1 MKSPHTFPNR
11 SLSRRLLSTFLSLAM
26 VLSLLPVWTLPAMAD
41 GGAVIY
47 DRKTPE
53 VSILNAYSGR
63 SEKLYSAIKGDG
75 ASAYN
80 GIGLYKR
87 QSTGAQAKYSDRA
100 TGNNEGKAW
109 DFDLGKTAPV
119 LKELVQVSE
128 NLQLN
133 TSATFYNRT
142 HSHSHYSWKEVKTY
156 TAEMTVTEKVTS
168 TFSGSTRVIDGWS
181 DKSRTYPRI
190 GDLGGVQSNNSD
202 GFNTIYYKKDNDYC
216 SLQFSHRTFAWK
228 DFEYRTCTCGG
239 SYAENFVVAF
249 RDERAPVCTGA
260 SYSVDGGSWVKSTK
274 GVRVGA
280 GQSVRIKLSFNEPIR
295 FADDS
300 ANHGDLKLILQPD
313 GTSADTSPAAGLAEL
328 SGNDLIFQ
336 YTVPQGQNLE
346 INTLNTSRLFGENL
360 PLKQVGPNGSFSIAG
375 DIKVNGSTLGL
386 STTTSYITD
395 LAGNAIVR
403 KDLSSANLTLDTT
416 VPYVEKV
423 TFDLA
428 LNNADVKEALGK
440 DKWDVNSE
448 QYQRDYTDASDLY
461 LGAGDSL
468 SLTLHM
474 NERVKGIAMTDIEQ
488 GRVIHWRHAL
498 ATTNLK
504 DAGGNY
510 VTLRSQFFLPYDN
523 RNSGN
528 TCFVMQ
534 PITIGEDWTVDGHDG
549 KIVVTK
555 LELSKDTTSSYGSL
569 DDTVT
574 DLAGNALNK
583 SHVTIAPTANANPP
597 LLDTVAP
604 TAEEIADSY
613 AQEDNGFRYGVTLSD
628 NASGY
633 AGIYGSFTLNNG
645 GDGKAYQYEWA
656 VTAKADTVPSKWS
669 VGVTGVAQ
677 QFKQT
682 DPIYFHIRP
691 LSGEHYGD
699 LSGCTVTVN
708 ARDYAGNTG
717 AATLPPDGKLE
728 WYIDNLAPTVKFGG
742 TGRKLDSGG
751 TSGTLTAQIVLSDSQ
766 GISGWQ
772 FAWSDSD
779 TNAPEADTWEN
790 GAVSA
795 TSNATPVNVSTS
807 VTVNKGELFSKYLWV
822 KATDNSTGQNTSEPI
837 CLGRCSYDLR
847 SAQYQLSNISGIM
860 KTASLEIQSLSDTD
874 ALFFL
879 IQAED
884 DSDYALLRAYGGES
898 NAGRVKGN
906 IFGNEN
912 PWDGICVT
920 YEKNTNT
927 ENTWTYSLRNADSS
941 DAKATLSKLR
951 DGTFSG
957 ELTVTI
963 LSGKSETV
971 NSQQEGYAWVLG
983 NGTYSFSA
991 DTLKLRVAGE
1001 NVDNYEAIAI
1011 RCEDDLNRL
1020 LPTPAG
1026 LRFTVSIDK
1035 DKNGWGYEDINW
1047 QESYVRLVNML
1058 QGQNAEYLL
1067 PLGPFQ
1073 VNADGSTTQTVTVP
1087 AGDYPTGRY
1096 RAELHMKCTAG
1107 KDYLAVLG
1115 TDLGN
1120 YTPVYVDATRP
1131 SDDFTLASVTY
1142 NPTASRTGSNP
1153 YGLADSENYGTRQ
1166 WTAEGGVYTLPVS
1179 FGYNFASFNYAES
1192 AHDVRNLYTIRVTAE
1207 KETET
1212 TFLDTGYTAG
1222 SFSVQLWN
1230 TARPDNRIS
1239 LDATD
1244 GAKQTEFTN
1253 AVDNY
1258 KVGFAFSENDLWK
1271 NQELYLAPGVVNTVA
1286 VQKVYANGLTSSVKY
1301 VQIKPVDDHINGTTT
1316 IDAQTRELVFTPEI
1330 GANTAGASVYAWAWQ
1345 NENMNTRSINDETPD
1360 DKHYLNGG
1368 GVRIDLTAQAD
1379 GTWRAPLLA
1388 GGACYQVITESATG
1402 SLREL
1407 PTQVYQRAPWFDNC
1421 FVYADD
1427 QDYFRYQNDIEI
1439 KDNKDGTYTMQFAV
1453 RDDGETLKDGLDID
1467 LAMTFKTA
1475 DSENTHSL
1483 NIHYADAAAAI
1494 RTSSGNSSEV
1504 PKDFTGALQE
1514 WLPDGAEASGVLC
1527 VKLTPY
1533 EPFSYGNNPRNAAY
1547 KRDVLNVEILAAY
1560 PEGYDTMDVSATAT
1574 DAMGNAGSKTAAGV
1588 DIQNKYVAP
1597 KPKADASGM
1606 VGSLDASADFAVE
1619 FNRPVYPADSWAW
1632 RAADNEDQPYATKW
1646 AQAFPVPGNGAW
1658 EIQYLD
1664 IFGKLITKTITTDA
1678 FTDAEGKDW
1687 SIKLNISATEPTAD
1701 PVILRL
1707 SSGIGYIGVHDSN
1720 VHWIYEDGKYL
1731 IQDRQVTIDENGRYT
1746 AACYE
1751 YDETNSEQRAKSS
1764 IKIYIDNIVNGA
1776 PTAQVHYYVQALG
1789 QEFTQSELDAY
1800 AASGVTVTGNVRAWY
1815 TTARHVTPTDGT
1827 GSDFLFTPDSAASHT
1842 FTYADDF
1849 GNTGS
1854 VTAALPAGLTLK
1866 APPQPPKDTTP
1877 PDVDVDI
1884 YVKRSGSYTRAGAFL
1899 ATDSKAVIDD
1909 KFDALGYVQGYSLT
1923 VKATD
1928 ESGIERITVAG
1939 DGAAITGNVITITAP
1954 GTFTVTVTDKAVDP
1968 ATGKSAPNQT
1978 LFTFTVPDKIDNTPP
1993 TVTVT
1998 PVSTSLYSKN
2008 LYVRVADT
2016 SGAAALMSP
2025 AGLDIVPDTTTDNYD
2040 KQHIGAY
2047 KYVAADN
2054 KTVQFTAIDEAGNTG
2069 STSATI
2075 SGIDTEPPELT
2086 VRWSPSRRVQDAET
2100 GKYTYIDKYPTDQ
2113 TVNTNITAHILSNK
2127 AMYDLSVTVAGKD
2140 IQLLAA
2146 GKATADNPHVIKH
2159 AQDGTTIATITAVP
2173 ERVTVTYEQGY
2184 GELKFTASSANGK
2197 STAVTLNGV
2206 TVIDK
2211 VAPEVN
2217 QMIKRYDRAGKE
2229 VGSTD
2234 AAYQAVVA
2242 LYPSE
2247 SVTSANY
2254 GGWTNYE
2261 LPNGTVERRPDR
2273 YGPSEKMTYLSLT
2286 FTANGTYNV
2295 RFADQAG
2302 NTAVVPV
2309 TITGIDRTA
2318 PELTVTTVEESNQ
2331 VKATITANEN
2341 CKVTADGT
2349 DYTMTANTSQTVTFS
2364 KNGTFAI
2371 TATDAAGNESF
2382 KTVRV
2387 GSIDN
2392 DPPSISFDNG
2402 TIYVTEGT
2410 AADALK
2416 EELDKGY
2423 TVWDNVTAK
2432 NDLTVTYDSSA
2443 VNLTAAGQYAVT
2455 YTVTDKAGNKT
2466 TANRFV
2472 RVIGANTV
2480 CVSIDGK
2487 LILPD
2492 STAVLRPGAHT
2503 LTLQNS
2509 DQPYSIKARRGI
2521 LSAGQMKYLSGSS
2534 LHFDADGK
2542 FTVSS
2547 TGYYTLL
2554 VTTQDRQT
2562 IRVLL
2567 YVEQ

>member
-41 GGAVIY
+41 GGAVTY

-75 ASAYN
+75 AYAAYN

-87 QSTGAQAKYSDRA
+87 QSDSAQAKYSDRA
-100 TGNNEGKAW
+100 TGNEKAW
-109 DFDLGKTAPV
+109 DFSLTSTPV
-119 LKELVQVSE
+119 LQKLAQVSE

-202 GFNTIYYKKDNDYC
+202 GFNTIYYKNDYC

-260 SYSVDGGSWVKSTK
+260 SYSVNGGSWVKSTK
-274 GVRVGA
+274 GVRAGA
-280 GQSVRIKLSFNEPIR
+280 GQSVRIKLGFNEPIR

-300 ANHGDLKLILQPD
+300 AAGKGELYLDLQADGETAGKYRAKLI
-313 GTSADTSPAAGLAEL
+313 EL
-328 SGNDLIFQ
+328 NGSDLIFQ

-346 INTLNTSRLFGENL
+346 INTLNTSGLFGKNL
-360 PLKQVGPNGSFSIAG
+360 PLKQVGPNGSFSIAE

-440 DKWDVNSE
+440 ADKGPGTADYDEKS
-448 QYQRDYTDASDLY
+448 YTDASDLY

-474 NERVKGIAMTDIEQ
+474 NERVKGIAMTDTEQ
-488 GRVIHWRHAL
+488 GRLIHWRHAL

-504 DAGGNY
+504 DADGNY
-510 VTLRSQFFLPYDN
+510 VTVRSQFFLPYDN

-534 PITIGEDWTVDGHDG
+534 PITIGEGWTVEGHDG

-555 LELSKDTTSSYGSL
+555 LELSKDTTSSYGTL
-569 DDTVT
+569 DNKVT

-583 SHVTIAPTANANPP
+583 NNVTISPTANANPP
-597 LLDTVAP
+597 QLDTNAP
-604 TAEEIADSY
+604 KVTQLPGSY
-613 AQEDNGFRYGVTLSD
+613 AKEDAGFRVGVTITDEKSGAD
-628 NASGY
+628 N
-633 AGIYGSFTLNNG
+633 IYGSFTLNNG

-656 VTAKADTVPSKWS
+656 VTAAANTVPSAWS
-669 VGVTGVAQ
+669 AGVTGVAQ
-677 QFKQT
+677 QIKQT
-682 DPIYFHIRP
+682 NPIYFHIRP

-708 ARDYAGNTG
+708 ARDYAGNIG

-742 TGRKLDSGG
+742 TGRQLDSGG
-751 TSGTLTAQIVLSDSQ
+751 TSGTLTAHIVLSDTQ

-779 TNAPEADTWEN
+779 TAAPETWQD

-795 TSNATPVNVSTS
+795 TNDATPVNVSTS
-807 VTVNKGELFSKYLWV
+807 VTVDNGNLFSKYLWV
-822 KATDNSTGQNTSEPI
+822 KAADNSTGQNTSEPV

-847 SAQYQLSNISGIM
+847 SAQYQLSDISGIM
-860 KTASLEIQSLSDTD
+860 KTAALEIQSLSNTD

-879 IQAED
+879 IKAEG
-884 DSDYALLRAYGGES
+884 DSDYALLCAYGGAA
-898 NAGRVKGN
+898 NAGSVRGN
-906 IFGNEN
+906 IFGSEN
-912 PWDGICVT
+912 HWDSDCVT
-920 YEKNTNT
+920 YEKNT
-927 ENTWTYSLRNADSS
+927 ENAWTYSLRKADTS
-941 DAKATLSKLR
+941 DATATLSKLR

-963 LSGKSETV
+963 LSGRSEAIDAT
-971 NSQQEGYAWVLG
+971 QEGYAWVLG

-1001 NVDNYEAIAI
+1001 NADNYEAIAI
-1011 RCEDDLNRL
+1011 RCKDDLNRL

-1047 QESYVRLVNML
+1047 QESYVRLVNMTL
-1058 QGQNAEYLL
+1058 SGQNVAYRL

-1096 RAELHMKCTAG
+1096 RVELYMNCTAG
-1107 KDYLAVLG
+1107 KDYDAVLG
-1115 TDLGN
+1115 GN
-1120 YTPVYVDATRP
+1120 SLDYTPVYVDATRP
-1131 SDDFTLASVTY
+1131 NDDFTLASVTY

-1153 YGLADSENYGTRQ
+1153 YGLADSEKYGTRQ

-1179 FGYNFASFNYAES
+1179 IGYNFASFNYAES

-1207 KETET
+1207 NETET
-1212 TFLDTGYTAG
+1212 AFLGTGYTAG

-1258 KVGFAFSENDLWK
+1258 YKVGFAFSENDLWK

-1286 VQKVYANGLTSSVKY
+1286 VQKVYANRLTSSVKY

-1345 NENMNTRSINDETPD
+1345 NENMNTLTSSDKTPD

-1421 FVYADD
+1421 FVYTDD

-1439 KDNKDGTYTMQFAV
+1439 EDNSDGTYTMQFAV

-1504 PKDFTGALQE
+1504 PKSFTGALQE
-1514 WLPDGAEASGVLC
+1514 WLPGGAEASGVLC
-1527 VKLTPY
+1527 IKLTPY

-1574 DAMGNAGSKTAAGV
+1574 DAMGNAGSKTVTGV
-1588 DIQNKYVAP
+1588 DIKNKYTAP
-1597 KPKADASGM
+1597 EPKADASGK
-1606 VGSLDASADFAVE
+1606 VGSLNASADFAVE

-1632 RAADNEDQPYATKW
+1632 RAADNKDQPYATKW

-1678 FTDAEGKDW
+1678 FTDAKGKDW
-1687 SIKLNISATEPTAD
+1687 SIKLNISATEPTTD
-1701 PVILRL
+1701 PVILGL
-1707 SSGIGYIGVHDSN
+1707 SSEIGYIGVHDRN
-1720 VHWIYEDGKYL
+1720 VQWIYEDGKYL
-1731 IQDRQVTIDENGRYT
+1731 IQNRQVSIDENGRYT

-1789 QEFTQSELDAY
+1789 QEFTQSELEQY
-1800 AASGVTVTGNVRAWY
+1800 IAANGAGVDVTGNVRAWY
-1815 TTARHVTPTDGT
+1815 STTRHVTPAEGT
-1827 GSDFLFTPDSAASHT
+1827 GSDFLFTPGGAVSHT

-1854 VTAALPAGLTLK
+1854 VTATLPAGLTLQK
-1866 APPQPPKDTTP
+1866 PARPPEDTTL

-1884 YVKRSGSYTRAGAFL
+1884 YVKRAGSYTPADAFL
-1899 ATDSKAVIDD
+1899 GTDSKTVIDG
-1909 KFDALGYVQGYSLT
+1909 KFDVLGYVQGYSLT

-1939 DGAAITGNVITITAP
+1939 DGAALNGNTVTITKA
-1954 GTFTVTVTDKAVDP
+1954 GTYTVTVTDKSPRANE
-1968 ATGKSAPNQT
+1968 TK
-1978 LFTFTVPDKIDNTPP
+1978 FTFTVPGKIDTTPP

-1998 PVSTSLYSKN
+1998 PVPTSLYSKN
-2008 LYVRVADT
+2008 LYVKVADN

-2025 AGLDIVPDTTTDNYD
+2025 AGLNIVPDTTTDNYD
-2040 KQHIGAY
+2040 KQHKGAY
-2047 KYVAADN
+2047 KYVAVDN

-2086 VRWSPSRRVQDAET
+2086 VRWSPSDVKDAASP
-2100 GKYTYIDKYPTDQ
+2100 PTRPL
-2113 TVNTNITAHILSNK
+2113 NTNVTAHIDSSK
-2127 AMYDLSVTVAGKD
+2127 AMQNLTVQAGNETTEHT
-2140 IQLLAA
+2140 LLA
-2146 GKATADNPHVIKH
+2146 KDTAASH
-2159 AQDGTTIATITAVP
+2159 TIPGQNGDLVTITATP
-2173 ERVTVTYEQGY
+2173 ERVTVTFKENYNQT
-2184 GELKFTASSANGK
+2184 LTFTASAPNGK
-2197 STAVTLNGV
+2197 STVVTLDGV

-2211 VAPEVN
+2211 VAPTVTQLVET
-2217 QMIKRYDRAGKE
+2217 RYDRAGKK
-2229 VGSTD
+2229 VGSTA
-2234 AAYQAVVA
+2234 AAYQVVVA

-2318 PELTVTTVEESNQ
+2318 PTLSVAQDTANDASV
-2331 VKATITANEN
+2331 TITVNEA
-2341 CKVTADGT
+2341 CKVSANGNE
-2349 DYTMTANTSQTVTFS
+2349 YAMTANTPKTVTFS

-2371 TATDAAGNESF
+2371 TATDSAGNESF

-2392 DPPSISFDNG
+2392 DPPSISFDNS
-2402 TIYVTEGT
+2402 TIYVTEGAT
-2410 AADALK
+2410 ADALK
-2416 EELDKGY
+2416 AELDKGGY
-2423 TVWDNVTAK
+2423 KVWDNVTAENELK
-2432 NDLTVTYDSSA
+2432 VTYDSSA
-2443 VNLTAAGQYAVT
+2443 VTLNTAGQYTVT
-2455 YTVTDKAGNKT
+2455 YTVTDAAGNVT

-2480 CVSIDGK
+2480 CVNIDGK

-2492 STAVLRPGAHT
+2492 STAVLRPGAHA

-2534 LHFDADGK
+2534 LLFSADGK

-2567 YVEQ
+2567 YIEQ

>member
-41 GGAVIY
+41 GGAAVTY
-47 DRKTPE
+47 DRKTPK

-75 ASAYN
+75 AYAAYN

-87 QSTGAQAKYSDRA
+87 QRDGQPAKYSDRA
-100 TGNNEGKAW
+100 TGNEQAW
-109 DFDLGKTAPV
+109 DFSLSTTPV
-119 LKELVQVSE
+119 LKELAQVSN
-128 NLQLN
+128 NLQFN

-142 HSHSHYSWKEVKTY
+142 HTHSHYNWKEVKTY
-156 TAEMTVTEKVTS
+156 TAEMTVTEKVYA
-168 TFSGSTRVIDGWS
+168 TFSGSARVIDGWS

-190 GDLGGVQSNNSD
+190 GDLGGVQSNSSD
-202 GFNTIYYKKDNDYC
+202 GFNTIYYKNDYC
-216 SLQFSHRTFAWK
+216 SLQFSHRTFAWT
-228 DFEYRTCTCGG
+228 DFEPRTCTCGG

-260 SYSVDGGSWVKSTK
+260 SYSVNGGSWVKSTK

-313 GTSADTSPAAGLAEL
+313 GTSADTSPAAGLVEL

-336 YTVPQGQNLE
+336 YTVPQGQDLE
-346 INTLNTSRLFGENL
+346 INTLNTSGLFGENL

-448 QYQRDYTDASDLY
+448 QYQTDYTDASDLY

-488 GRVIHWRHAL
+488 GRLIHWRHAL

-504 DAGGNY
+504 DANSNY
-510 VTLRSQFFLPYDN
+510 VTVRSQFFLPYDN

-534 PITIGEDWTVDGHDG
+534 PITIGEGWTVDGHDG

-555 LELSKDTTSSYGSL
+555 LELSKDETSSYGSL
-569 DDTVT
+569 SDTVT

-583 SHVTIAPTANANPP
+583 DNVTISPTANANPP
-597 LLDTVAP
+597 LLDTGAP
-604 TAEEIADSY
+604 VVTQLSDSY
-613 AQEDNGFRYGVTLSD
+613 AKEGDGFRVGVTVTD
-628 NASGY
+628 EKSG
-633 AGIYGSFTLNNG
+633 AADIYGSFTLNNG

-656 VTAKADTVPSKWS
+656 VTAKADTVPSAWS

-677 QFKQT
+677 QIKQT

-691 LSGEHYGD
+691 LSGERYGD

-751 TSGTLTAQIVLSDSQ
+751 TSGTLTARIILSDSQ
-766 GISGWQ
+766 GIFGWQ

-779 TNAPEADTWEN
+779 TDAPDTWKD
-790 GAVSA
+790 GTVSA
-795 TSNATPVNVSTS
+795 TSDAAPVNVSTS
-807 VTVNKGELFSKYLWV
+807 VTVNNGDLFSQYLWV
-822 KATDNSTGQNTSEPI
+822 KATDNSTEKNTSEPV

-847 SAQYQLSNISGIM
+847 SAQYQLSDISGIM
-860 KTASLEIQSLSDTD
+860 KTAALEIESLSDTD

-879 IQAED
+879 IKAEGD
-884 DSDYALLRAYGGES
+884 KDYALLRAYGGDA
-898 NAGRVKGN
+898 NRVKDN
-906 IFGNEN
+906 IFGSEN
-912 PWDGICVT
+912 HWDSSCVT
-920 YEKNTNT
+920 YEKN
-927 ENTWTYSLRNADSS
+927 ENAENAWTYSLRNADTS

-963 LSGKSETV
+963 LSGRSEAIDAT
-971 NSQQEGYAWVLG
+971 QEGYAWVLG
-983 NGTYSFSA
+983 NNTYSFSA

-1047 QESYVRLVNML
+1047 QESYVRLVNMTL
-1058 QGQNAEYLL
+1058 SGQNVAYRL

-1087 AGDYPTGRY
+1087 AGDYPTGSY
-1096 RAELHMKCTAG
+1096 RAELHINCTAG
-1107 KDYLAVLG
+1107 KDYDAVLG
-1115 TDLGN
+1115 TDWLD

-1131 SDDFTLASVTY
+1131 NDDFTLASVTY

-1179 FGYNFASFNYAES
+1179 IGYNFASFSYAES
-1192 AHDVRNLYTIRVTAE
+1192 APDVRNLYTIRVTAE
-1207 KETET
+1207 NETET
-1212 TFLDTGYTAG
+1212 AFLDTGYTAG
-1222 SFSVQLWN
+1222 RFSVRLWN

-1244 GAKQTEFTN
+1244 ERTQTEFTN

-1258 KVGFAFSENDLWK
+1258 YKVGFAFSENGLRK

-1286 VQKVYANGLTSSVKY
+1286 VQKVYANGLTSSIKY

-1316 IDAQTRELVFTPEI
+1316 IDAQTRELVFTPDS

-1345 NENMNTRSINDETPD
+1345 NENMNTRSINDETPN

-1407 PTQVYQRAPWFDNC
+1407 HTRVYQRAPWFDNC
-1421 FVYADD
+1421 FVYTDD
-1427 QDYFRYQNDIEI
+1427 QDYFRYQDDIEI
-1439 KDNKDGTYTMQFAV
+1439 KNNGDGTYTMQFAV

-1467 LAMTFKTA
+1467 LAMTFKTTA
-1475 DSENTHSL
+1475 GSKNTHSL

-1514 WLPDGAEASGVLC
+1514 WLPGGAEASGVLS

-1574 DAMGNAGSKTAAGV
+1574 DAMGNAGSKTVTGI
-1588 DIQNKYVAP
+1588 DIQNKYAAP
-1597 KPKADASGM
+1597 EPKADASGK
-1606 VGSLDASADFAVE
+1606 VGALDASADFAVE
-1619 FNRPVYPADSWAW
+1619 FNHPVYPADSWAW
-1632 RAADNEDQPYATKW
+1632 RAAGNEDQPYATKW
-1646 AQAFPVPGNGAW
+1646 AQAFPVSGNGAW

-1678 FTDAEGKDW
+1678 FTDADGKDW
-1687 SIKLNISATEPTAD
+1687 SIKLNISATEPTTD
-1701 PVILRL
+1701 PVILGL

-1720 VHWIYEDGKYL
+1720 VHWFYEDGKYL

-1789 QEFTQSELDAY
+1789 QEFTQSELEQY
-1800 AASGVTVTGNVRAWY
+1800 IAANGGDVEITGNVRAWY
-1815 TTARHVTPTDGT
+1815 SAARHVTPAGDT
-1827 GSDFLFTPDSAASHT
+1827 GSEFLFTPGGAVSHT
-1842 FTYADDF
+1842 FTYTDDF

-1854 VTAALPAGLTLK
+1854 VTAALPADLTLK

-1884 YVKRSGSYTRAGAFL
+1884 YVKRAGSYTPAEAFL
-1899 ATDSKAVIDD
+1899 GTDSKAVIDD

-1928 ESGIERITVAG
+1928 ESGIESITVAG
-1939 DGAAITGNVITITAP
+1939 DGAAITGNVITITKA
-1954 GTFTVTVTDKAVDP
+1954 GTYTVTVTDK
-1968 ATGKSAPNQT
+1968 SPNANKT
-1978 LFTFTVPDKIDNTPP
+1978 KFTFTVPDKIDNTPP

-1998 PVSTSLYSKN
+1998 PVPTSLYSKN
-2008 LYVRVADT
+2008 LYVRVADN

-2025 AGLDIVPDTTTDNYD
+2025 AGLDIVPDTTTDKYD
-2040 KQHIGAY
+2040 QQHKGAY

-2054 KTVQFTAIDEAGNTG
+2054 KTVQFTAIDAAGNTG

-2086 VRWSPSRRVQDAET
+2086 VRWSPSDKKDA
-2100 GKYTYIDKYPTDQ
+2100 DFPPTRPL
-2113 TVNTNITAHILSNK
+2113 NTNVTAHIDSSK
-2127 AMYDLSVTVAGKD
+2127 AMQNLTVRAGNETTEHT
-2140 IQLLAA
+2140 LLA
-2146 GKATADNPHVIKH
+2146 KDTAASH
-2159 AQDGTTIATITAVP
+2159 TISGQNGDLVTITATP
-2173 ERVTVTYEQGY
+2173 ERVTVIFKENYDQT
-2184 GELKFTASSANGK
+2184 LTFTAAAPNGK
-2197 STAVTLNGV
+2197 SAVVTLDGI

-2211 VAPEVN
+2211 AAPKITVTQAPKLRTGYTVPYEVEVTLTPD
-2217 QMIKRYDRAGKE
+2217 KR
-2229 VGSTD
+2229 STS
-2234 AAYQAVVA
+2234 
-2242 LYPSE
+2242 P
-2247 SVTSANY
+2247 NY
-2254 GGWTNYE
+2254 GETETVKGQT
-2261 LPNGTVERRPDR
+2261 LPLYYDSNAPLVR
-2273 YGPSEKMTYLSLT
+2273 S

-2295 RFADQAG
+2295 VFADQAG

-2318 PELTVTTVEESNQ
+2318 PTLTVAQDTANDASV
-2331 VKATITANEN
+2331 TITVNEA

-2349 DYTMTANTSQTVTFS
+2349 DYTMTANTPKTVIFS

-2392 DPPSISFDNG
+2392 DPPSISFDNS
-2402 TIYVTEGT
+2402 TIYVTEDAT
-2410 AADALK
+2410 ADALNA
-2416 EELDKGY
+2416 ELDKGY

-2432 NDLTVTYDSSA
+2432 NDLTVTYNSST
-2443 VNLTAAGQYAVT
+2443 VTLNTAGQYTVT
-2455 YTVTDKAGNKT
+2455 YTVTDKAGNQT

-2492 STAVLRPGAHT
+2492 STAVLRPGEHT
-2503 LTLQNS
+2503 LALQNS
-2509 DQPYSIKARRGI
+2509 VQPYSIKARRGI

>member
-1 MKSPHTFPNR
+1 M
-11 SLSRRLLSTFLSLAM
+11 
-26 VLSLLPVWTLPAMAD
+26 
-41 GGAVIY
+41 
-47 DRKTPE
+47 
-53 VSILNAYSGR
+53 
-63 SEKLYSAIKGDG
+63 
-75 ASAYN
+75 
-80 GIGLYKR
+80 
-87 QSTGAQAKYSDRA
+87 
-100 TGNNEGKAW
+100 
-109 DFDLGKTAPV
+109 
-119 LKELVQVSE
+119 
-128 NLQLN
+128 
-133 TSATFYNRT
+133 
-142 HSHSHYSWKEVKTY
+142 
-156 TAEMTVTEKVTS
+156 
-168 TFSGSTRVIDGWS
+168 
-181 DKSRTYPRI
+181 
-190 GDLGGVQSNNSD
+190 
-202 GFNTIYYKKDNDYC
+202 
-216 SLQFSHRTFAWK
+216 
-228 DFEYRTCTCGG
+228 
-239 SYAENFVVAF
+239 
-249 RDERAPVCTGA
+249 
-260 SYSVDGGSWVKSTK
+260 
-274 GVRVGA
+274 
-280 GQSVRIKLSFNEPIR
+280 
-295 FADDS
+295 
-300 ANHGDLKLILQPD
+300 
-313 GTSADTSPAAGLAEL
+313 
-328 SGNDLIFQ
+328 
-336 YTVPQGQNLE
+336 
-346 INTLNTSRLFGENL
+346 
-360 PLKQVGPNGSFSIAG
+360 
-375 DIKVNGSTLGL
+375 
-386 STTTSYITD
+386 
-395 LAGNAIVR
+395 
-403 KDLSSANLTLDTT
+403 
-416 VPYVEKV
+416 
-423 TFDLA
+423 
-428 LNNADVKEALGK
+428 
-440 DKWDVNSE
+440 
-448 QYQRDYTDASDLY
+448 
-461 LGAGDSL
+461 
-468 SLTLHM
+468 
-474 NERVKGIAMTDIEQ
+474 
-488 GRVIHWRHAL
+488 
-498 ATTNLK
+498 
-504 DAGGNY
+504 
-510 VTLRSQFFLPYDN
+510 
-523 RNSGN
+523 
-528 TCFVMQ
+528 
-534 PITIGEDWTVDGHDG
+534 
-549 KIVVTK
+549 
-555 LELSKDTTSSYGSL
+555 
-569 DDTVT
+569 
-574 DLAGNALNK
+574 
-583 SHVTIAPTANANPP
+583 
-597 LLDTVAP
+597 
-604 TAEEIADSY
+604 
-613 AQEDNGFRYGVTLSD
+613 
-628 NASGY
+628 
-633 AGIYGSFTLNNG
+633 
-645 GDGKAYQYEWA
+645 
-656 VTAKADTVPSKWS
+656 
-669 VGVTGVAQ
+669 
-677 QFKQT
+677 
-682 DPIYFHIRP
+682 
-691 LSGEHYGD
+691 
-699 LSGCTVTVN
+699 
-708 ARDYAGNTG
+708 
-717 AATLPPDGKLE
+717 
-728 WYIDNLAPTVKFGG
+728 
-742 TGRKLDSGG
+742 
-751 TSGTLTAQIVLSDSQ
+751 
-766 GISGWQ
+766 
-772 FAWSDSD
+772 
-779 TNAPEADTWEN
+779 
-790 GAVSA
+790 
-795 TSNATPVNVSTS
+795 
-807 VTVNKGELFSKYLWV
+807 
-822 KATDNSTGQNTSEPI
+822 
-837 CLGRCSYDLR
+837 
-847 SAQYQLSNISGIM
+847 
-860 KTASLEIQSLSDTD
+860 
-874 ALFFL
+874 
-879 IQAED
+879 
-884 DSDYALLRAYGGES
+884 
-898 NAGRVKGN
+898 
-906 IFGNEN
+906 
-912 PWDGICVT
+912 
-920 YEKNTNT
+920 
-927 ENTWTYSLRNADSS
+927 
-941 DAKATLSKLR
+941 
-951 DGTFSG
+951 
-957 ELTVTI
+957 
-963 LSGKSETV
+963 
-971 NSQQEGYAWVLG
+971 
-983 NGTYSFSA
+983 
-991 DTLKLRVAGE
+991 AGE

-1026 LRFTVSIDK
+1026 LRFTVSIGK
-1035 DKNGWGYEDINW
+1035 DKNSWGYEDINW

-1058 QGQNAEYLL
+1058 QGQNAEYRL

-1115 TDLGN
+1115 TDLGS

-1142 NPTASRTGSNP
+1142 NPTASRTVSNP

-1222 SFSVQLWN
+1222 RFSVQLWN

-1244 GAKQTEFTN
+1244 GATQTEFTN

-1258 KVGFAFSENDLWK
+1258 KVGFSFSENDLWK

-1316 IDAQTRELVFTPEI
+1316 IDAQTRELVFTPEN
-1330 GANTAGASVYAWAWQ
+1330 GANTAGASVYVWAWQ
-1345 NENMNTRSINDETPD
+1345 NENMNTRSINDKTPD

-1427 QDYFRYQNDIEI
+1427 QDYFRYQDDIEI
-1439 KDNKDGTYTMQFAV
+1439 KNNGDGTYTMQFAV

-1475 DSENTHSL
+1475 GSENTHSL

-1514 WLPDGAEASGVLC
+1514 WLPGGAEASGVLS
-1527 VKLTPY
+1527 VKFTPY

-1560 PEGYDTMDVSATAT
+1560 PDGYDTMDVSATAT
-1574 DAMGNAGSKTAAGV
+1574 DAMGNAGSKTVA
-1588 DIQNKYVAP
+1588 DIDIKNKYAAP
-1597 KPKADASGM
+1597 EPKADASGR

-1619 FNRPVYPADSWAW
+1619 FNHPVYPADSWAW

-1646 AQAFPVPGNGAW
+1646 AQAFPVSGNGAW

-1687 SIKLNISATEPTAD
+1687 SIKLNISATEPTTD
-1701 PVILRL
+1701 PVILGL

-1789 QEFTQSELDAY
+1789 QEFTQSELEQY
-1800 AASGVTVTGNVRAWY
+1800 IAANGTGVEVTGNVRAWY
-1815 TTARHVTPTDGT
+1815 SATRHVTPAEGT
-1827 GSDFLFTPDSAASHT
+1827 GSDFLFTPGGAVSHT
-1842 FTYADDF
+1842 FTYTDDF

-1884 YVKRSGSYTRAGAFL
+1884 YVKRAGSYTPAEAFL
-1899 ATDSKAVIDD
+1899 GTDSKAVING

-1939 DGAAITGNVITITAP
+1939 DGATITGNVITITAP
-1954 GTFTVTVTDKAVDP
+1954 GNFTVTVTDKAVDP
-1968 ATGKSAPNQT
+1968 ATRKSAPNQT

-1998 PVSTSLYSKN
+1998 PVPTSLYSKN
-2008 LYVRVADT
+2008 LYVRVADN

-2025 AGLDIVPDTTTDNYD
+2025 AGLDIVPDTTTDKYD
-2040 KQHIGAY
+2040 QQHKGAY

-2054 KTVQFTAIDEAGNTG
+2054 KTVQFTAIDAAGNTG

-2086 VRWSPSRRVQDAET
+2086 VRWSPSRRVQDSET

-2127 AMYDLSVTVAGKD
+2127 AMHGLSVTVAGKD

-2197 STAVTLNGV
+2197 ASTATLAPTHGLIDKTAPKITVTQTQKTRTGCTVPYEVEVTL
-2206 TVIDK
+2206 TPDK
-2211 VAPEVN
+2211 
-2217 QMIKRYDRAGKE
+2217 R
-2229 VGSTD
+2229 STS
-2234 AAYQAVVA
+2234 
-2242 LYPSE
+2242 P
-2247 SVTSANY
+2247 NY
-2254 GGWTNYE
+2254 GETE
-2261 LPNGTVERRPDR
+2261 TVKGQTFPLYYDSDA
-2273 YGPSEKMTYLSLT
+2273 PLVCS

-2295 RFADQAG
+2295 VFADQAG

-2309 TITGIDRTA
+2309 TIKGIDRTA
-2318 PELTVTTVEESNQ
+2318 PILTVAQDTANDASV
-2331 VKATITANEN
+2331 TITANEN

-2349 DYTMTANTSQTVTFS
+2349 DYTMTANTSRTVTFTQ
-2364 KNGTFAI
+2364 NGTFAI

-2392 DPPSISFDNG
+2392 DPPSISFDTG
-2402 TIYVTEGT
+2402 TIYVTVDTTE
-2410 AADALK
+2410 AELEA
-2416 EELDKGY
+2416 ELDKGY
-2423 TVWDNVTAK
+2423 KVWDK
-2432 NDLTVTYDSSA
+2432 NDVTPADKLTVSYDDSA
-2443 VNLTAAGQYAVT
+2443 VVLTAAGQYAVT
-2455 YTVTDKAGNKT
+2455 YTVTDAAGNKT

-2480 CVSIDGK
+2480 CVNIDGK

-2503 LTLQNS
+2503 LALQNS

>member
-1 MKSPHTFPNR
+1 MKSPHTLPNR

-26 VLSLLPVWTLPAMAD
+26 VLSLLPAWTLPAMAD
-41 GGAVIY
+41 GGAVTY
-47 DRKTPE
+47 KRKTPE

-75 ASAYN
+75 AYAAYN

-87 QSTGAQAKYSDRA
+87 QSDGKQAKYSDRA
-100 TGNNEGKAW
+100 TGNEKAW
-109 DFDLGKTAPV
+109 DFSLTSTPV
-119 LKELVQVSE
+119 LQKLAQVSE

-190 GDLGGVQSNNSD
+190 GDLGGVQSNRSD
-202 GFNTIYYKKDNDYC
+202 GFNTIYYKDGNNYC
-216 SLQFSHRTFAWK
+216 GLRFSHRIFEWT
-228 DFEYRTCTCGG
+228 DFKPRTCTCGG

-249 RDERAPVCTGA
+249 RDERAPACTGA

-300 ANHGDLKLILQPD
+300 AAGKGELYLDLQADGESAGKYHAKLI
-313 GTSADTSPAAGLAEL
+313 EL
-328 SGNDLIFQ
+328 NGSDLIFQ

-346 INTLNTSRLFGENL
+346 INTLNTSGLFGENL

-448 QYQRDYTDASDLY
+448 QYQTDYTDPSDLY
-461 LGAGDSL
+461 LGVGDSL

-488 GRVIHWRHAL
+488 GRLIHWRHAL

-504 DAGGNY
+504 DAGGSY
-510 VTLRSQFFLPYDN
+510 VTVRSQFFLPYDN

-534 PITIGEDWTVDGHDG
+534 PITIGEGWTVDGHDG

-555 LELSKDTTSSYGSL
+555 LELSKDTTSSYGTL

-574 DLAGNALNK
+574 DLAGNTLDKNN
-583 SHVTIAPTANANPP
+583 VTIAPTANANPP
-597 LLDTVAP
+597 QLDTSAP
-604 TAEEIADSY
+604 KVTQLPGSY
-613 AQEDNGFRYGVTLSD
+613 AKEDAGFRVGVTITDEKSGAD
-628 NASGY
+628 N
-633 AGIYGSFTLNNG
+633 IYGSFTLNNG

-656 VTAKADTVPSKWS
+656 VTAAANTVPSKWI

-682 DPIYFHIRP
+682 NPIYFHIRP

-728 WYIDNLAPTVKFGG
+728 WYIDNLAPAVKSGG

-751 TSGTLTAQIVLSDSQ
+751 ASGTLTAHIILSDSQ

-779 TNAPEADTWEN
+779 TDVPETWEA
-790 GAVSA
+790 GAVRE
-795 TSNATPVNVSTS
+795 TSDATPVDVSTS
-807 VTVNKGELFSKYLWV
+807 VTVDIGDLFSQYLWI
-822 KATDNSTGQNTSEPI
+822 KAADNSTGKNTSEPV

-847 SAQYQLSNISGIM
+847 SAQYELSDISGIM

-879 IQAED
+879 IQAEGD
-884 DSDYALLRAYGGES
+884 RDYALLRAYGGDA
-898 NAGRVKGN
+898 NANRVKGN
-906 IFGNEN
+906 IFESGK
-912 PWDGICVT
+912 PWEGDCVT

-927 ENTWTYSLRNADSS
+927 ENARTYSLRKAGTS
-941 DAKATLSKLR
+941 DATATLSKLR
-951 DGTFSG
+951 GGTFSG

-963 LSGKSETV
+963 LSGRSEAIGAT
-971 NSQQEGYAWVLG
+971 QDGYAWVLG

-1026 LRFTVSIDK
+1026 LRFTVSIGK

-1047 QESYVRLVNML
+1047 QESYVRLVNMTL
-1058 QGQNAEYLL
+1058 SGQNAEYRL

-1087 AGDYPTGRY
+1087 ARDYPTGSY
-1096 RAELHMKCTAG
+1096 RAELHINCTAG
-1107 KDYLAVLG
+1107 KDYDAVLG
-1115 TDLGN
+1115 TDWLD

-1192 AHDVRNLYTIRVTAE
+1192 APDVRNLYTIRVTVE
-1207 KETET
+1207 NETET
-1212 TFLDTGYTAG
+1212 AFLDTGYTAG

-1244 GAKQTEFTN
+1244 ERKQTEFTN

-1258 KVGFAFSENDLWK
+1258 YKVGFAFSENGLRK
-1271 NQELYLAPGVVNTVA
+1271 NQELYLAPGEVNTVA

-1316 IDAQTRELVFTPEI
+1316 IDAQTRELVFTPDS

-1345 NENMNTRSINDETPD
+1345 NENMNTRSINDKTPND
-1360 DKHYLNGG
+1360 DHYLNGG
-1368 GVRIDLTAQAD
+1368 GERIDLTAQAD

-1407 PTQVYQRAPWFDNC
+1407 HTRVYQRAPWFDNC

-1439 KDNKDGTYTMQFAV
+1439 KDNGDGTYTMQFAV

-1467 LAMTFKTA
+1467 LAMTFKTTA
-1475 DSENTHSL
+1475 GSKNTHSL

-1514 WLPDGAEASGVLC
+1514 WLPGGAEASGVLS

-1533 EPFSYGNNPRNAAY
+1533 EPFSYGSNPRNAAY

-1588 DIQNKYVAP
+1588 DIKNKYAAP
-1597 KPKADASGM
+1597 KPKANASGM
-1606 VGSLDASADFAVE
+1606 VGTLDASADFAVE

-1632 RAADNEDQPYATKW
+1632 RAADNKDQPYATKW

-1687 SIKLNISATEPTAD
+1687 SIKLNISATEPTTD
-1701 PVILRL
+1701 PVILGL

-1720 VHWIYEDGKYL
+1720 AHWFYEDGKYL

-1789 QEFTQSELDAY
+1789 QEFTQSELEQYITANGT
-1800 AASGVTVTGNVRAWY
+1800 GVEITGNIRAWY
-1815 TTARHVTPTDGT
+1815 SATRHVTPAGGT
-1827 GSDFLFTPDSAASHT
+1827 GSDFLFTPGGAVSHT

-1854 VTAALPAGLTLK
+1854 VTAALPADLTLK

-1884 YVKRSGSYTRAGAFL
+1884 YVKRAGSYTPADAFL
-1899 ATDSKAVIDD
+1899 GTDSEEVING
-1909 KFDALGYVQGYSLT
+1909 KFAALGYVQGYSLT

-1928 ESGIERITVAG
+1928 ESGIESITVAG
-1939 DGAAITGNVITITAP
+1939 NGAAITGNVITITAP

-1968 ATGKSAPNQT
+1968 KTGASAPNQT
-1978 LFTFTVPDKIDNTPP
+1978 PFTFTVPDKIDNTPP

-1998 PVSTSLYSKN
+1998 PVPTSLYSKN
-2008 LYVRVADT
+2008 LYVTVADN

-2025 AGLDIVPDTTTDNYD
+2025 AGLDIVPDTTTDKYD
-2040 KQHIGAY
+2040 QQHKGAY

-2069 STSATI
+2069 STSETI

-2086 VRWSPSRRVQDAET
+2086 VRWSPSDKKDAASPPT
-2100 GKYTYIDKYPTDQ
+2100 GPL
-2113 TVNTNITAHILSNK
+2113 NTNVTAHIDSSK
-2127 AMYDLSVTVAGKD
+2127 AMQNLTVRAGNETTEHT
-2140 IQLLAA
+2140 LLA
-2146 GKATADNPHVIKH
+2146 KDTAASH
-2159 AQDGTTIATITAVP
+2159 TIPGQNGDLVTITATP
-2173 ERVTVTYEQGY
+2173 ERVTVTFKENYDQT
-2184 GELKFTASSANGK
+2184 LTFTASAPNGK
-2197 STAVTLNGV
+2197 STVVTLDGV

-2211 VAPEVN
+2211 VKPEVD
-2217 QMIKRYDRAGKE
+2217 QMVVKRYDRKGAA
-2229 VGSTD
+2229 VGDT
-2234 AAYQAVVA
+2234 ATAYQAVVA
-2242 LYPSE
+2242 ISPSE

-2254 GGWTNYE
+2254 GATK
-2261 LPNGTVERRPDR
+2261 VEDEQLKPVI
-2273 YGPSEKMTYLSLT
+2273 YGPNAPLEIT
-2286 FTANGTYNV
+2286 FTQNGTYTVLLN
-2295 RFADQAG
+2295 DQAG

-2309 TITGIDRTA
+2309 TISGIDRTA
-2318 PELTVTTVEESNQ
+2318 PTLTVTQDTANDASV
-2331 VKATITANEN
+2331 TITVNEN
-2341 CKVTADGT
+2341 CTVSADGT
-2349 DYTMTANTSQTVTFS
+2349 DYTMTANTPQTVTFS

-2392 DPPSISFDNG
+2392 DPPSISFDTG
-2402 TIYVTEGT
+2402 TIYVTEGAT
-2410 AADALK
+2410 EAELK
-2416 EELDKGY
+2416 AELDKGY
-2423 TVWDNVTAK
+2423 KVWDK
-2432 NDLTVTYDSSA
+2432 NDVTPANELRVSYDSSA
-2443 VNLTAAGQYAVT
+2443 VVLTAAGQYTVT
-2455 YTVTDKAGNKT
+2455 YTVTDAAGNKT

-2480 CVSIDGK
+2480 CVNIDGK

>member
-1 MKSPHTFPNR
+1 MKSPHTLPNR

-26 VLSLLPVWTLPAMAD
+26 VLSLLPAWTLPAMAD
-41 GGAVIY
+41 GGAVTY
-47 DRKTPE
+47 KRKTPE

-75 ASAYN
+75 AYAAYN
-80 GIGLYKR
+80 GIGLYTR
-87 QSTGAQAKYSDRA
+87 QSNGAQAKYSDRA
-100 TGNNEGKAW
+100 TGNEQAW
-109 DFDLGKTAPV
+109 DFSLTSTPV

-190 GDLGGVQSNNSD
+190 GDLGGVQSNRSD
-202 GFNTIYYKKDNDYC
+202 GFNTIYYKDGNNYC
-216 SLQFSHRTFAWK
+216 GLRFSHRIFEWT
-228 DFEYRTCTCGG
+228 DFEPRTCTCGG

-260 SYSVDGGSWVKSTK
+260 SYSVNGGSWVKSTK

-300 ANHGDLKLILQPD
+300 AAGKGELYLDLQADGESAGKYHAKLI
-313 GTSADTSPAAGLAEL
+313 EL
-328 SGNDLIFQ
+328 NGSDLIFQ

-346 INTLNTSRLFGENL
+346 INTLNTSGLFGKNL
-360 PLKQVGPNGSFSIAG
+360 PLKQVGPNGSFSIAE

-440 DKWDVNSE
+440 ADKGPGTADYDEKS
-448 QYQRDYTDASDLY
+448 YTDASDLY

-488 GRVIHWRHAL
+488 GRLIHWRHAL

-504 DAGGNY
+504 DANSNY
-510 VTLRSQFFLPYDN
+510 VTVRSQFFLPYDN

-534 PITIGEDWTVDGHDG
+534 PITIGENWTVDGHDG

-555 LELSKDTTSSYGSL
+555 LELSKDETSSYGSL
-569 DDTVT
+569 SDTVT

-583 SHVTIAPTANANPP
+583 DNVTISPTANANPP
-597 LLDTVAP
+597 KLDTVAP
-604 TAEEIADSY
+604 TAAEIANSY
-613 AQEDNGFRYGVTLSD
+613 APEGSGFHYGVTLSD
-628 NASGY
+628 AASGY
-633 AGIYGSFTLNNG
+633 AGIYGSFILNNN
-645 GDGKAYQYEWA
+645 GDKKAYLYEWA
-656 VTAKADTVPSKWS
+656 VKADATSQVAGDEWQD
-669 VGVTGVAQ
+669 GITGTAQ
-677 QFKQT
+677 QFLQT
-682 DPIYFHIRP
+682 PNVYFHIRP
-691 LSGEHYGD
+691 KDGETYVD
-699 LSGCTVTVN
+699 FSGCTLTIK
-708 ARDYAGNTG
+708 AKDFAGNESNV
-717 AATLPPDGKLE
+717 TLPAGGLA

-779 TNAPEADTWEN
+779 TNAPEAWKD
-790 GAVSA
+790 GAVSE
-795 TSNATPVNVSTS
+795 TRDATPVDVSTS

-822 KATDNSTGQNTSEPI
+822 KAADNSTGQNTSEPV

-847 SAQYQLSNISGIM
+847 SAQYELSDISGIM
-860 KTASLEIQSLSDTD
+860 QTAALKIQSLSDTD

-879 IQAED
+879 IQAEGD
-884 DSDYALLRAYGGES
+884 RDYALLRAYS
-898 NAGRVKGN
+898 GRVKGN
-906 IFGNEN
+906 IFASEN
-912 PWDGICVT
+912 PWDDSCVT
-920 YEKNTNT
+920 YEKNENT
-927 ENTWTYSLRNADSS
+927 ENVWTYSLHDAGTS

-963 LSGKSETV
+963 LSGKSEAV

-983 NGTYSFSA
+983 NSTYSFSA

-1001 NVDNYEAIAI
+1001 NVDNYETIAI

-1047 QESYVRLVNML
+1047 QESYVRLVNMTL
-1058 QGQNAEYLL
+1058 SGQNVAYRL

-1087 AGDYPTGRY
+1087 AGDYPTGSY
-1096 RAELHMKCTAG
+1096 RVELHMNCTAG

-1120 YTPVYVDATRP
+1120 YTRVYVDATRP

-1142 NPTASRTGSNP
+1142 NPTASRTVSNP

-1230 TARPDNRIS
+1230 TSRPDNRIS

-1271 NQELYLAPGVVNTVA
+1271 NYELYLAPGVVNTVA

-1407 PTQVYQRAPWFDNC
+1407 LTQVYQRAPWFDNC

-1504 PKDFTGALQE
+1504 PKSFTGALQE
-1514 WLPDGAEASGVLC
+1514 WLPGGAEASGVLS

-1588 DIQNKYVAP
+1588 DIQNKYDAP
-1597 KPKADASGM
+1597 EPKADTSGM

-1646 AQAFPVPGNGAW
+1646 AQAFPVSGNGAW

-1687 SIKLNISATEPTAD
+1687 SIKLNISATEPTTD
-1701 PVILRL
+1701 PVILGL
-1707 SSGIGYIGVHDSN
+1707 SSEIGYIGVHDSN
-1720 VHWIYEDGKYL
+1720 VHWIYEVGKYL

-1751 YDETNSEQRAKSS
+1751 YDETHSEQRAKSS

-1789 QEFTQSELDAY
+1789 QEFTQSELEQY
-1800 AASGVTVTGNVRAWY
+1800 IAANGTGVEVTGNVRAWY
-1815 TTARHVTPTDGT
+1815 SATRHVTPAEGT
-1827 GSDFLFTPDSAASHT
+1827 GSDFLFTPGGAVSHT
-1842 FTYADDF
+1842 FTYTDDF

-1854 VTAALPAGLTLK
+1854 VTAALPASLTLQ

-1884 YVKRSGSYTRAGAFL
+1884 YVKRAGSYTPAEAFL
-1899 ATDSKAVIDD
+1899 GTDSKAVIDG

-1928 ESGIERITVAG
+1928 ESGIESITVAG

-1968 ATGKSAPNQT
+1968 ATGVSAPNQT
-1978 LFTFTVPDKIDNTPP
+1978 PFTFTVPDKIDNTPP

-1998 PVSTSLYSKN
+1998 PVPTSLYSKN
-2008 LYVRVADT
+2008 LYVRVADN

-2025 AGLDIVPDTTTDNYD
+2025 AGLDIVPDTTTDKYD
-2040 KQHIGAY
+2040 QQHKGAY

-2054 KTVQFTAIDEAGNTG
+2054 KTVQFTAIDAAGNTG

-2086 VRWSPSRRVQDAET
+2086 VRWSPSDKKDAASPPT
-2100 GKYTYIDKYPTDQ
+2100 GPL
-2113 TVNTNITAHILSNK
+2113 NTNVTAHIDSSK
-2127 AMYDLSVTVAGKD
+2127 AMQNLTVRAGNETTEHT
-2140 IQLLAA
+2140 LLA
-2146 GKATADNPHVIKH
+2146 KDTAASH
-2159 AQDGTTIATITAVP
+2159 TIPGQNGDLVTITATP
-2173 ERVTVTYEQGY
+2173 ERVTVTFKENYDQT
-2184 GELKFTASSANGK
+2184 LTFTASAPNGK
-2197 STAVTLNGV
+2197 STVVTLDGV

-2211 VAPEVN
+2211 VKPEVD
-2217 QMIKRYDRAGKE
+2217 QMVVKRYDRKGAA
-2229 VGSTD
+2229 VGDTA

-2242 LYPSE
+2242 LRPSE

-2254 GGWTNYE
+2254 GATK
-2261 LPNGTVERRPDR
+2261 VEDEQLTPVI
-2273 YGPSEKMTYLSLT
+2273 YGPNAPLEIT
-2286 FTANGTYNV
+2286 FTRNGTYTVLLN
-2295 RFADQAG
+2295 DQAG
-2302 NTAVVPV
+2302 NTTVVPV

-2318 PELTVTTVEESNQ
+2318 PTLTVTTVEENNQ
-2331 VKATITANEN
+2331 AKATVTVNEP
-2341 CKVTADGT
+2341 C
-2349 DYTMTANTSQTVTFS
+2349 TVTWGENGTHSFGAAGS
-2364 KNGTFAI
+2364 HEITFTQNGTFAI

-2410 AADALK
+2410 TEDALK
-2416 EELDKGY
+2416 AELNKGY
-2423 TVWDNVTAK
+2423 KVWDK
-2432 NDLTVTYDSSA
+2432 NDVTPADKLTVNYDSSTVDLA
-2443 VNLTAAGQYAVT
+2443 KANQYVVT
-2455 YTVTDKAGNKT
+2455 YTVTDAAGNVT

-2492 STAVLRPGAHT
+2492 STAVLRPGEHT
-2503 LTLQNS
+2503 LALQNS
-2509 DQPYSIKARRGI
+2509 VQPYSIKARRGI

>member
-26 VLSLLPVWTLPAMAD
+26 VLSLLPVWELAALADNGVPA
-41 GGAVIY
+41 Y
-47 DRKTPE
+47 HRESPE
-53 VSILNAYSGR
+53 VAVLNAYSGS

-75 ASAYN
+75 AYAAYN
-80 GIGLYKR
+80 GIGLYTR
-87 QSTGAQAKYSDRA
+87 QSDGAQAKYSDRA
-100 TGNNEGKAW
+100 TGNEKAW
-109 DFDLGKTAPV
+109 DFSLTSTPV
-119 LKELVQVSE
+119 LQKLAQVSE
-128 NLQLN
+128 NIQLN

-202 GFNTIYYKKDNDYC
+202 GFNTIYYKNDYC

-260 SYSVDGGSWVKSTK
+260 SYSVNGGSWVKSTK
-274 GVRVGA
+274 GVRAGA
-280 GQSVRIKLSFNEPIR
+280 GQSVRIKLGFNEPIR

-300 ANHGDLKLILQPD
+300 AAGKGELYLDLQADGETAGKYRAKLI
-313 GTSADTSPAAGLAEL
+313 EL
-328 SGNDLIFQ
+328 NGSDLIFQ

-346 INTLNTSRLFGENL
+346 INTLNTSGLFGKNL
-360 PLKQVGPNGSFSIAG
+360 PLKQVGPNGSFSIAE

-510 VTLRSQFFLPYDN
+510 VTVRSQFFLPYDN

-597 LLDTVAP
+597 LLDTDAP
-604 TAEEIADSY
+604 VVTQIPGSY
-613 AQEDNGFRYGVTLSD
+613 VKEDDGFRVGVTITD
-628 NASGY
+628 EKSG
-633 AGIYGSFTLNNG
+633 AADIYGSFTLNNG
-645 GDGKAYQYEWA
+645 GDGKAYQYQWA
-656 VTAKADTVPSKWS
+656 VTAAADTAPSNWS

-682 DPIYFHIRP
+682 DPIYFRIRP

-742 TGRKLDSGG
+742 TGRQLDSGG
-751 TSGTLTAQIVLSDSQ
+751 TSGTLTAHIVLSDSQ

-779 TNAPEADTWEN
+779 TAAPESDAWKDGT
-790 GAVSA
+790 V
-795 TSNATPVNVSTS
+795 NATNDDAPVNVSTS
-807 VTVNKGELFSKYLWV
+807 VTVNNGHLFSKYLWV
-822 KATDNSTGQNTSEPI
+822 KAADNSSGKNTSEPV
-837 CLGRCSYDLR
+837 CMGRCSYDLR
-847 SAQYQLSNISGIM
+847 SAQYELSDISGIM
-860 KTASLEIQSLSDTD
+860 KTAALEIQSLSDED

-879 IQAED
+879 IQAEGD
-884 DSDYALLRAYGGES
+884 RDYALLCAYGGAA
-898 NAGRVKGN
+898 NANRVKGN
-906 IFGNEN
+906 IFASGN
-912 PWDGICVT
+912 PWEGDCVT
-920 YEKNTNT
+920 YEENTNT
-927 ENTWTYSLRNADSS
+927 ENARTYSLHDAVTS
-941 DAKATLSKLR
+941 DAKATLRKLR

-963 LSGKSETV
+963 LSGRSEAIDAT
-971 NSQQEGYAWVLG
+971 QEGYAWVLG

-1001 NVDNYEAIAI
+1001 NADNYEAIAI
-1011 RCEDDLNRL
+1011 RCKDDLNRL

-1058 QGQNAEYLL
+1058 PGQTAECRL

-1073 VNADGSTTQTVTVP
+1073 VNAHGSTAQTVTVP

-1096 RAELHMKCTAG
+1096 RAELHINCTAG

-1115 TDLGN
+1115 GDLGN

-1153 YGLADSENYGTRQ
+1153 YGLANSENYGTRQ

-1179 FGYNFASFNYAES
+1179 LGYNFASFSYAES

-1207 KETET
+1207 NETET
-1212 TFLDTGYTAG
+1212 AFLGTGYTAG
-1222 SFSVQLWN
+1222 RFSVQLWN

-1271 NQELYLAPGVVNTVA
+1271 SQELYLAPGVVNTVA

-1345 NENMNTRSINDETPD
+1345 NENMNTRSINDKTPND
-1360 DKHYLNGG
+1360 DHYLNGG
-1368 GVRIDLTAQAD
+1368 GERIDLTAQAD

-1407 PTQVYQRAPWFDNC
+1407 PTRVYQRAPWFDNC
-1421 FVYADD
+1421 FVYTDD
-1427 QDYFRYQNDIEI
+1427 QDYFDYQNDIEI
-1439 KDNKDGTYTMQFAV
+1439 KNNGDGTYTMQFAV

-1504 PKDFTGALQE
+1504 PKSFTGALQE
-1514 WLPDGAEASGVLC
+1514 WLPGGAEASGVLC

-1574 DAMGNAGSKTAAGV
+1574 DAMGNAGSKTVAGV
-1588 DIQNKYVAP
+1588 DIKNKYVAP
-1597 KPKADASGM
+1597 EPKANASGM
-1606 VGSLDASADFAVE
+1606 VGTLDASADFAVE

-1632 RAADNEDQPYATKW
+1632 RAADNKDQPYATKW

-1687 SIKLNISATEPTAD
+1687 SIKLNISATEPTTD
-1701 PVILRL
+1701 PVILGL
-1707 SSGIGYIGVHDSN
+1707 SSEIGYIGVHDSN

-1751 YDETNSEQRAKSS
+1751 YDEANSEQRAKSS

-1789 QEFTQSELDAY
+1789 QEFTQSELEQY
-1800 AASGVTVTGNVRAWY
+1800 IAANGGGVEITGNVRAWY
-1815 TTARHVTPTDGT
+1815 SAARHVTPAGDT
-1827 GSDFLFTPDSAASHT
+1827 GSEFLFTPGGAVSHT
-1842 FTYADDF
+1842 FTYTDDF

-1854 VTAALPAGLTLK
+1854 VTAALPASLTLK
-1866 APPQPPKDTTP
+1866 APARPPEDTTR

-1884 YVKRSGSYTRAGAFL
+1884 YVKRAGSYTPADAFL
-1899 ATDSKAVIDD
+1899 GTDSKAVIDD

-1939 DGAAITGNVITITAP
+1939 DGAAITGNVITITKA
-1954 GTFTVTVTDKAVDP
+1954 GTYTVTVTDK
-1968 ATGKSAPNQT
+1968 SPNANKT
-1978 LFTFTVPDKIDNTPP
+1978 EFTINVPDKIDNTPP

-1998 PVSTSLYSKN
+1998 PVPTSLYSKN
-2008 LYVRVADT
+2008 LYVTVADT
-2016 SGAAALMSP
+2016 SGAVALMSP
-2025 AGLDIVPDTTTDNYD
+2025 AGLDIVPDTTTDKYD
-2040 KQHIGAY
+2040 QQHKGAY

-2054 KTVQFTAIDEAGNTG
+2054 KTVQFTAIDAAGNTG

-2086 VRWSPSRRVQDAET
+2086 VRWSPSDKKDA
-2100 GKYTYIDKYPTDQ
+2100 DFPPTRPL
-2113 TVNTNITAHILSNK
+2113 NTNVTAHIDSSK
-2127 AMYDLSVTVAGKD
+2127 AMQNLTVRAGNETTEHT
-2140 IQLLAA
+2140 LLA
-2146 GKATADNPHVIKH
+2146 KDTAASH
-2159 AQDGTTIATITAVP
+2159 TISGQNGDLVTITATP
-2173 ERVTVTYEQGY
+2173 ERVTVIFKENYDQT
-2184 GELKFTASSANGK
+2184 LTFTAAAPNGK
-2197 STAVTLNGV
+2197 SAVVTLDGI

-2211 VAPEVN
+2211 AAPKITVTQAPKLRTGYTVPYEVEVTLTPD
-2217 QMIKRYDRAGKE
+2217 KR
-2229 VGSTD
+2229 STS
-2234 AAYQAVVA
+2234 
-2242 LYPSE
+2242 P
-2247 SVTSANY
+2247 NY
-2254 GGWTNYE
+2254 GETETVKGQT
-2261 LPNGTVERRPDR
+2261 LPLYYDSNAPLVR
-2273 YGPSEKMTYLSLT
+2273 S

-2295 RFADQAG
+2295 VFADQAG

-2318 PELTVTTVEESNQ
+2318 PTLTVAQDTANDASV
-2331 VKATITANEN
+2331 TITVNEA

-2349 DYTMTANTSQTVTFS
+2349 DYTMTANTPKTVIFS

-2392 DPPSISFDNG
+2392 DPPSISFDNS
-2402 TIYVTEGT
+2402 TIYVTEDAT
-2410 AADALK
+2410 ADALNA
-2416 EELDKGY
+2416 ELDKGY

-2443 VNLTAAGQYAVT
+2443 VNLTAAGQYTVT
-2455 YTVTDKAGNKT
+2455 YTVLDKAGNKT

-2534 LHFDADGK
+2534 LHFDAGGK

>member
-53 VSILNAYSGR
+53 AAILNAYSGR

-75 ASAYN
+75 AYAAYN

-87 QSTGAQAKYSDRA
+87 QSDGAQAKYSDRA

-313 GTSADTSPAAGLAEL
+313 GTSADTSPAAGLVEL

-510 VTLRSQFFLPYDN
+510 VTVRSQFFLPYDN

-597 LLDTVAP
+597 LLDTDAP
-604 TAEEIADSY
+604 VVTQIPGSY
-613 AQEDNGFRYGVTLSD
+613 AKEDDGFRVGVTITD
-628 NASGY
+628 EKSG
-633 AGIYGSFTLNNG
+633 AADIYGSFTLNNG
-645 GDGKAYQYEWA
+645 GDGKAYQYQWA
-656 VTAKADTVPSKWS
+656 VTAAADTAPSNWS

-682 DPIYFHIRP
+682 DPIYFRIRP
-691 LSGEHYGD
+691 LDGEHYGD
-699 LSGCTVTVN
+699 LSRCTVTVN

-742 TGRKLDSGG
+742 TGRQLDSGG
-751 TSGTLTAQIVLSDSQ
+751 TSGTLTAHIVLSDSQ

-779 TNAPEADTWEN
+779 TAAPESDAWKDGT
-790 GAVSA
+790 V
-795 TSNATPVNVSTS
+795 NATNDDAPVNVSTS
-807 VTVNKGELFSKYLWV
+807 VTVNNGHLFSKYLWV
-822 KATDNSTGQNTSEPI
+822 KAADNSSGKNTSEPV
-837 CLGRCSYDLR
+837 CMGRCSYDLR
-847 SAQYQLSNISGIM
+847 SAQYELSDISGIM
-860 KTASLEIQSLSDTD
+860 TTAALEIWSLSDED

-879 IQAED
+879 IQAEG
-884 DSDYALLRAYGGES
+884 DSDYALLRAYGRAA
-898 NAGRVKGN
+898 NAGSVKGN

-912 PWDGICVT
+912 PWDDSCVT
-920 YEKNTNT
+920 YEKN
-927 ENTWTYSLRNADSS
+927 ENPGNAWTYSLRNADTS

-963 LSGKSETV
+963 LSGKSETA

-1026 LRFTVSIDK
+1026 LRFTVSIGK

-1058 QGQNAEYLL
+1058 PGQNAEYRL

-1087 AGDYPTGRY
+1087 AGDYPTGSY
-1096 RAELHMKCTAG
+1096 RVELYIKCTAG

-1131 SDDFTLASVTY
+1131 NDDFTLASVTY
-1142 NPTASRTGSNP
+1142 NPTASRTVSNP
-1153 YGLADSENYGTRQ
+1153 YGLANSEKYGTRQ

-1212 TFLDTGYTAG
+1212 AFLNTGYTAG

-1253 AVDNY
+1253 AVNNY
-1258 KVGFAFSENDLWK
+1258 TVGFAFSEEDLWSK
-1271 NQELYLAPGVVNTVA
+1271 QELYLAPGVVNTVA

-1316 IDAQTRELVFTPEI
+1316 IDAQTRELVFTPEN

-1407 PTQVYQRAPWFDNC
+1407 LTRVYQRAPWFDNC

-1427 QDYFRYQNDIEI
+1427 QDYFRYQDDIEI
-1439 KDNKDGTYTMQFAV
+1439 ENNGDGTYTMRFAV

-1475 DSENTHSL
+1475 DSKNTHSL

-1504 PKDFTGALQE
+1504 RKDSTGALQE
-1514 WLPDGAEASGVLC
+1514 WLPGGAEASGVLC

-1533 EPFSYGNNPRNAAY
+1533 EPFSYGSNPRNAAY

-1574 DAMGNAGSKTAAGV
+1574 DAMGNAGSKTVTGV
-1588 DIQNKYVAP
+1588 EIQNKYVAP
-1597 KPKADASGM
+1597 EPKANASGM

-1632 RAADNEDQPYATKW
+1632 RAADNKDQPYATKW
-1646 AQAFPVPGNGAW
+1646 AQAFPVSGNGAW

-1687 SIKLNISATEPTAD
+1687 SIKLNISTTEPTTD
-1701 PVILRL
+1701 PVILGL

-1720 VHWIYEDGKYL
+1720 VHWFYEDGKYL

-1789 QEFTQSELDAY
+1789 QEFTQSELEQY
-1800 AASGVTVTGNVRAWY
+1800 IAANGTGVEVTGNVRAWY
-1815 TTARHVTPTDGT
+1815 SATRHVTPAEGT
-1827 GSDFLFTPDSAASHT
+1827 GSDFLFTPGGAVSHT
-1842 FTYADDF
+1842 FTYTDDF

-1884 YVKRSGSYTRAGAFL
+1884 YVKRAGSYTPAEAFL
-1899 ATDSKAVIDD
+1899 GTDSKAVIDG
-1909 KFDALGYVQGYSLT
+1909 KFAALGYVQGYSLT

-1968 ATGKSAPNQT
+1968 ATGKSAPNQA

-1998 PVSTSLYSKN
+1998 PVPTRLYSKN

-2025 AGLDIVPDTTTDNYD
+2025 AGLDIVPAATTNNYD

-2069 STSATI
+2069 STSETI

-2086 VRWSPSRRVQDAET
+2086 VRWSPSDVKDAASPPT
-2100 GKYTYIDKYPTDQ
+2100 GPL
-2113 TVNTNITAHILSNK
+2113 NTNVTAHIDSSK
-2127 AMYDLSVTVAGKD
+2127 AMQNLTVQAGNETTEHT
-2140 IQLLAA
+2140 LLADD
-2146 GKATADNPHVIKH
+2146 TA
-2159 AQDGTTIATITAVP
+2159 ASYTIRGQGGSDLVTITATP
-2173 ERVTVTYEQGY
+2173 ERVTVTFKGNYNQT
-2184 GELKFTASSANGK
+2184 LTFTASAANGK
-2197 STAVTLNGV
+2197 STVVTLNGV

-2211 VAPEVN
+2211 VKPEVD
-2217 QMIKRYDRAGKE
+2217 QMVVKRYDRKGAT
-2229 VGSTD
+2229 VGDTA
-2234 AAYQAVVA
+2234 AAYQVVVA

-2254 GGWTNYE
+2254 GATK
-2261 LPNGTVERRPDR
+2261 VEDEQLKPVI
-2273 YGPSEKMTYLSLT
+2273 YGPNAPLKIT
-2286 FTANGTYNV
+2286 FTRNGTYTVLLN
-2295 RFADQAG
+2295 DQAG
-2302 NTAVVPV
+2302 NTTTVPV

-2331 VKATITANEN
+2331 VKATITVNES

-2349 DYTMTANTSQTVTFS
+2349 NYTMTASTSQTVTFS

-2410 AADALK
+2410 TEAELEA
-2416 EELDKGY
+2416 ELDKGY
-2423 TVWDNVTAK
+2423 KVWDK
-2432 NDLTVTYDSSA
+2432 NDVTPADKLTVSYDDSA
-2443 VNLTAAGQYAVT
+2443 VVLTAAGQYAVT
-2455 YTVTDKAGNKT
+2455 YTVTDAAGNVT

-2492 STAVLRPGAHT
+2492 STAVLRPGGHT
-2503 LTLQNS
+2503 LALQNNS
-2509 DQPYSIKARRGI
+2509 STQPYSIKARRGI
-2521 LSAGQMKYLSGSS
+2521 LSAGQMKYLSGRS

>member
-1 MKSPHTFPNR
+1 MKSPHTIPNR

-41 GGAVIY
+41 GGAAVTY

-75 ASAYN
+75 AYAAYN

-87 QSTGAQAKYSDRA
+87 QSNGQQAKYSDRA
-100 TGNNEGKAW
+100 TGNEQAW
-109 DFDLGKTAPV
+109 DFSLTSTPV

-142 HSHSHYSWKEVKTY
+142 HTHSHYSWKEVKTY

-190 GDLGGVQSNNSD
+190 GDLGGVQSNRSD
-202 GFNTIYYKKDNDYC
+202 GFNTIYYKDGNNYC
-216 SLQFSHRTFAWK
+216 GLRFSHRIFEWT
-228 DFEYRTCTCGG
+228 DFEPRTCTCGG

-260 SYSVDGGSWVKSTK
+260 SYSVDDGSWVKSTK

-313 GTSADTSPAAGLAEL
+313 GTSADTSPAAGLVAL

-336 YTVPQGQNLE
+336 YTVPQGQDLE

-440 DKWDVNSE
+440 ADKGPGTADYDETS
-448 QYQRDYTDASDLY
+448 YTDPSDLY

-488 GRVIHWRHAL
+488 GRLIHWRHAL

-510 VTLRSQFFLPYDN
+510 VTVRSQFFLPYDN

-534 PITIGEDWTVDGHDG
+534 PITIGKGWTVEGHDG

-555 LELSKDTTSSYGSL
+555 LELSQDTTSSYGTL
-569 DDTVT
+569 DDKVT

-583 SHVTIAPTANANPP
+583 NNVTISPTANANPP
-597 LLDTVAP
+597 QLDTSAP
-604 TAEEIADSY
+604 KVTQLSGSY
-613 AQEDNGFRYGVTLSD
+613 AKEDAGFRVGVTITDEKSGAD
-628 NASGY
+628 N
-633 AGIYGSFTLNNG
+633 IYGSFTLNNG

-656 VTAKADTVPSKWS
+656 VTAAADTEPSNWS
-669 VGVTGVAQ
+669 AGVTGVAQ

-699 LSGCTVTVN
+699 LSGCTITVN

-717 AATLPPDGKLE
+717 AATLPPDGGKLD

-742 TGRKLDSGG
+742 TGRKLDSDGA
-751 TSGTLTAQIVLSDSQ
+751 SGTLTAQIILSDSQ

-779 TNAPEADTWEN
+779 TAVPESGSWKDGT
-790 GAVSA
+790 VSA
-795 TSNATPVNVSTS
+795 TSDAVPVDVSTS
-807 VTVNKGELFSKYLWV
+807 VTVNKGELFSQYLWV
-822 KATDNSTGQNTSEPI
+822 KATDHSTGKNTSEPV
-837 CLGRCSYDLR
+837 CMGRCSYDLR
-847 SAQYQLSNISGIM
+847 SAQYQLSDISGIM
-860 KTASLEIQSLSDTD
+860 KKAALEIQSLSDTD

-879 IQAED
+879 IQAEGD
-884 DSDYALLRAYGGES
+884 KDYALLRAYGGAA
-898 NAGRVKGN
+898 NAGSVKGN
-906 IFGNEN
+906 IFGSGK
-912 PWDGICVT
+912 PWDGSCVT
-920 YEKNTNT
+920 YEKN
-927 ENTWTYSLRNADSS
+927 ENTDNAWTYSLRNAVTS

-1001 NVDNYEAIAI
+1001 NVDNYETIAI
-1011 RCEDDLNRL
+1011 RCKDDLNRL

-1026 LRFTVSIDK
+1026 LRFTVSIGK

-1047 QESYVRLVNML
+1047 QESYVRLVNMTSS
-1058 QGQNAEYLL
+1058 GQNVVAYRL

-1087 AGDYPTGRY
+1087 AGKYPTGRY
-1096 RAELHMKCTAG
+1096 RVELYMNCTAG
-1107 KDYLAVLG
+1107 KDYDAVLV
-1115 TDLGN
+1115 GN
-1120 YTPVYVDATRP
+1120 SLDYTPVYVDATRP
-1131 SDDFTLASVTY
+1131 NDDFTLASVTY

-1179 FGYNFASFNYAES
+1179 IGYNFASFNYAES

-1207 KETET
+1207 NETET
-1212 TFLDTGYTAG
+1212 AFLDTGYTAG
-1222 SFSVQLWN
+1222 RFSVQLWN

-1253 AVDNY
+1253 AVDNYY

-1345 NENMNTRSINDETPD
+1345 NENMNTRSINDKTPND
-1360 DKHYLNGG
+1360 DHYLNGG
-1368 GVRIDLTAQAD
+1368 GERIDLTAQAD

-1407 PTQVYQRAPWFDNC
+1407 LTRVYQRAPWFDNC

-1439 KDNKDGTYTMQFAV
+1439 KDNGDGTYTMQFAV

-1483 NIHYADAAAAI
+1483 SIHYADAATAI

-1504 PKDFTGALQE
+1504 PKSFTGALQE

-1533 EPFSYGNNPRNAAY
+1533 EPFSYGSNPRNAAY

-1574 DAMGNAGSKTAAGV
+1574 DAMGNAGSKTVAGV
-1588 DIQNKYVAP
+1588 DIKNKYTAP
-1597 KPKADASGM
+1597 EPKANASGM

-1646 AQAFPVPGNGAW
+1646 AQAFPVSGNGEW

-1687 SIKLNISATEPTAD
+1687 SIKLNISATEPTTD
-1701 PVILRL
+1701 PVILGL
-1707 SSGIGYIGVHDSN
+1707 SSGIGYIGVHDSK

-1731 IQDRQVTIDENGRYT
+1731 IQDRQVSIDENGRYT

-1764 IKIYIDNIVNGA
+1764 IKIYVDNIVNGA

-1789 QEFTQSELDAY
+1789 QEFTQSELEQY
-1800 AASGVTVTGNVRAWY
+1800 IAANGAGVEITGNVRAWY
-1815 TTARHVTPTDGT
+1815 SATRHVTPAGDT
-1827 GSDFLFTPDSAASHT
+1827 GSDFLFTPGGAVSHT

-1884 YVKRSGSYTRAGAFL
+1884 YVKRAGSYTPADAFL
-1899 ATDSKAVIDD
+1899 GTDSEAVIDG

-1928 ESGIERITVAG
+1928 ESGIESITVAG
-1939 DGAAITGNVITITAP
+1939 DGAAITGNVITVTAP

-1968 ATGKSAPNQT
+1968 TTGTSEPNQA

-1998 PVSTSLYSKN
+1998 PVPTSLYSKN

-2086 VRWSPSRRVQDAET
+2086 VRWSPSDEKDAAFP
-2100 GKYTYIDKYPTDQ
+2100 PTRPL
-2113 TVNTNITAHILSNK
+2113 NTNVTAHIDSSK
-2127 AMYDLSVTVAGKD
+2127 AMQNLTVRAGNETTEHT
-2140 IQLLAA
+2140 LLA
-2146 GKATADNPHVIKH
+2146 KDTAASH
-2159 AQDGTTIATITAVP
+2159 TISGQNGDLVTITATP
-2173 ERVTVTYEQGY
+2173 ERVTVIFKENYDQT
-2184 GELKFTASSANGK
+2184 LTFTAAAPNGK
-2197 STAVTLNGV
+2197 SAVVTLDGI

-2211 VAPEVN
+2211 AAPKITVTQAPKLRTGYTVPYEVEVTLTPD
-2217 QMIKRYDRAGKE
+2217 KR
-2229 VGSTD
+2229 STS
-2234 AAYQAVVA
+2234 
-2242 LYPSE
+2242 P
-2247 SVTSANY
+2247 NY
-2254 GGWTNYE
+2254 GETETVKGQT
-2261 LPNGTVERRPDR
+2261 LPLYYDSNAPLVR
-2273 YGPSEKMTYLSLT
+2273 S
-2286 FTANGTYNV
+2286 FTENGTYNV

-2302 NTAVVPV
+2302 NTTTVPV
-2309 TITGIDRTA
+2309 TIKGIDRTA
-2318 PELTVTTVEESNQ
+2318 PILTVAQDTANDASV
-2331 VKATITANEN
+2331 TITANEN

-2349 DYTMTANTSQTVTFS
+2349 DYTMTANTSRTVTFTQ
-2364 KNGTFAI
+2364 NGTFAI

-2382 KTVRV
+2382 KMVRV

-2392 DPPSISFDNG
+2392 DPPSISFDNS
-2402 TIYVTEGT
+2402 TIYVMEGST
-2410 AADALK
+2410 PQALNA
-2416 EELDKGY
+2416 ELDKGY

-2432 NDLTVTYDSSA
+2432 NDLTVTYNSSA
-2443 VNLTAAGQYAVT
+2443 VTLNTAGQYTVT
-2455 YTVTDKAGNKT
+2455 YTVTDKARNQT

-2480 CVSIDGK
+2480 CVNIDGK

>member
-41 GGAVIY
+41 GGAVTY

-75 ASAYN
+75 AYAAYN
-80 GIGLYKR
+80 GIGLYTR
-87 QSTGAQAKYSDRA
+87 QSNGAQAKYSDRA
-100 TGNNEGKAW
+100 TGNEQAW
-109 DFDLGKTAPV
+109 DFSLTSTPV

-190 GDLGGVQSNNSD
+190 GDLGGVQSNRSD
-202 GFNTIYYKKDNDYC
+202 GFNTIYYKDGNNYC
-216 SLQFSHRTFAWK
+216 GLRFSHRIFEWT
-228 DFEYRTCTCGG
+228 DFEPRTCTCGG

-260 SYSVDGGSWVKSTK
+260 SYSVNGGSWVKSTK

-300 ANHGDLKLILQPD
+300 AAGKGELYLDLQADGESAGKYHAKLI
-313 GTSADTSPAAGLAEL
+313 EL
-328 SGNDLIFQ
+328 NGSDLIFQ

-440 DKWDVNSE
+440 ADKGPGTADYDETS
-448 QYQRDYTDASDLY
+448 YTDPSDLY
-461 LGAGDSL
+461 LGVGDSL

-488 GRVIHWRHAL
+488 GRLIHWRHAL

-510 VTLRSQFFLPYDN
+510 VTVRSQFFLPYDN

-534 PITIGEDWTVDGHDG
+534 PITIGEGWTVEGHDG

-555 LELSKDTTSSYGSL
+555 LELSKDATSSYGTL
-569 DDTVT
+569 DDKVT
-574 DLAGNALNK
+574 DLAGNALDKNN
-583 SHVTIAPTANANPP
+583 VTIAPTANDNPP
-597 LLDTVAP
+597 LLDTDAP
-604 TAEEIADSY
+604 EVRQLSGSY
-613 AQEDNGFRYGVTLSD
+613 VKEDAGFRMGVTITDEKSGAD
-628 NASGY
+628 N
-633 AGIYGSFTLNNG
+633 IYGSFTLNNG

-656 VTAKADTVPSKWS
+656 VTAAANTVPSEWS

-677 QFKQT
+677 QIKQT
-682 DPIYFHIRP
+682 NPIYFHIRP

-708 ARDYAGNTG
+708 ARDYAGNIG

-742 TGRKLDSGG
+742 TGRQLDSGG
-751 TSGTLTAQIVLSDSQ
+751 TSGTLTAHIVLSDSQ

-779 TNAPEADTWEN
+779 TAAPETWTDGTVN
-790 GAVSA
+790 A
-795 TSNATPVNVSTS
+795 TSDAVPVNVSTS
-807 VTVNKGELFSKYLWV
+807 VTVNNGHLFSKYLWV
-822 KATDNSTGQNTSEPI
+822 KATDNSTGKNTSEPV

-847 SAQYQLSNISGIM
+847 SAQYELSDISGIM
-860 KTASLEIQSLSDTD
+860 KTAKLEIQSLSDTD

-879 IQAED
+879 IKAEGD
-884 DSDYALLRAYGGES
+884 KDYALLRAYGGAA
-898 NAGRVKGN
+898 NAGSVKGN
-906 IFGNEN
+906 IFGSEN
-912 PWDGICVT
+912 HWDGSCVT
-920 YEKNTNT
+920 YEKNTNA
-927 ENTWTYSLRNADSS
+927 ENAWTYSLRNAGTS
-941 DAKATLSKLR
+941 DAQATLSKLR

-963 LSGKSETV
+963 LSGRSETIDAT
-971 NSQQEGYAWVLG
+971 QDGYAWVLG

-1001 NVDNYEAIAI
+1001 NMDNYETIAI

-1026 LRFTVSIDK
+1026 LRFTVSIGK

-1047 QESYVRLVNML
+1047 QESYVRLVNMTSS
-1058 QGQNAEYLL
+1058 GQNVVDYRL

-1087 AGDYPTGRY
+1087 AGDYPTGSY
-1096 RAELHMKCTAG
+1096 RAELHMNCTAG

-1120 YTPVYVDATRP
+1120 YTRVYVDATRP
-1131 SDDFTLASVTY
+1131 NDDFTLASVTY

-1192 AHDVRNLYTIRVTAE
+1192 APDVRNLYTIRVTAE

-1258 KVGFAFSENDLWK
+1258 YKVGFAFSENGLRK

-1316 IDAQTRELVFTPEI
+1316 IDAQTRELVFTPEN

-1345 NENMNTRSINDETPD
+1345 NENMNTLTVSDKTPD

-1407 PTQVYQRAPWFDNC
+1407 PTRVYQRAPWFDNC

-1427 QDYFRYQNDIEI
+1427 RDYFDYQNDIEI

-1467 LAMTFKTA
+1467 LAMTFKTTA
-1475 DSENTHSL
+1475 GSKNTHSL

-1514 WLPDGAEASGVLC
+1514 WLPGGAEASGVLS

-1574 DAMGNAGSKTAAGV
+1574 DAMGNAGSKTVTGV
-1588 DIQNKYVAP
+1588 DIKNKYTAP
-1597 KPKADASGM
+1597 EPKADASGM
-1606 VGSLDASADFAVE
+1606 VGSLNASADFAVE

-1632 RAADNEDQPYATKW
+1632 RAADNKDQPYATKW

-1678 FTDAEGKDW
+1678 FTDAKGKDW
-1687 SIKLNISATEPTAD
+1687 SIKLNISATEPTTD
-1701 PVILRL
+1701 PVILGL
-1707 SSGIGYIGVHDSN
+1707 SSEIGYIGVHDSN

-1731 IQDRQVTIDENGRYT
+1731 IQDRQVTIDENDRYT
-1746 AACYE
+1746 ATCYE

-1800 AASGVTVTGNVRAWY
+1800 AANGVTITGNIRAWY
-1815 TTARHVTPTDGT
+1815 SAARHVTPTGGT
-1827 GSDFLFTPDSAASHT
+1827 GSDFLFTPGGAVSHT
-1842 FTYADDF
+1842 FTYADDL
-1849 GNTGS
+1849 GSAGS
-1854 VTAALPAGLTLK
+1854 VTAALPAGLTLQ
-1866 APPQPPKDTTP
+1866 APAQSPEDTTK

-1884 YVKRSGSYTRAGAFL
+1884 YVKRSGSYTPADAFL
-1899 ATDSKAVIDD
+1899 GTDSETVING
-1909 KFDALGYVQGYSLT
+1909 KFAALGYVQGYSLT

-1928 ESGIERITVAG
+1928 ESGIESITVAG

-1954 GTFTVTVTDKAVDP
+1954 GTFTVTVTDK
-1968 ATGKSAPNQT
+1968 SPNANET
-1978 LFTFTVPDKIDNTPP
+1978 KFTFTVPDKIDNTPP

-1998 PVSTSLYSKN
+1998 PVPTSLYSKN

-2025 AGLDIVPDTTTDNYD
+2025 AGLDIVPAATTNNYD

-2069 STSATI
+2069 STSETI

-2086 VRWSPSRRVQDAET
+2086 VRWSPSLRVQDSEP

-2127 AMYDLSVTVAGKD
+2127 AMYDLSVTIAGVD
-2140 IQLLAA
+2140 IKLLAT
-2146 GKATADNPHVIKH
+2146 GKATANNPYVITH

-2184 GELKFTASSANGK
+2184 GELNFTASSANGK
-2197 STAVTLNGV
+2197 ASTATLATTHGLIDKAAPKITVTQTEKFRAGYTMPYEVEVTL
-2206 TVIDK
+2206 TPDK
-2211 VAPEVN
+2211 
-2217 QMIKRYDRAGKE
+2217 R
-2229 VGSTD
+2229 STS
-2234 AAYQAVVA
+2234 
-2242 LYPSE
+2242 P
-2247 SVTSANY
+2247 NY
-2254 GGWTNYE
+2254 GETE
-2261 LPNGTVERRPDR
+2261 TVKGQTFPLYYDSYAPLVR
-2273 YGPSEKMTYLSLT
+2273 S

-2295 RFADQAG
+2295 VFADQAG

-2318 PELTVTTVEESNQ
+2318 PTLSVAQDTANDASV
-2331 VKATITANEN
+2331 TITANEN
-2341 CKVTADGT
+2341 CTVTADGT
-2349 DYTMTANTSQTVTFS
+2349 DYTMTANTPRTVTFNQ
-2364 KNGTFAI
+2364 NGTFAI
-2371 TATDAAGNESF
+2371 TATDNAGNESF

-2392 DPPSISFDNG
+2392 DPPSISFDNS
-2402 TIYVTEGT
+2402 TIYVTEGAT
-2410 AADALK
+2410 ADALK
-2416 EELDKGY
+2416 AELDKGY
-2423 TVWDNVTAK
+2423 TVWDK
-2432 NDLTVTYDSSA
+2432 NDVTPADKLTVSYDSSA
-2443 VNLTAAGQYAVT
+2443 VDLTKANQYVVT
-2455 YTVTDKAGNKT
+2455 YTVTDAAGNQT
-2466 TANRFV
+2466 SANRFV

-2480 CVSIDGK
+2480 CVNIDGK

>member
-41 GGAVIY
+41 GGAAVTY
-47 DRKTPE
+47 DRKTPK

-75 ASAYN
+75 AYAAYN

-87 QSTGAQAKYSDRA
+87 QRDGQPAKYSDRA
-100 TGNNEGKAW
+100 TGNEQAW
-109 DFDLGKTAPV
+109 DFSLSTTPV
-119 LKELVQVSE
+119 LKELAQVSN
-128 NLQLN
+128 NLQFN

-142 HSHSHYSWKEVKTY
+142 HTHSHYNWKEVKTY
-156 TAEMTVTEKVTS
+156 TAEMTVTEKVYA
-168 TFSGSTRVIDGWS
+168 TFSGSARVIDGWS

-190 GDLGGVQSNNSD
+190 GDLGGVQSNRSD
-202 GFNTIYYKKDNDYC
+202 GFNTIYYKEGNDHC

-228 DFEYRTCTCGG
+228 DFEPRTCTCGG

-260 SYSVDGGSWVKSTK
+260 SYSVNGGSWVKSTK

-313 GTSADTSPAAGLAEL
+313 GTSADTSPAAGLVEL

-336 YTVPQGQNLE
+336 YTVPQGQDLE

-360 PLKQVGPNGSFSIAG
+360 PLKQVGPSGSFSIAG

-440 DKWDVNSE
+440 DKWDVNST
-448 QYQRDYTDASDLY
+448 QYQTDYTDASDLY

-488 GRVIHWRHAL
+488 GRLIHWRHAL

-504 DAGGNY
+504 DAGGSY
-510 VTLRSQFFLPYDN
+510 VTVRSQFFLPYDN

-534 PITIGEDWTVDGHDG
+534 PITIGEGWTVEGHDG

-574 DLAGNALNK
+574 DLAGNALDK

-597 LLDTVAP
+597 LLDTGAP
-604 TAEEIADSY
+604 VVTQLSDSY
-613 AQEDNGFRYGVTLSD
+613 AKEDDGFRVGVTVTD
-628 NASGY
+628 EKSG
-633 AGIYGSFTLNNG
+633 AADIYGSFTLNNG
-645 GDGKAYQYEWA
+645 GDGKAYQYQWA
-656 VTAKADTVPSKWS
+656 VTAAADTAPSNWS

-677 QFKQT
+677 QIKQT
-682 DPIYFHIRP
+682 NPIYFHIRP

-699 LSGCTVTVN
+699 LSRCTVTVN

-742 TGRKLDSGG
+742 TGRQLDSDGA
-751 TSGTLTAQIVLSDSQ
+751 SGTLTARIILSDSQ

-779 TNAPEADTWEN
+779 TAVPESDAWKDGT
-790 GAVSA
+790 VSA
-795 TSNATPVNVSTS
+795 TSDAAPVNVSTS
-807 VTVNKGELFSKYLWV
+807 VTVNNGDLFSQYLWV
-822 KATDNSTGQNTSEPI
+822 KATDHSTGKNTSEPV
-837 CLGRCSYDLR
+837 CMGRCSYDLR
-847 SAQYQLSNISGIM
+847 SAQYELSDISGIM
-860 KTASLEIQSLSDTD
+860 QTAALKIQSLSDTD

-879 IQAED
+879 IQAEG
-884 DSDYALLRAYGGES
+884 DSDYALLRAYGGAAS
-898 NAGRVKGN
+898 AGSVKGN

-912 PWDGICVT
+912 HWDSSCVT
-920 YEKNTNT
+920 YEKNENT
-927 ENTWTYSLRNADSS
+927 ENVWTYSLHDAGTS
-941 DAKATLSKLR
+941 DANETLGKLR

-963 LSGKSETV
+963 LSGRSEAIDAT
-971 NSQQEGYAWVLG
+971 QEGYAWVLG

-1001 NVDNYEAIAI
+1001 NVDNYETIAI

-1047 QESYVRLVNML
+1047 QESYVRLVNMTSS
-1058 QGQNAEYLL
+1058 GQNVVDYRL

-1096 RAELHMKCTAG
+1096 RVELHMNCTAG

-1115 TDLGN
+1115 GDLGN

-1131 SDDFTLASVTY
+1131 NDDFTLASVTY

-1153 YGLADSENYGTRQ
+1153 YGLADSGNYGTRQ

-1179 FGYNFASFNYAES
+1179 IGYNFASFNYAES

-1207 KETET
+1207 NETET
-1212 TFLDTGYTAG
+1212 AFLGTGYTAG

-1239 LDATD
+1239 LDTTD

-1271 NQELYLAPGVVNTVA
+1271 NYELYLAPGVVNTVA

-1316 IDAQTRELVFTPEI
+1316 IDAQTRELVFTPDS

-1345 NENMNTRSINDETPD
+1345 NGNMNTRSINDETPN

-1407 PTQVYQRAPWFDNC
+1407 LTRVYQRAPWFDNC

-1427 QDYFRYQNDIEI
+1427 QDYFRYQDDIEI
-1439 KDNKDGTYTMQFAV
+1439 KDNGDGTYTMQFAV

-1467 LAMTFKTA
+1467 LAMTFKTTA
-1475 DSENTHSL
+1475 GSETTHSL

-1504 PKDFTGALQE
+1504 PKSFTGALQK
-1514 WLPDGAEASGVLC
+1514 WLPGGAELSGVLS

-1533 EPFSYGNNPRNAAY
+1533 EPFSSGNNPRNAAY

-1574 DAMGNAGSKTAAGV
+1574 DAMGNAGSKTVTGV
-1588 DIQNKYVAP
+1588 DIKNKYAAP
-1597 KPKADASGM
+1597 KPKANASGM
-1606 VGSLDASADFAVE
+1606 VGTLDASADFAVE

-1632 RAADNEDQPYATKW
+1632 RAADNKDQPYATKW
-1646 AQAFPVPGNGAW
+1646 ARAFPVPGNGAW

-1687 SIKLNISATEPTAD
+1687 SIKLNISATEPTTD
-1701 PVILRL
+1701 PVILGL
-1707 SSGIGYIGVHDSN
+1707 SSEIGYIGVHDSN

-1731 IQDRQVTIDENGRYT
+1731 IQDRQVSIDENGRYT

-1764 IKIYIDNIVNGA
+1764 IKIYVDNIVNGA

-1800 AASGVTVTGNVRAWY
+1800 AANGVTVTGNIRAWY

-1827 GSDFLFTPDSAASHT
+1827 GSEFLFTPGGAVSHT
-1842 FTYADDF
+1842 FAYADDF

-1854 VTAALPAGLTLK
+1854 VTAALPADLTLQ

-1884 YVKRSGSYTRAGAFL
+1884 YVKRAGSYTPADAFL
-1899 ATDSKAVIDD
+1899 GTDDKAVIDG
-1909 KFDALGYVQGYSLT
+1909 KFAALGYVQGYSLT

-1928 ESGIERITVAG
+1928 ESGIEHITVAG

-1968 ATGKSAPNQT
+1968 ATGASEPNQT
-1978 LFTFTVPDKIDNTPP
+1978 PFTFTVPDRIDNTPP
-1993 TVTVT
+1993 TVSVT
-1998 PVSTSLYSKN
+1998 PVPTSLYSKN
-2008 LYVRVADT
+2008 LYVTVADN

-2025 AGLDIVPDTTTDNYD
+2025 AGLDIVPAAATDNYD
-2040 KQHIGAY
+2040 QQHIGAY

-2069 STSATI
+2069 STSETV

-2086 VRWSPSRRVQDAET
+2086 VRWSPSRRVQDTET
-2100 GKYTYIDKYPTDQ
+2100 GKYTYIDKDPTDQ

-2127 AMYDLSVTVAGKD
+2127 AMYDLSVTIAGVD
-2140 IQLLAA
+2140 IKLLAA

-2184 GELKFTASSANGK
+2184 GELNFTASSANGK
-2197 STAVTLNGV
+2197 ASTATLAPTHGLIDKTAPKITVTQTQKTRTGYTVPYAVEVTL
-2206 TVIDK
+2206 TPDK
-2211 VAPEVN
+2211 C
-2217 QMIKRYDRAGKE
+2217 
-2229 VGSTD
+2229 STS
-2234 AAYQAVVA
+2234 
-2242 LYPSE
+2242 P
-2247 SVTSANY
+2247 NY
-2254 GGWTNYE
+2254 GETETVKGQT
-2261 LPNGTVERRPDR
+2261 LPLYYDSNAPLVR
-2273 YGPSEKMTYLSLT
+2273 S
-2286 FTANGTYNV
+2286 FTADGTYNV
-2295 RFADQAG
+2295 VFADQAG

-2309 TITGIDRTA
+2309 TIAGIDRTA
-2318 PELTVTTVEESNQ
+2318 PILTVAQDTANDASV
-2331 VKATITANEN
+2331 TITANEN

-2349 DYTMTANTSQTVTFS
+2349 DYTMTANTSRTVTFTQ
-2364 KNGTFAI
+2364 NGTFAI

-2392 DPPSISFDNG
+2392 DPPSISFDTG
-2402 TIYVTEGT
+2402 TIYVTVDT

-2416 EELDKGY
+2416 AELDKGY
-2423 TVWDNVTAK
+2423 TVWDK
-2432 NDLTVTYDSSA
+2432 NDVTPTVSYDSSA
-2443 VNLTAAGQYAVT
+2443 VTLNTAGQYTVT
-2455 YTVTDKAGNKT
+2455 YTVTDKAGNQT

-2472 RVIGANTV
+2472 RVIGADTV
-2480 CVSIDGK
+2480 CVSIDDK

-2492 STAVLRPGAHT
+2492 STAVLRPGTHT

>member
-41 GGAVIY
+41 GGAAVTY
-47 DRKTPE
+47 KRKTPE
-53 VSILNAYSGR
+53 VAILNAYSGR

-87 QSTGAQAKYSDRA
+87 QSTGAHAKYSDRA
-100 TGNNEGKAW
+100 TGNELAW
-109 DFDLGKTAPV
+109 DFKLTSTPV

-128 NLQLN
+128 NIQLN

-142 HSHSHYSWKEVKTY
+142 HTHSHYNWKEVKTY

-202 GFNTIYYKKDNDYC
+202 GFNTIYYKKNNDYC

-260 SYSVDGGSWVKSTK
+260 SYSVNGGSWVKSTK

-300 ANHGDLKLILQPD
+300 AAGKGELYLDLQADGESVGKYHAKLI
-313 GTSADTSPAAGLAEL
+313 AL
-328 SGNDLIFQ
+328 SGSDLIFQ
-336 YTVPQGQNLE
+336 YTVPQGQDLE
-346 INTLNTSRLFGENL
+346 INTLNTSGLFGKNL
-360 PLKQVGPNGSFSIAG
+360 PLKQVGPNGSFSIAE

-448 QYQRDYTDASDLY
+448 QYQTDYTDPSDLY

-488 GRVIHWRHAL
+488 GRLIHWRHAL

-504 DAGGNY
+504 DADGNY
-510 VTLRSQFFLPYDN
+510 VTVRSQFFLPYDN

-534 PITIGEDWTVDGHDG
+534 PITIRKDWTVDGHDG

-555 LELSKDTTSSYGSL
+555 LELSKDTTSSYGTL

-574 DLAGNALNK
+574 DLAGNVLNK
-583 SHVTIAPTANANPP
+583 SDVTIAPTANANPP
-597 LLDTVAP
+597 LLDTDAP
-604 TAEEIADSY
+604 EVTQLSDSY
-613 AQEDNGFRYGVTLSD
+613 AKEDDGFRVGVTITD
-628 NASGY
+628 EKSG
-633 AGIYGSFTLNNG
+633 AANIYGSFTLNNG
-645 GDGKAYQYEWA
+645 GDGKAYQYQWA
-656 VTAKADTVPSKWS
+656 VTAAANTVPSVWS

-682 DPIYFHIRP
+682 NPIYFHIRP

-699 LSGCTVTVN
+699 LSRCTITVN

-717 AATLPPDGKLE
+717 AATLPPDGGMLE

-742 TGRKLDSGG
+742 TVRQLDSGG
-751 TSGTLTAQIVLSDSQ
+751 ASGTLTAQIVLSDSQ

-779 TNAPEADTWEN
+779 TAVPEIWREGT
-790 GAVSA
+790 VSA

-807 VTVNKGELFSKYLWV
+807 VPVRNGDLFSQYLWV
-822 KATDNSTGQNTSEPI
+822 KAADNSTGKNTSEPV

-847 SAQYQLSNISGIM
+847 SAQYELSDISGIM
-860 KTASLEIQSLSDTD
+860 QTAALEIRSLSDED

-879 IQAED
+879 IQAEG
-884 DSDYALLRAYGGES
+884 DSDYALLRAYGRAA
-898 NAGRVKGN
+898 NAGSVKGN

-912 PWDGICVT
+912 HWDNSCVT
-920 YEKNTNT
+920 YEKD
-927 ENTWTYSLRNADSS
+927 ENTGNAWTYSLHNAGTS
-941 DAKATLSKLR
+941 AAEATLSKLR

-963 LSGKSETV
+963 LSGKSEAA

-983 NGTYSFSA
+983 NSIYSFNA

-1026 LRFTVSIDK
+1026 LRFTVSIGK

-1058 QGQNAEYLL
+1058 PGQNAEYRL

-1087 AGDYPTGRY
+1087 AGDYPTGSY
-1096 RAELHMKCTAG
+1096 RVELYIKCTAG

-1115 TDLGN
+1115 TDLLN
-1120 YTPVYVDATRP
+1120 YTRVYVDATRP
-1131 SDDFTLASVTY
+1131 NDDFTLASVTY
-1142 NPTASRTGSNP
+1142 NPTASRTVSNP

-1179 FGYNFASFNYAES
+1179 FGYNFASFNYAGS

-1230 TARPDNRIS
+1230 TARPGNRIS

-1258 KVGFAFSENDLWK
+1258 TVGFAFSENDLWK

-1316 IDAQTRELVFTPEI
+1316 IDAQTRELVFTPEN

-1368 GVRIDLTAQAD
+1368 GGGRIDLTAQAD

-1407 PTQVYQRAPWFDNC
+1407 TTRVYQRAPWFDNC
-1421 FVYADD
+1421 FVYIDD

-1439 KDNKDGTYTMQFAV
+1439 KDNDDGTYTMRFAV

-1475 DSENTHSL
+1475 DSKNTHSL

-1504 PKDFTGALQE
+1504 RKDSTGALQE
-1514 WLPDGAEASGVLC
+1514 WLPGGAEASGVLR

-1533 EPFSYGNNPRNAAY
+1533 EPFSYDNNPRNAAY

-1574 DAMGNAGSKTAAGV
+1574 DAMGNAGSKTVAGV
-1588 DIQNKYVAP
+1588 NIQNKYVAP
-1597 KPKADASGM
+1597 EPKENTSGM

-1619 FNRPVYPADSWAW
+1619 FSHPVYPADSWAW
-1632 RAADNEDQPYATKW
+1632 RAADNENQPYATKW
-1646 AQAFPVPGNGAW
+1646 AQAFPVSGNGAW

-1687 SIKLNISATEPTAD
+1687 SIKLNISATEPTTD
-1701 PVILRL
+1701 PVILGL
-1707 SSGIGYIGVHDSN
+1707 SSEIGYIGVHDRN
-1720 VHWIYEDGKYL
+1720 VNWIYEDGKYL

-1764 IKIYIDNIVNGA
+1764 IKIYVDNIVNGA

-1789 QEFTQSELDAY
+1789 QEFTQSELEQY
-1800 AASGVTVTGNVRAWY
+1800 IAANDGGVEITGNVRAWY
-1815 TTARHVTPTDGT
+1815 SATRHVTPAGGT
-1827 GSDFLFTPDSAASHT
+1827 GSDFLFTPGGAFSHT
-1842 FTYADDF
+1842 FAYADDF

-1866 APPQPPKDTTP
+1866 APPHPPKDTTP

-1884 YVKRSGSYTRAGAFL
+1884 YVKRAGSYTPADAFL
-1899 ATDSKAVIDD
+1899 GTDSETVINR
-1909 KFDALGYVQGYSLT
+1909 KFAALGYVQGYSLT

-1928 ESGIERITVAG
+1928 ESGIESITVAG

-1968 ATGKSAPNQT
+1968 TTGASEPNQIP
-1978 LFTFTVPDKIDNTPP
+1978 FTFTVPDKIDNTPP

-1998 PVSTSLYSKN
+1998 PVPTSLYSKN
-2008 LYVRVADT
+2008 LYVRVADD
-2016 SGAAALMSP
+2016 SGAVTLMSP
-2025 AGLDIVPDTTTDNYD
+2025 AGLAIVLNTTTDSYD
-2040 KQHIGAY
+2040 KQHIGEY

-2086 VRWSPSRRVQDAET
+2086 VRWSPSRRVRDSET

-2127 AMYDLSVTVAGKD
+2127 AMRNLTVRAGNETAEHPLLTNGAATSYTIPGQGGDLV
-2140 IQLLAA
+2140 
-2146 GKATADNPHVIKH
+2146 
-2159 AQDGTTIATITAVP
+2159 TITATP
-2173 ERVTVTYEQGY
+2173 ERVTVTFKENYDQP
-2184 GELKFTASSANGK
+2184 LIFTASSANGK
-2197 STAVTLNGV
+2197 SAAVTLDGI

-2211 VAPEVN
+2211 VAPKIT
-2217 QMIKRYDRAGKE
+2217 QTQAQKLRAGYTVPYE
-2229 VGSTD
+2229 VEVTLTPDKRSTS
-2234 AAYQAVVA
+2234 
-2242 LYPSE
+2242 P
-2247 SVTSANY
+2247 NY
-2254 GGWTNYE
+2254 GETE
-2261 LPNGTVERRPDR
+2261 TVM
-2273 YGPSEKMTYLSLT
+2273 GQT
-2286 FTANGTYNV
+2286 FPLYYDSSAPLVRSFSANGTYNV

-2302 NTAVVPV
+2302 NVTIVPV

-2318 PELTVTTVEESNQ
+2318 PTLSVTQDTANDASV
-2331 VKATITANEN
+2331 TITVNEN

-2349 DYTMTANTSQTVTFS
+2349 DYTMTANTPQTVTFS

-2371 TATDAAGNESF
+2371 TATDNAGNESF

-2392 DPPSISFDNG
+2392 DPPSISFDNS

-2416 EELDKGY
+2416 AELDKGY
-2423 TVWDNVTAK
+2423 KVWDK
-2432 NDLTVTYDSSA
+2432 NDVTPANELRVSYDSSA
-2443 VNLTAAGQYAVT
+2443 VVLTAAGQYAVT
-2455 YTVTDKAGNKT
+2455 YTVLDKAGNKT

-2472 RVIGANTV
+2472 RVIGADTV
-2480 CVSIDGK
+2480 CVSIDDK

-2492 STAVLRPGAHT
+2492 STAVLRPGEHT
-2503 LTLQNS
+2503 LKLKNS

>member
-75 ASAYN
+75 VEVAYN

-87 QSTGAQAKYSDRA
+87 QSTGAHAKYSDRA
-100 TGNNEGKAW
+100 TGNELTW
-109 DFDLGKTAPV
+109 DFKLTSTPV

-128 NLQLN
+128 NIQLN

-190 GDLGGVQSNNSD
+190 GDLGGVQSNRSD
-202 GFNTIYYKKDNDYC
+202 GFNTIYYKNDYC
-216 SLQFSHRTFAWK
+216 SLQFSHRTFAWT
-228 DFEYRTCTCGG
+228 DFEPRTCTCGG

-260 SYSVDGGSWVKSTK
+260 SYSVNGGSWVKSTK
-274 GVRVGA
+274 GARVGA

-313 GTSADTSPAAGLAEL
+313 GTSADTSPAAGLVAL
-328 SGNDLIFQ
+328 SGNGLIFQ

-346 INTLNTSRLFGENL
+346 INTLNTSGLFGKNL
-360 PLKQVGPNGSFSIAG
+360 PLKQVGPSGSFSIAG

-510 VTLRSQFFLPYDN
+510 VTVRSQFFLPYDN

-597 LLDTVAP
+597 LLDTDAP
-604 TAEEIADSY
+604 EVTQIPGSY
-613 AQEDNGFRYGVTLSD
+613 AKEEAGFRVGVTITD
-628 NASGY
+628 EKSG
-633 AGIYGSFTLNNG
+633 AADIYGSFTLNNG

-656 VTAKADTVPSKWS
+656 VTAAADTVPSAWS

-677 QFKQT
+677 QIKQT

-742 TGRKLDSGG
+742 TGRQLDNGG
-751 TSGTLTAQIVLSDSQ
+751 ASGTLTAQIILSDSQ

-779 TNAPEADTWEN
+779 TAAPETWTD
-790 GAVSA
+790 GTVSA

-807 VTVNKGELFSKYLWV
+807 VPVRNGDLFSQYLWV
-822 KATDNSTGQNTSEPI
+822 KATDHSTGKNTSEPV
-837 CLGRCSYDLR
+837 CMGRCSYDLR
-847 SAQYQLSNISGIM
+847 SAQYELSDISGIM
-860 KTASLEIQSLSDTD
+860 KTAALEIQSLSDTD

-879 IQAED
+879 IQAEG
-884 DSDYALLRAYGGES
+884 DSDYALLRAYGGDA
-898 NAGRVKGN
+898 NRVKGN
-906 IFGNEN
+906 IFASGN
-912 PWDGICVT
+912 PWEDDCVT
-920 YEKNTNT
+920 YEENTNT
-927 ENTWTYSLRNADSS
+927 ENARTYSLHDAVTS
-941 DAKATLSKLR
+941 DAKATLGKLR

-963 LSGKSETV
+963 LSGRSEAIDAT
-971 NSQQEGYAWVLG
+971 QEGYAWVLG

-1001 NVDNYEAIAI
+1001 NVDNYETIAI

-1026 LRFTVSIDK
+1026 LRFTVSIGK

-1047 QESYVRLVNML
+1047 QESYVRLVNMTL
-1058 QGQNAEYLL
+1058 SGQNVAYRL

-1087 AGDYPTGRY
+1087 AGDYPTGSY
-1096 RAELHMKCTAG
+1096 RVELHMNCTAG

-1120 YTPVYVDATRP
+1120 YTRVYVDATRP

-1142 NPTASRTGSNP
+1142 NPTASRTVSNP

-1239 LDATD
+1239 LDATN

-1271 NQELYLAPGVVNTVA
+1271 NYELYLAPGVVNTVA

-1407 PTQVYQRAPWFDNC
+1407 LTQVYQRAPWFDNC

-1504 PKDFTGALQE
+1504 PKDSTGALQE
-1514 WLPDGAEASGVLC
+1514 WLPGSAEASGVLC

-1533 EPFSYGNNPRNAAY
+1533 EPFSHGNNPRNAAY

-1588 DIQNKYVAP
+1588 DIKNKYVAP
-1597 KPKADASGM
+1597 EPKANASGR

-1619 FNRPVYPADSWAW
+1619 FNHPVYPADSWAW

-1646 AQAFPVPGNGAW
+1646 AQAFPVSGNGAW

-1687 SIKLNISATEPTAD
+1687 SIKLNISATEPTTD
-1701 PVILRL
+1701 PVILGL
-1707 SSGIGYIGVHDSN
+1707 SSEIGYIGVHDSN

-1751 YDETNSEQRAKSS
+1751 YDETHSEQRAKSS

-1789 QEFTQSELDAY
+1789 QEFTQSELEQY
-1800 AASGVTVTGNVRAWY
+1800 IAANGTGVEVTGNVRAWY
-1815 TTARHVTPTDGT
+1815 SATRHVTPAEGT
-1827 GSDFLFTPDSAASHT
+1827 GSDFLFTPGGAVSHT
-1842 FTYADDF
+1842 FTYTDDF

-1884 YVKRSGSYTRAGAFL
+1884 YVKRAGSYTPAEAFL
-1899 ATDSKAVIDD
+1899 GTDSKAVING

-1939 DGAAITGNVITITAP
+1939 DGATITGNVITITAP
-1954 GTFTVTVTDKAVDP
+1954 GNFTVTVTDKAVDP
-1968 ATGKSAPNQT
+1968 ATRKSAPNQT

-1998 PVSTSLYSKN
+1998 PVPTSLYSKN
-2008 LYVRVADT
+2008 LYVRVADN

-2025 AGLDIVPDTTTDNYD
+2025 AGLDIVPDTTTDKYD
-2040 KQHIGAY
+2040 QQHKGAY

-2054 KTVQFTAIDEAGNTG
+2054 KTVQFTAIDAAGNTG

-2086 VRWSPSRRVQDAET
+2086 VRWSPSRRVQDSET

-2127 AMYDLSVTVAGKD
+2127 AMHGLSVTVAGKD

-2197 STAVTLNGV
+2197 ASTATLAPTHGLIDKTAPKITVTQTQKTRTGCTVPYEVEVTL
-2206 TVIDK
+2206 TPDK
-2211 VAPEVN
+2211 
-2217 QMIKRYDRAGKE
+2217 R
-2229 VGSTD
+2229 STS
-2234 AAYQAVVA
+2234 
-2242 LYPSE
+2242 P
-2247 SVTSANY
+2247 NY
-2254 GGWTNYE
+2254 GETE
-2261 LPNGTVERRPDR
+2261 TVKGQTFPLYYDSDA
-2273 YGPSEKMTYLSLT
+2273 PLVCS

-2295 RFADQAG
+2295 VFADQAG

-2309 TITGIDRTA
+2309 TIKGIDRTA
-2318 PELTVTTVEESNQ
+2318 PTLTVAQDTANDASV
-2331 VKATITANEN
+2331 TITVNEA

-2349 DYTMTANTSQTVTFS
+2349 DYTMTANTSRTVTFTQ
-2364 KNGTFAI
+2364 NGTFAI

-2392 DPPSISFDNG
+2392 DPPSISFDNS

-2410 AADALK
+2410 TEAELK
-2416 EELDKGY
+2416 AELDKGY

-2455 YTVTDKAGNKT
+2455 YTVTDAAGNVT

-2472 RVIGANTV
+2472 RVIGADTV

-2492 STAVLRPGAHT
+2492 STAVLRPGGHT
-2503 LTLQNS
+2503 LALQNNS
-2509 DQPYSIKARRGI
+2509 STQPYSIKARRGI

>member
-26 VLSLLPVWTLPAMAD
+26 VLSLLPVWELAALADNGAPA
-41 GGAVIY
+41 Y
-47 DRKTPE
+47 HRERPE
-53 VSILNAYSGR
+53 VAVLNAYSGS

-75 ASAYN
+75 AYAAYN
-80 GIGLYKR
+80 GIGLYTR
-87 QSTGAQAKYSDRA
+87 RNDERQAKYSDRA

-109 DFDLGKTAPV
+109 DFNLGETAPV
-119 LKELVQVSE
+119 LKKLAQVSN
-128 NLQLN
+128 NLQFN

-142 HSHSHYSWKEVKTY
+142 HTHSHYNWKEVKTY
-156 TAEMTVTEKVTS
+156 TAEMTVTEKVYA
-168 TFSGSTRVIDGWS
+168 TFGGSARVIDGWS

-202 GFNTIYYKKDNDYC
+202 GFNTIYYKNDYC

-313 GTSADTSPAAGLAEL
+313 GTSADTSPAAGLVAL

-336 YTVPQGQNLE
+336 YTVPQGQDLE
-346 INTLNTSRLFGENL
+346 INTLNTSRLFGQNL

-395 LAGNAIVR
+395 LAGNAIVC

-440 DKWDVNSE
+440 ADKGPGTADYDEKS
-448 QYQRDYTDASDLY
+448 YTDPSDLY

-468 SLTLHM
+468 TLTLHM
-474 NERVKGIAMTDIEQ
+474 NERVKGIAMTDTEQ
-488 GRVIHWRHAL
+488 GRLIHWRHAL

-504 DAGGNY
+504 DADGNY
-510 VTLRSQFFLPYDN
+510 VTVRSQFFLPYDN

-534 PITIGEDWTVDGHDG
+534 PITIGEGWTVDGHDG

-583 SHVTIAPTANANPP
+583 DNVTISPTANANPP
-597 LLDTVAP
+597 KLDTVAP
-604 TAEEIADSY
+604 TAAEIANSY
-613 AQEDNGFRYGVTLSD
+613 APEGSGFHYGVTLSD
-628 NASGY
+628 AASGY
-633 AGIYGSFTLNNG
+633 AGIYGSFILNNN
-645 GDGKAYQYEWA
+645 GDKKAYLYEWA
-656 VTAKADTVPSKWS
+656 VKADATSQVAGDEWQD
-669 VGVTGVAQ
+669 GITGTAQ
-677 QFKQT
+677 QFLQT
-682 DPIYFHIRP
+682 PNVYFHIRP
-691 LSGEHYGD
+691 KDGETYVD
-699 LSGCTVTVN
+699 FSGCTLTIK
-708 ARDYAGNTG
+708 AKDFAGNESNV
-717 AATLPPDGKLE
+717 TLPAGGLA

-779 TNAPEADTWEN
+779 TNAPEAWKD
-790 GAVSA
+790 GAVSE
-795 TSNATPVNVSTS
+795 TRDATPVDVSTS
-807 VTVNKGELFSKYLWV
+807 VTVNKGELFSQYLWV
-822 KATDNSTGQNTSEPI
+822 KAADNSTGKNTSEPV
-837 CLGRCSYDLR
+837 CMGRCSYDLR
-847 SAQYQLSNISGIM
+847 SAQYELSDISGIM
-860 KTASLEIQSLSDTD
+860 QTAALKIQSLSDTD

-879 IQAED
+879 IQAEG
-884 DSDYALLRAYGGES
+884 DSDYALLRAYGGDA
-898 NAGRVKGN
+898 NRVKGN
-906 IFGNEN
+906 IFASGN
-912 PWDGICVT
+912 PWEGDCVT
-920 YEKNTNT
+920 YEENTNT
-927 ENTWTYSLRNADSS
+927 ENARTYSLHDAVTS
-941 DAKATLSKLR
+941 DAKATLGKLR

-963 LSGKSETV
+963 LSGRSEAIDAT
-971 NSQQEGYAWVLG
+971 QEGYAWVLG

-1001 NVDNYEAIAI
+1001 NVDNYETIAI

-1026 LRFTVSIDK
+1026 LRFTVSIGK

-1047 QESYVRLVNML
+1047 QESYVRLVNMTL
-1058 QGQNAEYLL
+1058 SGQNVAYRL

-1087 AGDYPTGRY
+1087 AGDYPTGSY
-1096 RAELHMKCTAG
+1096 RVELHMNCTAG

-1120 YTPVYVDATRP
+1120 YTRVYVDATRP

-1142 NPTASRTGSNP
+1142 NPTASRTVSNP

-1316 IDAQTRELVFTPEI
+1316 IDAQTRELVFTPEN

-1388 GGACYQVITESATG
+1388 GGACYQVITESAAG

-1407 PTQVYQRAPWFDNC
+1407 LTQVYQRAPWFDNC
-1421 FVYADD
+1421 FVYTDD
-1427 QDYFRYQNDIEI
+1427 QDYFRYQDDIEI
-1439 KDNKDGTYTMQFAV
+1439 KNNGDGTYTMQFAV

-1483 NIHYADAAAAI
+1483 NIHYAGAAAAI

-1514 WLPDGAEASGVLC
+1514 WLPGGAEASGVLS

-1533 EPFSYGNNPRNAAY
+1533 EPFSSGNNPRNAAY

-1560 PEGYDTMDVSATAT
+1560 PDGYDTMDVSATAT
-1574 DAMGNAGSKTAAGV
+1574 DAMGNAGSKTVTGV
-1588 DIQNKYVAP
+1588 DIQGKYAAP
-1597 KPKADASGM
+1597 EPKANSSGM
-1606 VGSLDASADFAVE
+1606 VGSLNASADFAVE

-1632 RAADNEDQPYATKW
+1632 RAADNGNQPYATKW
-1646 AQAFPVPGNGAW
+1646 AQAFPVSGNGAW

-1678 FTDAEGKDW
+1678 FTDADGKDW
-1687 SIKLNISATEPTAD
+1687 SIKLNISATEPTTD
-1701 PVILRL
+1701 PVILGL

-1731 IQDRQVTIDENGRYT
+1731 IQDRQVSIDENGRYT

-1789 QEFTQSELDAY
+1789 QEFTQSELEQY
-1800 AASGVTVTGNVRAWY
+1800 IAANGGGVEITGNVRAWY
-1815 TTARHVTPTDGT
+1815 SATRHVTPAGDT
-1827 GSDFLFTPDSAASHT
+1827 GSDFLFTPGGAVSHT
-1842 FTYADDF
+1842 FTYTDDF

-1884 YVKRSGSYTRAGAFL
+1884 YVKRAGSYTPADAFL
-1899 ATDSKAVIDD
+1899 GTDSEAVING

-1928 ESGIERITVAG
+1928 ESGIESITVAG
-1939 DGAAITGNVITITAP
+1939 GNGAAITGNVITVTAP

-1968 ATGKSAPNQT
+1968 ATGKSAPNQA

-1998 PVSTSLYSKN
+1998 PVPTSLYSKN

-2025 AGLDIVPDTTTDNYD
+2025 AGLGIVPDTTTDKYD
-2040 KQHIGAY
+2040 LQHIGAY

-2069 STSATI
+2069 STSETI

-2086 VRWSPSRRVQDAET
+2086 VRWSPSDKKDAAFPPT
-2100 GKYTYIDKYPTDQ
+2100 GPL
-2113 TVNTNITAHILSNK
+2113 NTNVTAHIDSSK
-2127 AMYDLSVTVAGKD
+2127 AMQNLTVRAGNETDEHTLLTKDAAMSHTIRGQNNSDLV
-2140 IQLLAA
+2140 
-2146 GKATADNPHVIKH
+2146 
-2159 AQDGTTIATITAVP
+2159 TITATP
-2173 ERVTVTYEQGY
+2173 ERVTVTFKENYNQT
-2184 GELKFTASSANGK
+2184 LIFTASAANGK
-2197 STAVTLNGV
+2197 STVVTLNGV

-2211 VAPEVN
+2211 VAPEITQQDVT
-2217 QMIKRYDRAGKE
+2217 RYDRKGAT
-2229 VGSTD
+2229 VGDTA
-2234 AAYQAVVA
+2234 AAYQVVVA

-2331 VKATITANEN
+2331 VKATITVNEP
-2341 CKVTADGT
+2341 C
-2349 DYTMTANTSQTVTFS
+2349 TVTWGENGTHSFGAAGS
-2364 KNGTFAI
+2364 QEITFTQNGTFAI
-2371 TATDAAGNESF
+2371 TATDNAGNESF

-2402 TIYVTEGT
+2402 TIYVTEGIT
-2410 AADALK
+2410 AEVLKAAL
-2416 EELDKGY
+2416 DNGY
-2423 TVWDNVTAK
+2423 TVWDNVTEGVPAP
-2432 NDLTVTYDSSA
+2432 TVTHNGDTIVDLSKA
-2443 VNLTAAGQYAVT
+2443 DQYVVT
-2455 YTVTDKAGNKT
+2455 YTVTDAAGNKT

-2480 CVSIDGK
+2480 CVNIDGK

>member
-26 VLSLLPVWTLPAMAD
+26 VLSLLPVWELAALADNGVPA
-41 GGAVIY
+41 Y
-47 DRKTPE
+47 HRERPE
-53 VSILNAYSGR
+53 VAVLNAYSGS

-75 ASAYN
+75 AYAAYN

-87 QSTGAQAKYSDRA
+87 QSDSAQAKYSDRA
-100 TGNNEGKAW
+100 TGNEKAW
-109 DFDLGKTAPV
+109 DFSLTSTPV
-119 LKELVQVSE
+119 LQKLAQVSE

-142 HSHSHYSWKEVKTY
+142 HTHSHYNWKEVKTY

-190 GDLGGVQSNNSD
+190 GDLGGVQSNRSD
-202 GFNTIYYKKDNDYC
+202 GFNTIYYKDGNDYC

-228 DFEYRTCTCGG
+228 DFEPRTCTCGG

-249 RDERAPVCTGA
+249 RDERAPACTGA
-260 SYSVDGGSWVKSTK
+260 SYSVNGGSWVKSTK

-300 ANHGDLKLILQPD
+300 AAGKGELYLDLQAD
-313 GTSADTSPAAGLAEL
+313 GQSAGKYRAQLVEL
-328 SGNDLIFQ
+328 SGSDLIFQ
-336 YTVPQGQNLE
+336 YTVPQGQDLE
-346 INTLNTSRLFGENL
+346 INTLNTSRLFGQNL

-440 DKWDVNSE
+440 ADKGPGTADYDEKS
-448 QYQRDYTDASDLY
+448 YTDPSDLY
-461 LGAGDSL
+461 LGVGDSL

-488 GRVIHWRHAL
+488 GRLIHWRHAL

-504 DAGGNY
+504 DADGSY
-510 VTLRSQFFLPYDN
+510 VTVRSQFFLPYDN

-534 PITIGEDWTVDGHDG
+534 PITIGEGWTVEGHDG

-583 SHVTIAPTANANPP
+583 NNVTISPTANANPP
-597 LLDTVAP
+597 QLDTSAP
-604 TAEEIADSY
+604 KVTQLSGSY
-613 AQEDNGFRYGVTLSD
+613 AKEDAGFRVGVTITDEKSGAD
-628 NASGY
+628 N
-633 AGIYGSFTLNNG
+633 IYGSFTLNNG

-656 VTAKADTVPSKWS
+656 VTAAANTVPSKWI

-677 QFKQT
+677 QIKQT
-682 DPIYFHIRP
+682 NPIYFHIRP

-779 TNAPEADTWEN
+779 TNAPEAWKD
-790 GAVSA
+790 GAVSE
-795 TSNATPVNVSTS
+795 TRDATPVDVSTS
-807 VTVNKGELFSKYLWV
+807 VTVNNGDLFSQYLWV
-822 KATDNSTGQNTSEPI
+822 KATDNSTGKNTSEPV

-847 SAQYQLSNISGIM
+847 SAQYQLSDISGIM
-860 KTASLEIQSLSDTD
+860 KTAKLEIQSLSDTD

-879 IQAED
+879 IKAEG
-884 DSDYALLRAYGGES
+884 DSDYALLRAYGGAA
-898 NAGRVKGN
+898 NRVKGN
-906 IFGNEN
+906 IFASGN
-912 PWDGICVT
+912 PWEGDCVT
-920 YEKNTNT
+920 YEENTNT
-927 ENTWTYSLRNADSS
+927 ENARTYSLHDAVTS
-941 DAKATLSKLR
+941 DAKATLGKLR

-963 LSGKSETV
+963 LSGRSEAIDAT
-971 NSQQEGYAWVLG
+971 QEGYAWVLG

-1001 NVDNYEAIAI
+1001 NVDNYETIAI

-1026 LRFTVSIDK
+1026 LRFTVSIGK

-1047 QESYVRLVNML
+1047 QESYVRLVNMTL
-1058 QGQNAEYLL
+1058 SGQNVAYRL

-1087 AGDYPTGRY
+1087 AGDYPTGSY
-1096 RAELHMKCTAG
+1096 RVELHLNCTAG

-1120 YTPVYVDATRP
+1120 YTRVYVDATRP

-1142 NPTASRTGSNP
+1142 NPTASRTVSNP

-1271 NQELYLAPGVVNTVA
+1271 NYELYLAPGVVNTVA

-1316 IDAQTRELVFTPEI
+1316 IDAQTRELVFTPEN

-1388 GGACYQVITESATG
+1388 GGACYQVITESAAG

-1407 PTQVYQRAPWFDNC
+1407 LTQVYQRAPWFDNC
-1421 FVYADD
+1421 FVYTDD
-1427 QDYFRYQNDIEI
+1427 QDYFRYQDDIEI
-1439 KDNKDGTYTMQFAV
+1439 KNNGDGTYTMQFAV

-1483 NIHYADAAAAI
+1483 NIHYAGAAAAI

-1514 WLPDGAEASGVLC
+1514 WLPGGAEASGVLS

-1533 EPFSYGNNPRNAAY
+1533 EPFSSGNNPRNAAY

-1560 PEGYDTMDVSATAT
+1560 PDGYDTMDVSATAT
-1574 DAMGNAGSKTAAGV
+1574 DAMGNAGSKTVTGV
-1588 DIQNKYVAP
+1588 DIQGKYAAP
-1597 KPKADASGM
+1597 EPKANSSGM
-1606 VGSLDASADFAVE
+1606 VGSLNASADFAVE

-1632 RAADNEDQPYATKW
+1632 RAADNGNQPYATKW
-1646 AQAFPVPGNGAW
+1646 AQAFPVSGNGAW

-1678 FTDAEGKDW
+1678 FTDADGKDW
-1687 SIKLNISATEPTAD
+1687 SIKLNISATEPTTD
-1701 PVILRL
+1701 PVILGL

-1731 IQDRQVTIDENGRYT
+1731 IQDRQVSIDENGRYT

-1789 QEFTQSELDAY
+1789 QEFTQSELEQY
-1800 AASGVTVTGNVRAWY
+1800 IAANGGGVEITGNVRAWY
-1815 TTARHVTPTDGT
+1815 SATRHVTPAGDT
-1827 GSDFLFTPDSAASHT
+1827 GSDFLFTPGGAVSHT
-1842 FTYADDF
+1842 FTYTDDF

-1884 YVKRSGSYTRAGAFL
+1884 YVKRAGSYTPADAFL
-1899 ATDSKAVIDD
+1899 GTDSEAVING

-1968 ATGKSAPNQT
+1968 ETGKSAPNQT
-1978 LFTFTVPDKIDNTPP
+1978 PFTFTVPNKIDNTPP

-1998 PVSTSLYSKN
+1998 PVPTSLYSKN

-2016 SGAAALMSP
+2016 SGAVALMSP
-2025 AGLDIVPDTTTDNYD
+2025 AGLDIVPDTTTDKYD
-2040 KQHIGAY
+2040 QQHKGAY

-2086 VRWSPSRRVQDAET
+2086 VRWSPSLRVQDSEP

-2127 AMYDLSVTVAGKD
+2127 AMYDLSVTIAGVD
-2140 IQLLAA
+2140 IKLLAT
-2146 GKATADNPHVIKH
+2146 GKATANNPYVITH

-2184 GELKFTASSANGK
+2184 GELNFTASSANGK
-2197 STAVTLNGV
+2197 ASTAALAPTHGLIDKTAPKITVTQTEKFRAGYTVPYEVEVTL
-2206 TVIDK
+2206 TPDK
-2211 VAPEVN
+2211 
-2217 QMIKRYDRAGKE
+2217 R
-2229 VGSTD
+2229 STS
-2234 AAYQAVVA
+2234 
-2242 LYPSE
+2242 P
-2247 SVTSANY
+2247 NY
-2254 GGWTNYE
+2254 GGTE
-2261 LPNGTVERRPDR
+2261 TVKGQTLPLYYDSNAPLVR
-2273 YGPSEKMTYLSLT
+2273 S
-2286 FTANGTYNV
+2286 FTADGTYNV
-2295 RFADQAG
+2295 RFADKAG

-2318 PELTVTTVEESNQ
+2318 PELTVTTVVESNQ
-2331 VKATITANEN
+2331 VKATVKVNEP
-2341 CKVTADGT
+2341 C
-2349 DYTMTANTSQTVTFS
+2349 TVTWGKNDTHTFS
-2364 KNGTFAI
+2364 AAGSHEITFTQNGTFAI

-2382 KTVRV
+2382 KTIRV

-2392 DPPSISFDNG
+2392 DPPSISFDNS

-2410 AADALK
+2410 TADALK
-2416 EELDKGY
+2416 TELDKGY
-2423 TVWDNVTAK
+2423 TVWDK
-2432 NDLTVTYDSSA
+2432 NDVTPADKLTVTYDSSA
-2443 VNLTAAGQYAVT
+2443 VTLNTAGQYTVT

-2480 CVSIDGK
+2480 CVNIDDK

>member
-1 MKSPHTFPNR
+1 MKSPHTLPNR

-26 VLSLLPVWTLPAMAD
+26 VLSLLPAWTLPAMAD
-41 GGAVIY
+41 GGAVTY
-47 DRKTPE
+47 KRKTPE
-53 VSILNAYSGR
+53 AAILNAYSGR
-63 SEKLYSAIKGDG
+63 SEKLYSAIKGDS

-87 QSTGAQAKYSDRA
+87 QSTGTQAKYSDRA
-100 TGNNEGKAW
+100 TGNEKAW
-109 DFDLGKTAPV
+109 DFSLTSTPV
-119 LKELVQVSE
+119 LQKLAQVSE

-190 GDLGGVQSNNSD
+190 GDLGGVQSNRSD
-202 GFNTIYYKKDNDYC
+202 GFNTIYYKEGNDYC
-216 SLQFSHRTFAWK
+216 SLQFSHRTFAWT
-228 DFEYRTCTCGG
+228 DFEPRTCTCGG

-260 SYSVDGGSWVKSTK
+260 SYSVNGGSWVKSTK

-313 GTSADTSPAAGLAEL
+313 GTSADTSPAAGLVEL

-336 YTVPQGQNLE
+336 YTVPQEQDLE
-346 INTLNTSRLFGENL
+346 INTLNTSGLFGKNL

-440 DKWDVNSE
+440 ADKGPGTADYDEKS
-448 QYQRDYTDASDLY
+448 YTDASDLY

-474 NERVKGIAMTDIEQ
+474 NERVKGIAMTDTEQ
-488 GRVIHWRHAL
+488 GRLIHWRHAL

-504 DAGGNY
+504 DADGNY
-510 VTLRSQFFLPYDN
+510 VTVRSQFFLPYDN

-534 PITIGEDWTVDGHDG
+534 PITIGKGWTVDGHDG

-583 SHVTIAPTANANPP
+583 DNVTISPAANANPP
-597 LLDTVAP
+597 LLDTDAP
-604 TAEEIADSY
+604 EVTQLSDSY
-613 AQEDNGFRYGVTLSD
+613 AKEDAGFRVGVAITD
-628 NASGY
+628 EKSG
-633 AGIYGSFTLNNG
+633 AADIYGSFTLNNG
-645 GDGKAYQYEWA
+645 GDGKAYPYEWA
-656 VTAKADTVPSKWS
+656 VTAAADTAPSNWS

-682 DPIYFHIRP
+682 DPIYFRIRP

-751 TSGTLTAQIVLSDSQ
+751 TSGTLTAQIILSDSQ

-779 TNAPEADTWEN
+779 TAAPETWTD
-790 GAVSA
+790 GAVNA
-795 TSNATPVNVSTS
+795 TSDAAPVNVSTS

-822 KATDNSTGQNTSEPI
+822 KATDNSTGQNTSEPV

-847 SAQYQLSNISGIM
+847 SAQYQLSDISGIM
-860 KTASLEIQSLSDTD
+860 KTAALEIQSLSDTD

-884 DSDYALLRAYGGES
+884 DSDYALLRAYGGAA
-898 NAGRVKGN
+898 NAGHIKDN
-906 IFGNEN
+906 IFGSEN
-912 PWDGICVT
+912 PWDGSCVT
-920 YEKNTNT
+920 YEKNTNA
-927 ENTWTYSLRNADSS
+927 ENAWTYSLRNADTS

-963 LSGKSETV
+963 LSGKSETA

-1001 NVDNYEAIAI
+1001 NVDNYETIAI

-1058 QGQNAEYLL
+1058 QGQNAEYRL

-1087 AGDYPTGRY
+1087 AGDYPTGSY
-1096 RAELHMKCTAG
+1096 RVELHMKCTAG

-1166 WTAEGGVYTLPVS
+1166 WTAEGGLYTLPVS

-1345 NENMNTRSINDETPD
+1345 NENMNTRSINDKTPD
-1360 DKHYLNGG
+1360 AEHYLNGG

-1421 FVYADD
+1421 FVYTDD

-1439 KDNKDGTYTMQFAV
+1439 EDNSDGTYTMQFAV

-1504 PKDFTGALQE
+1504 PKSFTGALQE
-1514 WLPDGAEASGVLC
+1514 WLPGGAEASGVLC
-1527 VKLTPY
+1527 IKLTPY

-1574 DAMGNAGSKTAAGV
+1574 DAMGNAGSKTVAGV
-1588 DIQNKYVAP
+1588 DIKNKYVAP
-1597 KPKADASGM
+1597 EPKANASGR

-1619 FNRPVYPADSWAW
+1619 FNHPVYPADSWAW

-1646 AQAFPVPGNGAW
+1646 AQAFPVSGNGAW

-1687 SIKLNISATEPTAD
+1687 SIKLNISATEPTTD
-1701 PVILRL
+1701 PVILGL
-1707 SSGIGYIGVHDSN
+1707 SSEIGYIGVHDSN

-1751 YDETNSEQRAKSS
+1751 YDETHSEQRAKSS

-1789 QEFTQSELDAY
+1789 QEFTQSELEQY
-1800 AASGVTVTGNVRAWY
+1800 IAANGTGVEVTGNVRAWY
-1815 TTARHVTPTDGT
+1815 SATRHVTPAEGT
-1827 GSDFLFTPDSAASHT
+1827 GSDFLFTPGGAVSHT
-1842 FTYADDF
+1842 FTYTDDF

-1884 YVKRSGSYTRAGAFL
+1884 YVKRAGSYTPAEAFL
-1899 ATDSKAVIDD
+1899 GTDSKAVING

-1939 DGAAITGNVITITAP
+1939 DGATITGNVITITAP
-1954 GTFTVTVTDKAVDP
+1954 GNFTVTVTDKAVDP
-1968 ATGKSAPNQT
+1968 ATRKSAPNQT

-1998 PVSTSLYSKN
+1998 PVPTSLYSKN
-2008 LYVRVADT
+2008 LYVRVADN

-2025 AGLDIVPDTTTDNYD
+2025 AGLDIVPDTTTDKYD
-2040 KQHIGAY
+2040 QQHKGAY

-2054 KTVQFTAIDEAGNTG
+2054 KTVQFTAIDAAGNTG

-2086 VRWSPSRRVQDAET
+2086 VRWSPSRRVQDSET

-2127 AMYDLSVTVAGKD
+2127 AMHGLSVTVAGKD

-2286 FTANGTYNV
+2286 FTANGTYNI

-2331 VKATITANEN
+2331 VKATVKVNEP
-2341 CKVTADGT
+2341 C
-2349 DYTMTANTSQTVTFS
+2349 TVTWGENGTYSFGAAGS
-2364 KNGTFAI
+2364 HEITFTHNGTFAI

-2392 DPPSISFDNG
+2392 DPPFISFDNS
-2402 TIYVTEGT
+2402 TIYVTEGAT
-2410 AADALK
+2410 EAELK
-2416 EELDKGY
+2416 AELDKGY

-2432 NDLTVTYDSSA
+2432 NNLTVTYDSSA

-2455 YTVTDKAGNKT
+2455 YTVTDAAGNKT

-2492 STAVLRPGAHT
+2492 STAVLRPGEHT
-2503 LTLQNS
+2503 LALQNS

-2554 VTTQDRQT
+2554 VTAQDRQT

>member
-1 MKSPHTFPNR
+1 MKSPHTLPNR

-26 VLSLLPVWTLPAMAD
+26 VLSLLPAWTLPAMAD
-41 GGAVIY
+41 GGAVTY
-47 DRKTPE
+47 KRKTPE

-75 ASAYN
+75 VEVAYN
-80 GIGLYKR
+80 GIGLYTR
-87 QSTGAQAKYSDRA
+87 QSNGAQAKYSDRA
-100 TGNNEGKAW
+100 TGNEQAW
-109 DFDLGKTAPV
+109 DFSLTSTPV
-119 LKELVQVSE
+119 LQKLAQVSE

-190 GDLGGVQSNNSD
+190 GDLGGVQSNRSD
-202 GFNTIYYKKDNDYC
+202 GFNTIYYKNDYC
-216 SLQFSHRTFAWK
+216 SLQFSHRTFAWT
-228 DFEYRTCTCGG
+228 DFEPRTCTCGG

-260 SYSVDGGSWVKSTK
+260 FYSVDGGSWVKSTK

-313 GTSADTSPAAGLAEL
+313 GTSADTSPAAGLVEL

-360 PLKQVGPNGSFSIAG
+360 PLKQVGPNGSFSISG

-440 DKWDVNSE
+440 DKWDVNST
-448 QYQRDYTDASDLY
+448 QYQTDYTDASDLY

-510 VTLRSQFFLPYDN
+510 VTVRSQFFLPYDN

-534 PITIGEDWTVDGHDG
+534 PITIGEGWTVDGHDG

-597 LLDTVAP
+597 LLDTDAP
-604 TAEEIADSY
+604 EVTQIPGSY
-613 AQEDNGFRYGVTLSD
+613 AKEEAGFRVGVTITD
-628 NASGY
+628 EKSG
-633 AGIYGSFTLNNG
+633 AADIYGSFTLNNG
-645 GDGKAYQYEWA
+645 GDGKAYQYQWA
-656 VTAKADTVPSKWS
+656 VTAAADTVPSAWS

-717 AATLPPDGKLE
+717 AAPLPPDGGKLE

-779 TNAPEADTWEN
+779 TAVPESDAWKDGT
-790 GAVSA
+790 VSA
-795 TSNATPVNVSTS
+795 TSDAAPVNVSTS
-807 VTVNKGELFSKYLWV
+807 VTVNNGDLFSQYLWV
-822 KATDNSTGQNTSEPI
+822 KAADNSTGKNTSEPV

-847 SAQYQLSNISGIM
+847 SAQYQLSDISGIM
-860 KTASLEIQSLSDTD
+860 KKAALEIQSLSDTD

-879 IQAED
+879 IQAEG
-884 DSDYALLRAYGGES
+884 DSDYALLCAYGGEA
-898 NAGRVKGN
+898 NANRVKGN
-906 IFGNEN
+906 IFGSGN
-912 PWDGICVT
+912 PWDDSCVT
-920 YEKNTNT
+920 YEENTNT
-927 ENTWTYSLRNADSS
+927 ENARTYSLRNAGTS

-963 LSGKSETV
+963 LSGRSEAINAT
-971 NSQQEGYAWVLG
+971 QEGYAWVLG

-991 DTLKLRVAGE
+991 DTLKLWVAGE

-1047 QESYVRLVNML
+1047 QESYVRLVNMTSS
-1058 QGQNAEYLL
+1058 GQNVAYQL

-1096 RAELHMKCTAG
+1096 RAELHINCTAG
-1107 KDYLAVLG
+1107 KDYDAVLG
-1115 TDLGN
+1115 GDWSD

-1131 SDDFTLASVTY
+1131 NDDFTLASVTY

-1153 YGLADSENYGTRQ
+1153 YGLAKSENYGTRQ

-1179 FGYNFASFNYAES
+1179 IGYNFASFNYAES
-1192 AHDVRNLYTIRVTAE
+1192 APDVRNLYTIRVTAE

-1212 TFLDTGYTAG
+1212 AFLGTGYTAG

-1239 LDATD
+1239 LDPTD
-1244 GAKQTEFTN
+1244 EAKQTEFTN

-1258 KVGFAFSENDLWK
+1258 YKVGFAFSENGLRK

-1316 IDAQTRELVFTPEI
+1316 IDAQTRELVFTPEN

-1360 DKHYLNGG
+1360 DEHYLNGG
-1368 GVRIDLTAQAD
+1368 GVPIDLTAQAD

-1407 PTQVYQRAPWFDNC
+1407 PTRVYQRAPWFDNC

-1427 QDYFRYQNDIEI
+1427 QDYFRYQDDIEI
-1439 KDNKDGTYTMQFAV
+1439 KDNGDGTYTMQFAV

-1483 NIHYADAAAAI
+1483 SIHYADAAAAI

-1504 PKDFTGALQE
+1504 LKSFTGALQE
-1514 WLPDGAEASGVLC
+1514 WLPGGAEASGVLS

-1533 EPFSYGNNPRNAAY
+1533 EPFRYGNNPRNAAY

-1574 DAMGNAGSKTAAGV
+1574 DAMGNAGSKTVAGV

-1597 KPKADASGM
+1597 EPEADASGM
-1606 VGSLDASADFAVE
+1606 VGALDASADFAVE
-1619 FNRPVYPADSWAW
+1619 FNHPVYPADSWAW
-1632 RAADNEDQPYATKW
+1632 RAADNKDQPYATQW

-1664 IFGKLITKTITTDA
+1664 IFGKLITKTITTGA

-1687 SIKLNISATEPTAD
+1687 SIKLNISATEPTTD
-1701 PVILRL
+1701 PVILGL
-1707 SSGIGYIGVHDSN
+1707 SSEVGYIGVHDSN

-1731 IQDRQVTIDENGRYT
+1731 IRDRQVSIDENGRYT

-1789 QEFTQSELDAY
+1789 QEFTQSELEQY
-1800 AASGVTVTGNVRAWY
+1800 IAANGAGVEIIGNVRAWY
-1815 TTARHVTPTDGT
+1815 SAARHVTPAGDT
-1827 GSDFLFTPDSAASHT
+1827 GSEFLFTPGGAVSHT
-1842 FTYADDF
+1842 FTYTDDF

-1854 VTAALPAGLTLK
+1854 VTAALPARLTLQEPAK
-1866 APPQPPKDTTP
+1866 PQEDTTK

-1899 ATDSKAVIDD
+1899 ATDSQTDING

-1923 VKATD
+1923 IKAVD
-1928 ESGIERITVAG
+1928 ASGFTIAVTG
-1939 DGAAITGNVITITAP
+1939 DGAALNGNTVTITKA
-1954 GTFTVTVTDKAVDP
+1954 GTYTVTVTDKSPRANK
-1968 ATGKSAPNQT
+1968 TE
-1978 LFTFTVPDKIDNTPP
+1978 FTINVPDKIDNTPP

-1998 PVSTSLYSKN
+1998 PVPTSLYSKN
-2008 LYVRVADT
+2008 LYVRVADN

-2025 AGLDIVPDTTTDNYD
+2025 AGLDIVPAAATDKYD
-2040 KQHIGAY
+2040 QQHIGAY

-2069 STSATI
+2069 STSETI

-2086 VRWSPSRRVQDAET
+2086 VRWSPSDKKDAASPPT
-2100 GKYTYIDKYPTDQ
+2100 GPL
-2113 TVNTNITAHILSNK
+2113 NTNVTAHIDSSK
-2127 AMYDLSVTVAGKD
+2127 AMQNLTVRAGNETTEHT
-2140 IQLLAA
+2140 LLA
-2146 GKATADNPHVIKH
+2146 KDTAASH
-2159 AQDGTTIATITAVP
+2159 TIPGQNGDLVTITATP
-2173 ERVTVTYEQGY
+2173 ERVTVTFKENYDQT
-2184 GELKFTASSANGK
+2184 LTFTASAPNGK
-2197 STAVTLNGV
+2197 STVVTLDGV

-2211 VAPEVN
+2211 VKPEVD
-2217 QMIKRYDRAGKE
+2217 QMVVKRYDRKGAA
-2229 VGSTD
+2229 VGDT
-2234 AAYQAVVA
+2234 ATAYQAVVA
-2242 LYPSE
+2242 ISPSE

-2254 GGWTNYE
+2254 GATK
-2261 LPNGTVERRPDR
+2261 VEDEQLKPVI
-2273 YGPSEKMTYLSLT
+2273 YGPNAPLEIT
-2286 FTANGTYNV
+2286 FTQNGTYTVLLN
-2295 RFADQAG
+2295 DQAG

-2309 TITGIDRTA
+2309 TISGIDRTA
-2318 PELTVTTVEESNQ
+2318 PTLTVTQDTANDASV
-2331 VKATITANEN
+2331 TITVNEN
-2341 CKVTADGT
+2341 CTVSADGT
-2349 DYTMTANTSQTVTFS
+2349 DYTMTANTPQTVTFS

-2410 AADALK
+2410 TEAELEA
-2416 EELDKGY
+2416 ELDKGY
-2423 TVWDNVTAK
+2423 KVWDK
-2432 NDLTVTYDSSA
+2432 NDVTPADKLTVSYDDSA
-2443 VNLTAAGQYAVT
+2443 VVLTAAGQYAVT
-2455 YTVTDKAGNKT
+2455 YTVTDAAGNVT

-2472 RVIGANTV
+2472 RVIGADTV

>member
-26 VLSLLPVWTLPAMAD
+26 VLSLLPVWELAALAD
-41 GGAVIY
+41 NGVPTY
-47 DRKTPE
+47 QRERPE
-53 VSILNAYSGR
+53 VAVLNAYSGS

-75 ASAYN
+75 AYAAYN

-87 QSTGAQAKYSDRA
+87 QSNGQPAKYSDRA

-119 LKELVQVSE
+119 LKKLAQVSN
-128 NLQLN
+128 NLQFN

-142 HSHSHYSWKEVKTY
+142 HTHSHYNWKEVKTY
-156 TAEMTVTEKVTS
+156 TAEMTVTEKVYA
-168 TFSGSTRVIDGWS
+168 TFSGSARVIDGWS

-202 GFNTIYYKKDNDYC
+202 GFNTIYYKEGNDYC

-260 SYSVDGGSWVKSTK
+260 SYSVNGGSWVKSTK

-313 GTSADTSPAAGLAEL
+313 GTSADTSPAAGLVEL

-440 DKWDVNSE
+440 DKWDVNST
-448 QYQRDYTDASDLY
+448 QYQTDYTDASDLY

-510 VTLRSQFFLPYDN
+510 VTVRSQFFLPYDN

-534 PITIGEDWTVDGHDG
+534 PITIGEGWTVEGHDG

-555 LELSKDTTSSYGSL
+555 LELSKDTTSFYGSL

-574 DLAGNALNK
+574 DLAGNALDK
-583 SHVTIAPTANANPP
+583 SDVTIAPTANANPP
-597 LLDTVAP
+597 LLDTDAP
-604 TAEEIADSY
+604 VVTQLSDSY
-613 AQEDNGFRYGVTLSD
+613 AKEDDGFRVGVTVTD
-628 NASGY
+628 EKSG
-633 AGIYGSFTLNNG
+633 AADIYGSFTLNNG

-656 VTAKADTVPSKWS
+656 VTAAANTVPSAWS

-677 QFKQT
+677 QIKQT
-682 DPIYFHIRP
+682 NPIYFHIRP

-699 LSGCTVTVN
+699 LSSCTITVN

-742 TGRKLDSGG
+742 TRRQLDSGG
-751 TSGTLTAQIVLSDSQ
+751 ASGTLTAHIVLSDSQ

-779 TNAPEADTWEN
+779 TNAPEAWKD
-790 GAVSA
+790 GAVRE
-795 TSNATPVNVSTS
+795 TSDAAPVNVSTS
-807 VTVNKGELFSKYLWV
+807 VPVDNGKLFSKYLWV
-822 KATDNSTGQNTSEPI
+822 KAADNSTGKNTSEPV

-847 SAQYQLSNISGIM
+847 SAQYELSDISGIM
-860 KTASLEIQSLSDTD
+860 KTAALEIQNLSNTD

-879 IQAED
+879 IKAEGD
-884 DSDYALLRAYGGES
+884 RDYALLRAYGGAA
-898 NAGRVKGN
+898 NAGSVKSN
-906 IFGNEN
+906 IFGSGN
-912 PWDGICVT
+912 PWDGSCVT

-927 ENTWTYSLRNADSS
+927 ENARTYSLRKAGTS
-941 DAKATLSKLR
+941 DATATLSKLR

-963 LSGKSETV
+963 LSGRSEAIAAT
-971 NSQQEGYAWVLG
+971 QDGYAWVLG

-1011 RCEDDLNRL
+1011 RCVDDLNRL

-1026 LRFTVSIDK
+1026 LRFTVSIAR

-1047 QESYVRLVNML
+1047 QESYVRLVNMTL
-1058 QGQNAEYLL
+1058 SGQNVAYRL

-1087 AGDYPTGRY
+1087 AGGYPTGSY
-1096 RAELHMKCTAG
+1096 RAELHINCTAG
-1107 KDYLAVLG
+1107 KDYDAVLG
-1115 TDLGN
+1115 GDWLD

-1131 SDDFTLASVTY
+1131 NDDFTLASVTY

-1153 YGLADSENYGTRQ
+1153 YGLADSKNYGTRQ

-1179 FGYNFASFNYAES
+1179 IGYNFASFSYAES
-1192 AHDVRNLYTIRVTAE
+1192 APDVRNLYTIRVTAE
-1207 KETET
+1207 NETET
-1212 TFLDTGYTAG
+1212 AFLDTGYTAG
-1222 SFSVQLWN
+1222 RFSVQLWN

-1244 GAKQTEFTN
+1244 ERTQTEFTN

-1258 KVGFAFSENDLWK
+1258 YKVGFAFSENGLRK

-1286 VQKVYANGLTSSVKY
+1286 VQKVYANGLTSSIKY

-1316 IDAQTRELVFTPEI
+1316 IDAQTRELVFTPDS

-1345 NENMNTRSINDETPD
+1345 NENMNTRSINDKTPND
-1360 DKHYLNGG
+1360 DHYLNGG
-1368 GVRIDLTAQAD
+1368 GERIDLTAQAD

-1388 GGACYQVITESATG
+1388 GGACYQVITESAAG

-1407 PTQVYQRAPWFDNC
+1407 HTRVYQRAPWFDNC

-1439 KDNKDGTYTMQFAV
+1439 KDNGDGTYTMQFAV

-1483 NIHYADAAAAI
+1483 SIHYADAATAI

-1504 PKDFTGALQE
+1504 TKDFGSLQK
-1514 WLPDGAEASGVLC
+1514 WLPGGAEASGVLS

-1533 EPFSYGNNPRNAAY
+1533 EPFSYGSNPRNAAY

-1574 DAMGNAGSKTAAGV
+1574 DAMGNAGSKTVTGV
-1588 DIQNKYVAP
+1588 DIKNKYTAP
-1597 KPKADASGM
+1597 EPKANASDM
-1606 VGSLDASADFAVE
+1606 VGSLNASADFAVE

-1632 RAADNEDQPYATKW
+1632 RAADNKDQPYATKW

-1678 FTDAEGKDW
+1678 FTDAKGKDW
-1687 SIKLNISATEPTAD
+1687 SIKLNISATEPTTD
-1701 PVILRL
+1701 PVILGL
-1707 SSGIGYIGVHDSN
+1707 SSEIGYIGVHDSN

-1789 QEFTQSELDAY
+1789 QEFTQSELEQY
-1800 AASGVTVTGNVRAWY
+1800 IAANGAGVEITGNVRAWY
-1815 TTARHVTPTDGT
+1815 STTRHVTPAEGT
-1827 GSDFLFTPDSAASHT
+1827 GSEFLFTPGGAVSHT
-1842 FTYADDF
+1842 FTYTDDF

-1854 VTAALPAGLTLK
+1854 VTAALPASLTLQ

-1884 YVKRSGSYTRAGAFL
+1884 YVKRAGSYTPADAFL
-1899 ATDSKAVIDD
+1899 GTDDKAVIDG
-1909 KFDALGYVQGYSLT
+1909 KFAALGYVQGYSLT

-1968 ATGKSAPNQT
+1968 ATGASEPNQT
-1978 LFTFTVPDKIDNTPP
+1978 PFTFTVPDKIDNTPP

-1998 PVSTSLYSKN
+1998 PVPTSLYSKN
-2008 LYVRVADT
+2008 LYVTVADT
-2016 SGAAALMSP
+2016 SGAVALMSP
-2025 AGLDIVPDTTTDNYD
+2025 AGLDIVPDTTTDKYD
-2040 KQHIGAY
+2040 QQHKGAY

-2086 VRWSPSRRVQDAET
+2086 VRWSPSDVKDAASPPT
-2100 GKYTYIDKYPTDQ
+2100 GPL
-2113 TVNTNITAHILSNK
+2113 NTNVTAHIDSSK
-2127 AMYDLSVTVAGKD
+2127 AMQNLTVQAGNETTEHT
-2140 IQLLAA
+2140 LLADD
-2146 GKATADNPHVIKH
+2146 TA
-2159 AQDGTTIATITAVP
+2159 ASYTIRGQGGSDLVTITATP
-2173 ERVTVTYEQGY
+2173 ERVTVTFKGNYNQT
-2184 GELKFTASSANGK
+2184 LTFTASAANGK
-2197 STAVTLNGV
+2197 STVVTLNGV

-2211 VAPEVN
+2211 VKPEVD
-2217 QMIKRYDRAGKE
+2217 QMVVKRYDRKGAT
-2229 VGSTD
+2229 VGDTA
-2234 AAYQAVVA
+2234 AAYQVVVA

-2254 GGWTNYE
+2254 GATK
-2261 LPNGTVERRPDR
+2261 VEDEQLKPVI
-2273 YGPSEKMTYLSLT
+2273 YGPNAPLKIT
-2286 FTANGTYNV
+2286 FTRSGTYTVLLN
-2295 RFADQAG
+2295 DQAG
-2302 NTAVVPV
+2302 NTTTVPV

-2331 VKATITANEN
+2331 VKATITVNES

-2349 DYTMTANTSQTVTFS
+2349 NYTMTANTSQTVTFS

-2392 DPPSISFDNG
+2392 DPPSISFDNS
-2402 TIYVTEGT
+2402 TIYVTEGAT
-2410 AADALK
+2410 EDALK
-2416 EELDKGY
+2416 AELDKGY

-2432 NDLTVTYDSSA
+2432 NDLTVTYNSSA
-2443 VNLTAAGQYAVT
+2443 VTLNTAGQYAVT
-2455 YTVTDKAGNKT
+2455 YTVTDAAGNKT

-2480 CVSIDGK
+2480 CVNIDGK

>member
-26 VLSLLPVWTLPAMAD
+26 VLSLLPAWTLPAMAD
-41 GGAVIY
+41 GGAVTY

-53 VSILNAYSGR
+53 VAVLNAYSGS

-75 ASAYN
+75 VEVAYN
-80 GIGLYKR
+80 GIGLYTR
-87 QSTGAQAKYSDRA
+87 QSNGAQAKYSDRA
-100 TGNNEGKAW
+100 TGNELAW
-109 DFDLGKTAPV
+109 DFMLTSTPV

-190 GDLGGVQSNNSD
+190 GDLGGVQSNRSD
-202 GFNTIYYKKDNDYC
+202 GFNTIYYKDGNNYC
-216 SLQFSHRTFAWK
+216 SLRFSHRIFEWT
-228 DFEYRTCTCGG
+228 DFEPRTCTCGG

-260 SYSVDGGSWVKSTK
+260 SYSVNGGSWVKSTK

-313 GTSADTSPAAGLAEL
+313 GTSADTSPAAGLVEL

-440 DKWDVNSE
+440 ADKGPGTADYDEKS
-448 QYQRDYTDASDLY
+448 YTDASDLY

-488 GRVIHWRHAL
+488 GRLIHWRHAL

-504 DAGGNY
+504 DADGSY
-510 VTLRSQFFLPYDN
+510 VTVRSQFFLPYDN

-534 PITIGEDWTVDGHDG
+534 PITIGEGWTVEGHDG

-583 SHVTIAPTANANPP
+583 DNVTISPAANANPP
-597 LLDTVAP
+597 LLDTDAP
-604 TAEEIADSY
+604 EVTQLSDSY
-613 AQEDNGFRYGVTLSD
+613 AKEDAGFRVGVAITD
-628 NASGY
+628 EKSG
-633 AGIYGSFTLNNG
+633 AADIYGSFTLNNG
-645 GDGKAYQYEWA
+645 GDGKAYPYEWA
-656 VTAKADTVPSKWS
+656 VTAKADTAPSTWS

-682 DPIYFHIRP
+682 NPIYFHIRP

-699 LSGCTVTVN
+699 LSRCTVTVN

-717 AATLPPDGKLE
+717 AATLPPDGGKLE

-742 TGRKLDSGG
+742 TGRQLDSGG
-751 TSGTLTAQIVLSDSQ
+751 TSGTLTAHIVLSDSQ

-779 TNAPEADTWEN
+779 TAAPETWTD
-790 GAVSA
+790 GTVSA
-795 TSNATPVNVSTS
+795 TSDAAPVNVSTS
-807 VTVNKGELFSKYLWV
+807 VTVNNGDLFSQYLWV
-822 KATDNSTGQNTSEPI
+822 KATDHSTGKNTSEPV

-847 SAQYQLSNISGIM
+847 SAQYELSDISGIM
-860 KTASLEIQSLSDTD
+860 QTAALKIQSLSDTD

-879 IQAED
+879 IQAEG
-884 DSDYALLRAYGGES
+884 DSDYALLRAYGGDA
-898 NAGRVKGN
+898 NRVKGN
-906 IFGNEN
+906 IFASGN
-912 PWDGICVT
+912 PWEGDCVT
-920 YEKNTNT
+920 YEENTNT
-927 ENTWTYSLRNADSS
+927 ENARTYSLHDAVTS
-941 DAKATLSKLR
+941 DAKATLGKLR

-963 LSGKSETV
+963 LSGRSEAIDAT
-971 NSQQEGYAWVLG
+971 QEGYAWVLG

-1001 NVDNYEAIAI
+1001 NVDNYETIAI

-1047 QESYVRLVNML
+1047 QESYVRLVNMTL
-1058 QGQNAEYLL
+1058 SGQNVAYRL

-1087 AGDYPTGRY
+1087 AGDYPTGSY
-1096 RAELHMKCTAG
+1096 RVELHMNCTAG

-1120 YTPVYVDATRP
+1120 YTRVYVDATRP

-1142 NPTASRTGSNP
+1142 NPTASRTVSNP

-1271 NQELYLAPGVVNTVA
+1271 NYELYLAPGVVNTVA

-1316 IDAQTRELVFTPEI
+1316 IDAQTRELVFTPEN

-1388 GGACYQVITESATG
+1388 GGACYQVITESAAG

-1407 PTQVYQRAPWFDNC
+1407 LTQVYQRAPWFDNC
-1421 FVYADD
+1421 FVYTDD
-1427 QDYFRYQNDIEI
+1427 QDYFRYQDDIEI
-1439 KDNKDGTYTMQFAV
+1439 KNNGDGTYTMQFAV

-1483 NIHYADAAAAI
+1483 NIHYAGAAAAI

-1514 WLPDGAEASGVLC
+1514 WLPGGAEASGVLS

-1533 EPFSYGNNPRNAAY
+1533 EPFSSGNNPRNAAY

-1574 DAMGNAGSKTAAGV
+1574 DAMGNAGSKTVAGV
-1588 DIQNKYVAP
+1588 DIKNKYVAP
-1597 KPKADASGM
+1597 EPKANASGR
-1606 VGSLDASADFAVE
+1606 VGVLDASADFAVE
-1619 FNRPVYPADSWAW
+1619 FNHPVYPADSWAW

-1646 AQAFPVPGNGAW
+1646 AQAFPVSGNGAW

-1687 SIKLNISATEPTAD
+1687 SIKLNISATEPTTD
-1701 PVILRL
+1701 PVILGL
-1707 SSGIGYIGVHDSN
+1707 SSKIGYIGVHDSN

-1731 IQDRQVTIDENGRYT
+1731 IQDRQVSIDENGRYT

-1764 IKIYIDNIVNGA
+1764 IKIYVDNIVNGA

-1800 AASGVTVTGNVRAWY
+1800 AAGGVTVTGNIRAWY

-1842 FTYADDF
+1842 FTYADDL

-1854 VTAALPAGLTLK
+1854 VTAALPADLTLQ

-1884 YVKRSGSYTRAGAFL
+1884 YVKRAGSYTPADAFL
-1899 ATDSKAVIDD
+1899 GTDDKAVIDG
-1909 KFDALGYVQGYSLT
+1909 KFAALGYVQGYSLT

-1939 DGAAITGNVITITAP
+1939 DGAAITGNVITVTAP

-1968 ATGKSAPNQT
+1968 ATGASAPNQT

-1998 PVSTSLYSKN
+1998 PVPTSLYSKN
-2008 LYVRVADT
+2008 LYVRVADN

-2025 AGLDIVPDTTTDNYD
+2025 AGLDIVPAAATDKYD
-2040 KQHIGAY
+2040 QQHIGEY

-2086 VRWSPSRRVQDAET
+2086 VRWSPSRRVQDSET

-2127 AMYDLSVTVAGKD
+2127 AMHGLSVTVAGKD

-2302 NTAVVPV
+2302 NTAIVPV
-2309 TITGIDRTA
+2309 TIADIDRTA
-2318 PELTVTTVEESNQ
+2318 PTLTVTTVEENNQ
-2331 VKATITANEN
+2331 AKATVTVNEP
-2341 CKVTADGT
+2341 C
-2349 DYTMTANTSQTVTFS
+2349 TVTWGENGTHSFGAAGS
-2364 KNGTFAI
+2364 HEITFTQNGTFAI

-2410 AADALK
+2410 TEAELK
-2416 EELDKGY
+2416 AELDKGY

-2443 VNLTAAGQYAVT
+2443 VNLTAAGQYTVT
-2455 YTVTDKAGNKT
+2455 YTVLDKAGNKT

-2492 STAVLRPGAHT
+2492 STAVLRPGEHT

>member
-26 VLSLLPVWTLPAMAD
+26 VLSLLPAWTLPAMAD
-41 GGAVIY
+41 GGAVTY

-53 VSILNAYSGR
+53 VAVLNAYSGS

-75 ASAYN
+75 VEVAYN
-80 GIGLYKR
+80 GIGLYTR
-87 QSTGAQAKYSDRA
+87 QSNGAQAKYSDRA
-100 TGNNEGKAW
+100 TGNELAW
-109 DFDLGKTAPV
+109 DFMLTSTPV

-190 GDLGGVQSNNSD
+190 GDLGGVQSNRSD
-202 GFNTIYYKKDNDYC
+202 GFNTIYYKDGNNYC
-216 SLQFSHRTFAWK
+216 GLRFSHRIFEWT
-228 DFEYRTCTCGG
+228 DFEPRTCTCGG

-260 SYSVDGGSWVKSTK
+260 SYSVNGGSWVKSTK

-313 GTSADTSPAAGLAEL
+313 GTSADTSPAAGLVEL

-440 DKWDVNSE
+440 ADKGPGTADYDEKS
-448 QYQRDYTDASDLY
+448 YTDASDLY

-488 GRVIHWRHAL
+488 GRLIHWRHAL

-504 DAGGNY
+504 DADGSY
-510 VTLRSQFFLPYDN
+510 VTVRSQFFLPYDN

-534 PITIGEDWTVDGHDG
+534 PITIGEGWTVEGHDG

-583 SHVTIAPTANANPP
+583 DNVTISPAANANPP
-597 LLDTVAP
+597 LLDTDAP
-604 TAEEIADSY
+604 EVTQLSDSY
-613 AQEDNGFRYGVTLSD
+613 AKEDAGFRVGVAITD
-628 NASGY
+628 EKSG
-633 AGIYGSFTLNNG
+633 AADIYGSFTLNNG
-645 GDGKAYQYEWA
+645 GDGKAYPYEWA
-656 VTAKADTVPSKWS
+656 VTAKADTAPSTWS

-682 DPIYFHIRP
+682 NPIYFHIRP

-699 LSGCTVTVN
+699 LSRCTVTVN

-717 AATLPPDGKLE
+717 AATLPPDGGKLE

-742 TGRKLDSGG
+742 TGRQLDSGG
-751 TSGTLTAQIVLSDSQ
+751 TSGTLTAHIVLSDSQ

-779 TNAPEADTWEN
+779 TAAPETWTD
-790 GAVSA
+790 GTVSA
-795 TSNATPVNVSTS
+795 TSDAAPVNVSTS
-807 VTVNKGELFSKYLWV
+807 VTVNNGDLFSQYLWV
-822 KATDNSTGQNTSEPI
+822 KATDHSTGKNTSEPV

-847 SAQYQLSNISGIM
+847 SAQYELSDISGIM
-860 KTASLEIQSLSDTD
+860 KTAALEIQSLSDTD

-879 IQAED
+879 IQAEG
-884 DSDYALLRAYGGES
+884 DSDYALLRAYGGDA
-898 NAGRVKGN
+898 NRVKGN
-906 IFGNEN
+906 IFASGN
-912 PWDGICVT
+912 PWEDDCVT
-920 YEKNTNT
+920 YEENTNT
-927 ENTWTYSLRNADSS
+927 ENARTYSLHDAVTS
-941 DAKATLSKLR
+941 DAKATLGKLR

-963 LSGKSETV
+963 LSGRSEAIDAT
-971 NSQQEGYAWVLG
+971 QEGYAWVLG

-1001 NVDNYEAIAI
+1001 NVDNYETIAI

-1026 LRFTVSIDK
+1026 LRFTVSIGK

-1047 QESYVRLVNML
+1047 QESYVRLVNMTL
-1058 QGQNAEYLL
+1058 SGQNVAYRLT
-1067 PLGPFQ
+1067 LGPFQ

-1087 AGDYPTGRY
+1087 AGDYPTGSY
-1096 RAELHMKCTAG
+1096 RVELHMNCTAG

-1120 YTPVYVDATRP
+1120 YTRVYVDATRP

-1142 NPTASRTGSNP
+1142 NPTASRTVSNP

-1239 LDATD
+1239 LDATN

-1271 NQELYLAPGVVNTVA
+1271 NYELYLAPGVVNTVA

-1407 PTQVYQRAPWFDNC
+1407 LTQVYQRAPWFDNC

-1504 PKDFTGALQE
+1504 PKDSTGALQE
-1514 WLPDGAEASGVLC
+1514 WLPGSAEASGVLC

-1533 EPFSYGNNPRNAAY
+1533 EPFSHGNNPRNAAY

-1588 DIQNKYVAP
+1588 DIKNKYVAP
-1597 KPKADASGM
+1597 EPKANASGR

-1619 FNRPVYPADSWAW
+1619 FNHPVYPADSWAW

-1646 AQAFPVPGNGAW
+1646 AQAFPVSGNGAW

-1687 SIKLNISATEPTAD
+1687 SIKLNISATEPTTD
-1701 PVILRL
+1701 PVILGL
-1707 SSGIGYIGVHDSN
+1707 SSEIGYIGVHDSN

-1751 YDETNSEQRAKSS
+1751 YDETHSEQRAKSS

-1789 QEFTQSELDAY
+1789 QEFTQSELEQY
-1800 AASGVTVTGNVRAWY
+1800 IAANGTGVEVTGNVRAWY
-1815 TTARHVTPTDGT
+1815 SATRHVTPAEGT
-1827 GSDFLFTPDSAASHT
+1827 GSDFLFTPGGAVSHT
-1842 FTYADDF
+1842 FTYTDDF

-1884 YVKRSGSYTRAGAFL
+1884 YVKRAGSYTPAEAFL
-1899 ATDSKAVIDD
+1899 GTDSKAVING

-1939 DGAAITGNVITITAP
+1939 DGATITGNVITITAP
-1954 GTFTVTVTDKAVDP
+1954 GNFTVTVTDKAVDP
-1968 ATGKSAPNQT
+1968 ATRKSAPNQT

-1998 PVSTSLYSKN
+1998 PVPTSLYSKN
-2008 LYVRVADT
+2008 LYVRVADN

-2025 AGLDIVPDTTTDNYD
+2025 AGLDIVPAATTNNYD

-2069 STSATI
+2069 STSETI

-2086 VRWSPSRRVQDAET
+2086 VRWSPSDKKDADFPPT
-2100 GKYTYIDKYPTDQ
+2100 GPL
-2113 TVNTNITAHILSNK
+2113 NTNVTAHIDSSK
-2127 AMYDLSVTVAGKD
+2127 AMQNLTVQAGNETTEHT
-2140 IQLLAA
+2140 LLADD
-2146 GKATADNPHVIKH
+2146 TAASH
-2159 AQDGTTIATITAVP
+2159 TISGQNGDLVTITATP
-2173 ERVTVTYEQGY
+2173 ERVTVTFKENYDQT
-2184 GELKFTASSANGK
+2184 LTFTASSANGK
-2197 STAVTLNGV
+2197 STVVTINGI

-2211 VAPEVN
+2211 VKPEVD
-2217 QMIKRYDRAGKE
+2217 QMVVKRYDRKGAT
-2229 VGSTD
+2229 VGDTA
-2234 AAYQAVVA
+2234 AAYQVVVA

-2254 GGWTNYE
+2254 GATK
-2261 LPNGTVERRPDR
+2261 VEDEQLKPVI
-2273 YGPSEKMTYLSLT
+2273 YGPNAPLKIT
-2286 FTANGTYNV
+2286 FTRNGTYTVLLN
-2295 RFADQAG
+2295 DQAG
-2302 NTAVVPV
+2302 NTTTVPV

-2349 DYTMTANTSQTVTFS
+2349 NYTMTANTPQTVTFS

-2382 KTVRV
+2382 KMVRV

-2392 DPPSISFDNG
+2392 DPPFISFDNS
-2402 TIYVTEGT
+2402 TIYVMEGST
-2410 AADALK
+2410 PQALNA
-2416 EELDKGY
+2416 ELDKGY

-2432 NDLTVTYDSSA
+2432 NDLTVSYDSSA
-2443 VNLTAAGQYAVT
+2443 VDLTAAGQYAVT
-2455 YTVTDKAGNKT
+2455 YTVTDKAGNQT

-2480 CVSIDGK
+2480 CVSIDDK

-2492 STAVLRPGAHT
+2492 STAVLRPGEHT
-2503 LTLQNS
+2503 LALQNNS
-2509 DQPYSIKARRGI
+2509 TQPYSIKARRGI

>member
-41 GGAVIY
+41 GGAVTY

-53 VSILNAYSGR
+53 AAILNAYSGR

-75 ASAYN
+75 AYAAYN
-80 GIGLYKR
+80 GIGLYTR
-87 QSTGAQAKYSDRA
+87 QSDGAQAKYSDRA
-100 TGNNEGKAW
+100 TGNEKAW
-109 DFDLGKTAPV
+109 DFSLTSTPV
-119 LKELVQVSE
+119 LQKLAQVSE

-156 TAEMTVTEKVTS
+156 TAEMTVTEKVYA

-190 GDLGGVQSNNSD
+190 GDLGGVQSNRSD
-202 GFNTIYYKKDNDYC
+202 GFNTIYYKEGNDYC
-216 SLQFSHRTFAWK
+216 SLQFSHRTFAWT
-228 DFEYRTCTCGG
+228 DFEPRTCTCGG

-313 GTSADTSPAAGLAEL
+313 GTSADTSPAAGLVEL
-328 SGNDLIFQ
+328 SGSDLIFQ
-336 YTVPQGQNLE
+336 YTVPQGQDLE

-360 PLKQVGPNGSFSIAG
+360 PLKQVGPSGSFSIAG

-423 TFDLA
+423 TFDLT

-440 DKWDVNSE
+440 ADKGPGTADYDEKS
-448 QYQRDYTDASDLY
+448 YTDPSDLY

-488 GRVIHWRHAL
+488 GRLIHWRHAL

-504 DAGGNY
+504 DADGSY
-510 VTLRSQFFLPYDN
+510 VTVRSQFFLPYDN

-534 PITIGEDWTVDGHDG
+534 PITIGENWTVDGHDG

-555 LELSKDTTSSYGSL
+555 LELSKDETSSYGSL
-569 DDTVT
+569 SDTVT

-583 SHVTIAPTANANPP
+583 DNVTISPTANANPP
-597 LLDTVAP
+597 KLDTVAP
-604 TAEEIADSY
+604 TAAEIANSY
-613 AQEDNGFRYGVTLSD
+613 APEGSGFHYGVTLSD
-628 NASGY
+628 AASGY
-633 AGIYGSFTLNNG
+633 AGIYGSFILNNN
-645 GDGKAYQYEWA
+645 GDKKAYLYEWA
-656 VTAKADTVPSKWS
+656 VKADATSQVAGDEWQD
-669 VGVTGVAQ
+669 GITGTAQ
-677 QFKQT
+677 QFLQT
-682 DPIYFHIRP
+682 PNVYFHIRP
-691 LSGEHYGD
+691 KDGETYVD
-699 LSGCTVTVN
+699 FSGCTLTIK
-708 ARDYAGNTG
+708 AKDFAGNESNVP
-717 AATLPPDGKLE
+717 LPAGGLA

-779 TNAPEADTWEN
+779 TNAPEAWKD
-790 GAVSA
+790 GAVSE
-795 TSNATPVNVSTS
+795 TRDATPVDVSTS
-807 VTVNKGELFSKYLWV
+807 VTVNKGELFSQYLWV
-822 KATDNSTGQNTSEPI
+822 KATDNSTGQNTSEPV

-847 SAQYQLSNISGIM
+847 SAQYQLSDISGIM
-860 KTASLEIQSLSDTD
+860 KTAALEIQSLSDTD

-879 IQAED
+879 IQAEG
-884 DSDYALLRAYGGES
+884 DSDYVLLRAYGGAA

-912 PWDGICVT
+912 PWDGSCVT
-920 YEKNTNT
+920 YEKNTNA
-927 ENTWTYSLRNADSS
+927 ENAWTYSLHDAGTS
-941 DAKATLSKLR
+941 DAKETLGKLR

-1001 NVDNYEAIAI
+1001 NVDNYETIAI

-1047 QESYVRLVNML
+1047 QESYVRLVNMTL
-1058 QGQNAEYLL
+1058 SGQNVAYRL

-1087 AGDYPTGRY
+1087 AGDYPTGSY
-1096 RAELHMKCTAG
+1096 RVELHMNCTAG

-1115 TDLGN
+1115 TDLGS

-1131 SDDFTLASVTY
+1131 NDDFTLASVTY
-1142 NPTASRTGSNP
+1142 NPTASRTVSNP

-1271 NQELYLAPGVVNTVA
+1271 NYELYLAPGVVNTVA

-1316 IDAQTRELVFTPEI
+1316 IDAQTRELVFTPEN

-1345 NENMNTRSINDETPD
+1345 NENMNTRSINDKTPD

-1388 GGACYQVITESATG
+1388 GGACYQVITESAAG

-1407 PTQVYQRAPWFDNC
+1407 LTQVYQRAPWFDNC
-1421 FVYADD
+1421 FVYTDD
-1427 QDYFRYQNDIEI
+1427 QDYFRYQDDIEI
-1439 KDNKDGTYTMQFAV
+1439 KNNGDGTYTMQFAV

-1475 DSENTHSL
+1475 DSKNTHSL

-1504 PKDFTGALQE
+1504 SKDSTGALQE
-1514 WLPDGAEASGVLC
+1514 WLPSGAEASGVLS

-1533 EPFSYGNNPRNAAY
+1533 EPFSYDKNPRSSEY

-1574 DAMGNAGSKTAAGV
+1574 DAMGNAGSKTVADI
-1588 DIQNKYVAP
+1588 DIQNKYAAP
-1597 KPKADASGM
+1597 EPKADASDM
-1606 VGSLDASADFAVE
+1606 VGSLNASADFAVE

-1646 AQAFPVPGNGAW
+1646 AQAFPVSGNGAW

-1687 SIKLNISATEPTAD
+1687 SIKLNISATEPTTD
-1701 PVILRL
+1701 PVILSL
-1707 SSGIGYIGVHDSN
+1707 SSEIGYIGVHDSN
-1720 VHWIYEDGKYL
+1720 VHWFYEDGKYL

-1776 PTAQVHYYVQALG
+1776 PTAQVRYYVQALG

-1800 AASGVTVTGNVRAWY
+1800 AANGVDVTGNIRAWY
-1815 TTARHVTPTDGT
+1815 TTARHVTPAGDT
-1827 GSDFLFTPDSAASHT
+1827 GSEFLFTPGGAVSHT
-1842 FTYADDF
+1842 FTYTDDF

-1854 VTAALPAGLTLK
+1854 VTAALPASLTLK
-1866 APPQPPKDTTP
+1866 APARPPEDTTR

-1884 YVKRSGSYTRAGAFL
+1884 YVKRAGSYTPADAFL
-1899 ATDSKAVIDD
+1899 GTDSKAVIDR
-1909 KFDALGYVQGYSLT
+1909 KFAALGYVQGYSLT

-1928 ESGIERITVAG
+1928 ASGIESITVAG
-1939 DGAAITGNVITITAP
+1939 DGAALNGNTVTITKA
-1954 GTFTVTVTDKAVDP
+1954 GTYTVTVTDKSPRANE
-1968 ATGKSAPNQT
+1968 TK
-1978 LFTFTVPDKIDNTPP
+1978 FTFTVPDKIDNTPP
-1993 TVTVT
+1993 TATVA
-1998 PVSTSLYSKN
+1998 VKATSLYEKTITLTLEDKDNNDKPISIQDGSGN
-2008 LYVRVADT
+2008 DLDTVTLHAPADARRT
-2016 SGAAALMSP
+2016 GRNTYEYNVTNNGNIQFLFR
-2025 AGLDIVPDTTTDNYD
+2025 DI
-2040 KQHIGAY
+2040 
-2047 KYVAADN
+2047 
-2054 KTVQFTAIDEAGNTG
+2054 AGNTS
-2069 STSATI
+2069 STAKTI

-2086 VRWSPSRRVQDAET
+2086 VRWSPSRRVQDTET

-2113 TVNTNITAHILSNK
+2113 TVNTNVTAHIDSNK
-2127 AMYDLSVTVAGKD
+2127 AMRDLTVRAGNETD
-2140 IQLLAA
+2140 EHTLLTKGAA
-2146 GKATADNPHVIKH
+2146 MSH
-2159 AQDGTTIATITAVP
+2159 TIRGQNNSDLVTITATP
-2173 ERVTVTYEQGY
+2173 ERVTVTFKENYDQT
-2184 GELKFTASSANGK
+2184 LTFTASSANGK
-2197 STAVTLNGV
+2197 STVVTINGI

-2211 VAPEVN
+2211 VKPEVD
-2217 QMIKRYDRAGKE
+2217 QMVVKRYDRKGAA
-2229 VGSTD
+2229 VGDTD

-2242 LYPSE
+2242 ITPSKP
-2247 SVTSANY
+2247 VTSANY
-2254 GGWTNYE
+2254 GATK
-2261 LPNGTVERRPDR
+2261 VEDEQLTPVI
-2273 YGPSEKMTYLSLT
+2273 YGPSAPLEIT
-2286 FTANGTYNV
+2286 FTRNGTYTVLLN
-2295 RFADQAG
+2295 DQAG
-2302 NTAVVPV
+2302 NTTTVPV

-2331 VKATITANEN
+2331 VKATITVNES
-2341 CKVTADGT
+2341 CKVSANGNE
-2349 DYTMTANTSQTVTFS
+2349 YAMTANTPQTVTFTQ
-2364 KNGTFAI
+2364 NGTFAI

-2392 DPPSISFDNG
+2392 DPPSISFDSG

-2410 AADALK
+2410 TEAELK
-2416 EELDKGY
+2416 AELDKGY

-2443 VNLTAAGQYAVT
+2443 VNLTAAEQYAVT
-2455 YTVTDKAGNKT
+2455 YTVTDAAGNQT

>member
-1 MKSPHTFPNR
+1 M
-11 SLSRRLLSTFLSLAM
+11 
-26 VLSLLPVWTLPAMAD
+26 
-41 GGAVIY
+41 
-47 DRKTPE
+47 
-53 VSILNAYSGR
+53 
-63 SEKLYSAIKGDG
+63 
-75 ASAYN
+75 
-80 GIGLYKR
+80 
-87 QSTGAQAKYSDRA
+87 
-100 TGNNEGKAW
+100 
-109 DFDLGKTAPV
+109 
-119 LKELVQVSE
+119 
-128 NLQLN
+128 
-133 TSATFYNRT
+133 
-142 HSHSHYSWKEVKTY
+142 
-156 TAEMTVTEKVTS
+156 
-168 TFSGSTRVIDGWS
+168 
-181 DKSRTYPRI
+181 
-190 GDLGGVQSNNSD
+190 
-202 GFNTIYYKKDNDYC
+202 
-216 SLQFSHRTFAWK
+216 
-228 DFEYRTCTCGG
+228 
-239 SYAENFVVAF
+239 
-249 RDERAPVCTGA
+249 
-260 SYSVDGGSWVKSTK
+260 
-274 GVRVGA
+274 
-280 GQSVRIKLSFNEPIR
+280 
-295 FADDS
+295 
-300 ANHGDLKLILQPD
+300 
-313 GTSADTSPAAGLAEL
+313 
-328 SGNDLIFQ
+328 
-336 YTVPQGQNLE
+336 
-346 INTLNTSRLFGENL
+346 
-360 PLKQVGPNGSFSIAG
+360 
-375 DIKVNGSTLGL
+375 
-386 STTTSYITD
+386 
-395 LAGNAIVR
+395 
-403 KDLSSANLTLDTT
+403 
-416 VPYVEKV
+416 
-423 TFDLA
+423 
-428 LNNADVKEALGK
+428 
-440 DKWDVNSE
+440 
-448 QYQRDYTDASDLY
+448 
-461 LGAGDSL
+461 
-468 SLTLHM
+468 
-474 NERVKGIAMTDIEQ
+474 
-488 GRVIHWRHAL
+488 
-498 ATTNLK
+498 
-504 DAGGNY
+504 
-510 VTLRSQFFLPYDN
+510 
-523 RNSGN
+523 
-528 TCFVMQ
+528 
-534 PITIGEDWTVDGHDG
+534 
-549 KIVVTK
+549 
-555 LELSKDTTSSYGSL
+555 
-569 DDTVT
+569 
-574 DLAGNALNK
+574 
-583 SHVTIAPTANANPP
+583 
-597 LLDTVAP
+597 
-604 TAEEIADSY
+604 
-613 AQEDNGFRYGVTLSD
+613 
-628 NASGY
+628 
-633 AGIYGSFTLNNG
+633 
-645 GDGKAYQYEWA
+645 
-656 VTAKADTVPSKWS
+656 
-669 VGVTGVAQ
+669 
-677 QFKQT
+677 
-682 DPIYFHIRP
+682 
-691 LSGEHYGD
+691 
-699 LSGCTVTVN
+699 
-708 ARDYAGNTG
+708 
-717 AATLPPDGKLE
+717 
-728 WYIDNLAPTVKFGG
+728 
-742 TGRKLDSGG
+742 
-751 TSGTLTAQIVLSDSQ
+751 
-766 GISGWQ
+766 
-772 FAWSDSD
+772 
-779 TNAPEADTWEN
+779 
-790 GAVSA
+790 
-795 TSNATPVNVSTS
+795 
-807 VTVNKGELFSKYLWV
+807 
-822 KATDNSTGQNTSEPI
+822 
-837 CLGRCSYDLR
+837 GRCSYDLR
-847 SAQYQLSNISGIM
+847 SAQYELSDISGIM
-860 KTASLEIQSLSDTD
+860 QTAALKIQSLSDTD

-879 IQAED
+879 IQAEG
-884 DSDYALLRAYGGES
+884 DSDYALLRAYGGDA
-898 NAGRVKGN
+898 NRVKGN
-906 IFGNEN
+906 IFASGN
-912 PWDGICVT
+912 PWEGDCVT
-920 YEKNTNT
+920 YEENTNT
-927 ENTWTYSLRNADSS
+927 ENARTYSLHDAVTS
-941 DAKATLSKLR
+941 DAKATLGKLR

-963 LSGKSETV
+963 LSGRSEAIDAT
-971 NSQQEGYAWVLG
+971 QGGYAWVLG

-1001 NVDNYEAIAI
+1001 NVDNYETIAI

-1212 TFLDTGYTAG
+1212 TFLGTGYTAG

-1345 NENMNTRSINDETPD
+1345 NENMNTRSINDKTPD

-1402 SLREL
+1402 SLQEL

-1427 QDYFRYQNDIEI
+1427 QDYFRYQDDIEI
-1439 KDNKDGTYTMQFAV
+1439 KNNGDGTYTMQFAV

-1504 PKDFTGALQE
+1504 LKDSTGALQE
-1514 WLPDGAEASGVLC
+1514 WLPGGAEASGVLC

-1574 DAMGNAGSKTAAGV
+1574 DAMGNAGSKTVAGV
-1588 DIQNKYVAP
+1588 DIKNKYAAP
-1597 KPKADASGM
+1597 KPKANASGM
-1606 VGSLDASADFAVE
+1606 VGTLDASADFAVE
-1619 FNRPVYPADSWAW
+1619 FNHPVYPADSWAW

-1646 AQAFPVPGNGAW
+1646 AQAFPVSGNGAW

-1687 SIKLNISATEPTAD
+1687 SIKLNISATEPTTD
-1701 PVILRL
+1701 PVILGL
-1707 SSGIGYIGVHDSN
+1707 SSEIGYIGVHDSN

-1764 IKIYIDNIVNGA
+1764 IKIYVDNIVNGA

-1789 QEFTQSELDAY
+1789 QEFTQSELEQY
-1800 AASGVTVTGNVRAWY
+1800 IAANGAGVEITGNVRAWY
-1815 TTARHVTPTDGT
+1815 SATRHVTPAGGT
-1827 GSDFLFTPDSAASHT
+1827 GSDFLFTPGGAVSHT

-1884 YVKRSGSYTRAGAFL
+1884 YVKRAGSYTPADAFL
-1899 ATDSKAVIDD
+1899 GTDDKAVIDG
-1909 KFDALGYVQGYSLT
+1909 KFAALGYVQGYSLT

-1939 DGAAITGNVITITAP
+1939 DGAAITGNVITVTAP

-1968 ATGKSAPNQT
+1968 ATGASEPNQT
-1978 LFTFTVPDKIDNTPP
+1978 PFTFTVPDKIDNTPP
-1993 TVTVT
+1993 TVSVT
-1998 PVSTSLYSKN
+1998 PVPTSLYSKN
-2008 LYVRVADT
+2008 LYVRVADN

-2025 AGLDIVPDTTTDNYD
+2025 AGLDIVPAAATDKYD
-2040 KQHIGAY
+2040 QQHIGEY

-2086 VRWSPSRRVQDAET
+2086 VRWSPSDEKDSVFPPT
-2100 GKYTYIDKYPTDQ
+2100 GPL
-2113 TVNTNITAHILSNK
+2113 NTNVTAHIDSSK
-2127 AMYDLSVTVAGKD
+2127 AMQYLTVRAGNETAEHP
-2140 IQLLAA
+2140 LL
-2146 GKATADNPHVIKH
+2146 T
-2159 AQDGTTIATITAVP
+2159 DGTATSHTICGQDNRDLVTITATP
-2173 ERVTVTYEQGY
+2173 ERVTVIFKENYDQT
-2184 GELKFTASSANGK
+2184 LTFTAAAPNGK
-2197 STAVTLNGV
+2197 SAVVTLDGI

-2211 VAPEVN
+2211 AAPKITVTQAPKLRTGYTVPYEVEVTLTPD
-2217 QMIKRYDRAGKE
+2217 KR
-2229 VGSTD
+2229 STS
-2234 AAYQAVVA
+2234 
-2242 LYPSE
+2242 P
-2247 SVTSANY
+2247 NY
-2254 GGWTNYE
+2254 GETETVKGQT
-2261 LPNGTVERRPDR
+2261 LPLYYDSNAPLVR
-2273 YGPSEKMTYLSLT
+2273 S

-2331 VKATITANEN
+2331 VKATITVNES
-2341 CKVTADGT
+2341 CKVSANGNE
-2349 DYTMTANTSQTVTFS
+2349 YAMNANTSQTVTFS

-2392 DPPSISFDNG
+2392 DPPSISFDNS
-2402 TIYVTEGT
+2402 TIYVTEGAT
-2410 AADALK
+2410 EAELK
-2416 EELDKGY
+2416 AELDKGY
-2423 TVWDNVTAK
+2423 KVWDK
-2432 NDLTVTYDSSA
+2432 NDVTPADKLTVNYDSSTVDLA
-2443 VNLTAAGQYAVT
+2443 KANQYVVT
-2455 YTVTDKAGNKT
+2455 YTVTDAAGNVT

>member
-41 GGAVIY
+41 GGAVTY

-53 VSILNAYSGR
+53 AAILNAYSGR

-75 ASAYN
+75 AYAAYN
-80 GIGLYKR
+80 GISLYKR
-87 QSTGAQAKYSDRA
+87 QSNGAQAKYSDRA
-100 TGNNEGKAW
+100 TGNEKAW
-109 DFDLGKTAPV
+109 DFSLTSTPV
-119 LKELVQVSE
+119 LQKLAQVSE

-190 GDLGGVQSNNSD
+190 GDLGGVQSNRSD
-202 GFNTIYYKKDNDYC
+202 GFNTIYYKEGNDYC
-216 SLQFSHRTFAWK
+216 SLQFSHRTFAWI
-228 DFEYRTCTCGG
+228 DFEPRTCTCGG

-260 SYSVDGGSWVKSTK
+260 SYSVNGGSWVKSTK

-313 GTSADTSPAAGLAEL
+313 GTSADTSPAAGLVEL
-328 SGNDLIFQ
+328 SGSDLIFQ
-336 YTVPQGQNLE
+336 YTVPQGQDLE

-360 PLKQVGPNGSFSIAG
+360 PLKQVGPSGSFSIAG

-423 TFDLA
+423 TFDLT

-440 DKWDVNSE
+440 ADKGPGTADYDEKS
-448 QYQRDYTDASDLY
+448 YTDPSDLY

-488 GRVIHWRHAL
+488 GRLIHWRHAL

-504 DAGGNY
+504 DADGSY
-510 VTLRSQFFLPYDN
+510 VTVRSQFFLPYDN

-534 PITIGEDWTVDGHDG
+534 PITIGEGWTVEGHDG

-555 LELSKDTTSSYGSL
+555 LELSKDETSSYGSL
-569 DDTVT
+569 SDTVT

-583 SHVTIAPTANANPP
+583 DNVTISPTANANPP
-597 LLDTVAP
+597 KLDTVAP
-604 TAEEIADSY
+604 TAAEIANSY
-613 AQEDNGFRYGVTLSD
+613 APEGSGFHYGVTLSD
-628 NASGY
+628 AASGY
-633 AGIYGSFTLNNG
+633 AGIYGSFILNNN
-645 GDGKAYQYEWA
+645 GDKKAYLYEWA
-656 VTAKADTVPSKWS
+656 VKADATSQVAGDEWQD
-669 VGVTGVAQ
+669 GITGTAQ
-677 QFKQT
+677 QFLQT
-682 DPIYFHIRP
+682 PNVYFHIRP
-691 LSGEHYGD
+691 KDGETYVD
-699 LSGCTVTVN
+699 FSGCTLTIK
-708 ARDYAGNTG
+708 AKDFAGNESNV
-717 AATLPPDGKLE
+717 TLPAGGLA

-751 TSGTLTAQIVLSDSQ
+751 ASGTLTAQIVLSDSQ

-779 TNAPEADTWEN
+779 TNAPEAWKD
-790 GAVSA
+790 GAVSE
-795 TSNATPVNVSTS
+795 TRDATPVDVSTS

-822 KATDNSTGQNTSEPI
+822 KAADNSTGQNTSEPV

-847 SAQYQLSNISGIM
+847 SAQYQLSDISGIM
-860 KTASLEIQSLSDTD
+860 KTAALEIQSLSDTD

-879 IQAED
+879 IQAEGD
-884 DSDYALLRAYGGES
+884 RDYALLCAYGGDA
-898 NAGRVKGN
+898 NRVKDN
-906 IFGNEN
+906 IFGSEN
-912 PWDGICVT
+912 HWDSSCVT
-920 YEKNTNT
+920 YEKN
-927 ENTWTYSLRNADSS
+927 ENAENVWTYSLRNASTS

-963 LSGKSETV
+963 LSGKTETV
-971 NSQQEGYAWVLG
+971 NSKQDDYAWVLG

-1001 NVDNYEAIAI
+1001 NVDNYETIAI

-1026 LRFTVSIDK
+1026 LRFTVSIGK

-1058 QGQNAEYLL
+1058 QGQNAEYRL

-1087 AGDYPTGRY
+1087 AGDYPTGSY
-1096 RAELHMKCTAG
+1096 RVELHMNCTAG

-1115 TDLGN
+1115 TDLGS

-1131 SDDFTLASVTY
+1131 NDDFALASVTY
-1142 NPTASRTGSNP
+1142 NPTASRTVSNP

-1271 NQELYLAPGVVNTVA
+1271 NYELYLAPGVVNTVA

-1316 IDAQTRELVFTPEI
+1316 IDAQTRELVFTPEN

-1345 NENMNTRSINDETPD
+1345 NENMNTRSINDKTPD
-1360 DKHYLNGG
+1360 AEHYLNGG

-1421 FVYADD
+1421 FVYTDD

-1439 KDNKDGTYTMQFAV
+1439 EDNSDGTYTMQFAV

-1475 DSENTHSL
+1475 GSENTHSL

-1514 WLPDGAEASGVLC
+1514 WLPGGAEASGVLC

-1533 EPFSYGNNPRNAAY
+1533 EPFSHGNNPRNAAY

-1574 DAMGNAGSKTAAGV
+1574 DAMGNAGSKTVAGV
-1588 DIQNKYVAP
+1588 DIQNKYAVP
-1597 KPKADASGM
+1597 EPKANASGR

-1619 FNRPVYPADSWAW
+1619 FNHPVYPADSWAW

-1646 AQAFPVPGNGAW
+1646 AQAFPVSGNGAW

-1687 SIKLNISATEPTAD
+1687 SIKLNISATEPTTD
-1701 PVILRL
+1701 PVILGL
-1707 SSGIGYIGVHDSN
+1707 SSEIGYIGVHDSN

-1731 IQDRQVTIDENGRYT
+1731 IQDRQVSIDENGRYT

-1789 QEFTQSELDAY
+1789 QEFTQSELEQY
-1800 AASGVTVTGNVRAWY
+1800 IAANGGGVEITGNVRAWY
-1815 TTARHVTPTDGT
+1815 SATRHVTPAGGT
-1827 GSDFLFTPDSAASHT
+1827 GSDFLFTPGGAVSHT
-1842 FTYADDF
+1842 FAYADDF

-1899 ATDSKAVIDD
+1899 ATDSQTDIDG

-1928 ESGIERITVAG
+1928 ESGIESITVAG

-1968 ATGKSAPNQT
+1968 ATGASEPNQA

-1998 PVSTSLYSKN
+1998 PVPTSLYSKN

-2054 KTVQFTAIDEAGNTG
+2054 KTVQFTAIDAAGNTG

-2371 TATDAAGNESF
+2371 TATDNAGNESF

-2402 TIYVTEGT
+2402 TIYVTEGIT
-2410 AADALK
+2410 AEVLK
-2416 EELDKGY
+2416 AALDKGY

-2455 YTVTDKAGNKT
+2455 YTVTDAAGNKT

-2480 CVSIDGK
+2480 CVNIDGK

>member
-53 VSILNAYSGR
+53 VAVLNAYSGR

-75 ASAYN
+75 AYAAYN
-80 GIGLYKR
+80 GIGLYTRRNDGK
-87 QSTGAQAKYSDRA
+87 QAKYSDRA
-100 TGNNEGKAW
+100 TGNNEDKAW
-109 DFDLGKTAPV
+109 DFDLGETAPV
-119 LKELVQVSE
+119 LKELVQVSN
-128 NLQLN
+128 NLQFN

-142 HSHSHYSWKEVKTY
+142 HTHSHYNWKEVKTY
-156 TAEMTVTEKVTS
+156 TAEMTVTEKVYA
-168 TFSGSTRVIDGWS
+168 TFGGSARVIDGWS

-190 GDLGGVQSNNSD
+190 GDLGGVQSNRSD
-202 GFNTIYYKKDNDYC
+202 GFNTIYYKDGNDYC
-216 SLQFSHRTFAWK
+216 SLRFSHRIFEWT
-228 DFEYRTCTCGG
+228 DFEPRTCTCGG

-260 SYSVDGGSWVKSTK
+260 SYSVNGGSWVKSTK

-300 ANHGDLKLILQPD
+300 AAGKGELYLDLQADGESAGKYHAKLI
-313 GTSADTSPAAGLAEL
+313 EL
-328 SGNDLIFQ
+328 NGSDLIFQ

-346 INTLNTSRLFGENL
+346 INTLNTSGLFGKNL
-360 PLKQVGPNGSFSIAG
+360 PLKQVGPNGSFSIAE

-428 LNNADVKEALGK
+428 LNNADVKESLGK
-440 DKWDVNSE
+440 ADKGPGTADYDEKS
-448 QYQRDYTDASDLY
+448 YTDASDLY

-488 GRVIHWRHAL
+488 GRLIHWRHAL

-504 DAGGNY
+504 DANSNY
-510 VTLRSQFFLPYDN
+510 VTVRSQFFLPYDN

-534 PITIGEDWTVDGHDG
+534 PITIGENWTVDGHDG

-555 LELSKDTTSSYGSL
+555 LELSKDETSSYGSL
-569 DDTVT
+569 SDTVT

-583 SHVTIAPTANANPP
+583 DNVTISPTANANPP
-597 LLDTVAP
+597 LLDTDAP
-604 TAEEIADSY
+604 VVTQIPGSY
-613 AQEDNGFRYGVTLSD
+613 AKEEAGFRVGVTITD
-628 NASGY
+628 EKSG
-633 AGIYGSFTLNNG
+633 AADIYGSFTLNNG
-645 GDGKAYQYEWA
+645 GDGKAYQYQWA
-656 VTAKADTVPSKWS
+656 VTAAADTVPSAWS

-682 DPIYFHIRP
+682 DPIYFRIRP

-742 TGRKLDSGG
+742 TGRQLDSGG
-751 TSGTLTAQIVLSDSQ
+751 TSGTLTAHIVLSDSQ

-779 TNAPEADTWEN
+779 TAAPESDAWKDGT
-790 GAVSA
+790 V
-795 TSNATPVNVSTS
+795 NATNDDAPVNVSTS
-807 VTVNKGELFSKYLWV
+807 VTVNNGHLFSKYLWV
-822 KATDNSTGQNTSEPI
+822 KAADNSSGKNTSEPV
-837 CLGRCSYDLR
+837 CMGRCSYDLR
-847 SAQYQLSNISGIM
+847 SAQYELSDISGIM
-860 KTASLEIQSLSDTD
+860 TTAALKIQSLSDED

-879 IQAED
+879 IKAAG
-884 DSDYALLRAYGGES
+884 DSDYALLRAYGGDA
-898 NAGRVKGN
+898 NRVKGN
-906 IFGNEN
+906 IFASGN
-912 PWDGICVT
+912 PWEDDCVT
-920 YEKNTNT
+920 YEENTNT
-927 ENTWTYSLRNADSS
+927 ENARTYSLHDAVTS
-941 DAKATLSKLR
+941 DAKATLGKLR

-963 LSGKSETV
+963 LSGRSEAIDAT
-971 NSQQEGYAWVLG
+971 QGGYAWVLG

-1001 NVDNYEAIAI
+1001 NVDNYETIAI

-1142 NPTASRTGSNP
+1142 NPTASRTVSNP

-1244 GAKQTEFTN
+1244 GATQTEFTN
-1253 AVDNY
+1253 AVNDY
-1258 KVGFAFSENDLWK
+1258 TVGFAFSENNLWK

-1316 IDAQTRELVFTPEI
+1316 IDAQTRELVFTPEN

-1345 NENMNTRSINDETPD
+1345 NENMNTLTSSDKTPD

-1407 PTQVYQRAPWFDNC
+1407 PTRVYQRAPWFDNC
-1421 FVYADD
+1421 FVYTDD

-1439 KDNKDGTYTMQFAV
+1439 KDNSDGTYTMQFAV

-1504 PKDFTGALQE
+1504 PKSFTGALQE
-1514 WLPDGAEASGVLC
+1514 WLPGGAEASGVLC
-1527 VKLTPY
+1527 IKLTPY

-1574 DAMGNAGSKTAAGV
+1574 DAMGNAGSKTVAGV

-1597 KPKADASGM
+1597 EPKANASGR

-1619 FNRPVYPADSWAW
+1619 FNHPVYPADSWAW
-1632 RAADNEDQPYATKW
+1632 RAADNENQPYATKW
-1646 AQAFPVPGNGAW
+1646 AQAFPVSGNGEW

-1687 SIKLNISATEPTAD
+1687 SIKLNISATEPTTD
-1701 PVILRL
+1701 PVILGL
-1707 SSGIGYIGVHDSN
+1707 SSEIGYIGVHDSN

-1789 QEFTQSELDAY
+1789 QEFTQSELEQY
-1800 AASGVTVTGNVRAWY
+1800 IAANGAGVEITGNVRAWY
-1815 TTARHVTPTDGT
+1815 SATRHVTPAEGT
-1827 GSDFLFTPDSAASHT
+1827 GSDFLFTPGGAVSHT
-1842 FTYADDF
+1842 FAYTDDF

-1884 YVKRSGSYTRAGAFL
+1884 YVKRAGSYTPADAFL
-1899 ATDSKAVIDD
+1899 GTDSEAVIDS
-1909 KFDALGYVQGYSLT
+1909 KFAALGYVQGYSLT

-1928 ESGIERITVAG
+1928 ESGIESITVAG
-1939 DGAAITGNVITITAP
+1939 NGAAITGNVITITAP

-1968 ATGKSAPNQT
+1968 ATGKSAPNQA
-1978 LFTFTVPDKIDNTPP
+1978 LFTFTVLDKIDNTPP

-1998 PVSTSLYSKN
+1998 PVPTSLYSKN

-2016 SGAAALMSP
+2016 SGAATLMSP
-2025 AGLDIVPDTTTDNYD
+2025 AGLDIVPDTTTDSYD

-2086 VRWSPSRRVQDAET
+2086 VRWSPSLRVQDAET
-2100 GKYTYIDKYPTDQ
+2100 RKYTYIDKYPTDQ

-2127 AMYDLSVTVAGKD
+2127 AMHGLSVTVAGKD

-2146 GKATADNPHVIKH
+2146 GKATAGNPYVIKH

-2184 GELKFTASSANGK
+2184 GELNFTASSANGK
-2197 STAVTLNGV
+2197 ASTATLAPTHGLIDKAAPKITVTQAQKTRTGYTVPYEVEVTL
-2206 TVIDK
+2206 TPDK
-2211 VAPEVN
+2211 
-2217 QMIKRYDRAGKE
+2217 R
-2229 VGSTD
+2229 STS
-2234 AAYQAVVA
+2234 
-2242 LYPSE
+2242 P
-2247 SVTSANY
+2247 NY
-2254 GGWTNYE
+2254 GETE
-2261 LPNGTVERRPDR
+2261 TVKGQTFPLYYDSYAPLVR
-2273 YGPSEKMTYLSLT
+2273 S

-2295 RFADQAG
+2295 VFADQAG
-2302 NTAVVPV
+2302 NTTVVPV

-2318 PELTVTTVEESNQ
+2318 PTLTVTQDTANDASV
-2331 VKATITANEN
+2331 TITANEA

-2349 DYTMTANTSQTVTFS
+2349 NYTMTANTPRTVTFS

-2371 TATDAAGNESF
+2371 TATDNAGNESF

-2410 AADALK
+2410 TEDALK
-2416 EELDKGY
+2416 AELNKGY
-2423 TVWDNVTAK
+2423 KVWDNVTAK

-2443 VNLTAAGQYAVT
+2443 VNLTAAGQYTVT
-2455 YTVTDKAGNKT
+2455 YTVLDKAGNQT

>member
-41 GGAVIY
+41 GGAVTY

-75 ASAYN
+75 AYAAYN
-80 GIGLYKR
+80 GIGLYTR
-87 QSTGAQAKYSDRA
+87 QSNGAQAKYSDRA
-100 TGNNEGKAW
+100 TGNEQAW
-109 DFDLGKTAPV
+109 DFSLTSTPV

-190 GDLGGVQSNNSD
+190 GDLGGVQSNRSD
-202 GFNTIYYKKDNDYC
+202 GFNTIYYKDGNNYC
-216 SLQFSHRTFAWK
+216 GLRFSHRIFEWT
-228 DFEYRTCTCGG
+228 DFEPRTCTCGG

-260 SYSVDGGSWVKSTK
+260 SYSVNGGSWVKSTK

-300 ANHGDLKLILQPD
+300 AAGKGELYLDLQADGESAGKYHAKLI
-313 GTSADTSPAAGLAEL
+313 EL
-328 SGNDLIFQ
+328 NGSDLIFQ

-440 DKWDVNSE
+440 DKWDVNST
-448 QYQRDYTDASDLY
+448 QYQTDYTDPSDLY

-488 GRVIHWRHAL
+488 GRLIHWRHAL

-504 DAGGNY
+504 DANSNY
-510 VTLRSQFFLPYDN
+510 VTVRSQFFLPYDN

-534 PITIGEDWTVDGHDG
+534 PITIGENWTVDGHDG

-555 LELSKDTTSSYGSL
+555 LELSKDETSSYGSL
-569 DDTVT
+569 SDTVT

-583 SHVTIAPTANANPP
+583 DNVTISPTANANPP
-597 LLDTVAP
+597 KLDTVAP
-604 TAEEIADSY
+604 TAAEIANSY
-613 AQEDNGFRYGVTLSD
+613 APEGSGFHYGVTLSD
-628 NASGY
+628 AASGY
-633 AGIYGSFTLNNG
+633 AGIYGSFILNNN
-645 GDGKAYQYEWA
+645 GDKKAYLYEWA
-656 VTAKADTVPSKWS
+656 VKADATSQVAGDEWQD
-669 VGVTGVAQ
+669 GITGTAQ
-677 QFKQT
+677 QFLQT
-682 DPIYFHIRP
+682 PNVYFHIRP
-691 LSGEHYGD
+691 KDGETYVD
-699 LSGCTVTVN
+699 FSGCTLTIK
-708 ARDYAGNTG
+708 AKDFAGNESNV
-717 AATLPPDGKLE
+717 TLPAGGLA

-779 TNAPEADTWEN
+779 TAAPETWTD
-790 GAVSA
+790 GTVSA
-795 TSNATPVNVSTS
+795 TSNAAPVDVSTS
-807 VTVNKGELFSKYLWV
+807 VTVNNGNLFSQYLWV
-822 KATDNSTGQNTSEPI
+822 KAADNSTGKNTSEPV

-847 SAQYQLSNISGIM
+847 SAQYQLSDISGIM
-860 KTASLEIQSLSDTD
+860 KTAALEIQSLSDTD

-879 IQAED
+879 IQAEGD
-884 DSDYALLRAYGGES
+884 RDYALLRAYGGDA
-898 NAGRVKGN
+898 NAGHIKGN

-912 PWDGICVT
+912 PWEDSCVT
-920 YEKNTNT
+920 YEQNTNT
-927 ENTWTYSLRNADSS
+927 ENARTYSLRNADTS
-941 DAKATLSKLR
+941 DATATLSKLR

-963 LSGKSETV
+963 LSGRSEAIDAT
-971 NSQQEGYAWVLG
+971 QEGYAWVLG

-1001 NVDNYEAIAI
+1001 NVDNYETIAI

-1026 LRFTVSIDK
+1026 LRFTVSIGK

-1058 QGQNAEYLL
+1058 PGQNAEYRL

-1087 AGDYPTGRY
+1087 AGDYPTGSY
-1096 RAELHMKCTAG
+1096 RVELHMNCTAG

-1120 YTPVYVDATRP
+1120 YTRVYVDATRP

-1142 NPTASRTGSNP
+1142 NPTASRTVSNP

-1345 NENMNTRSINDETPD
+1345 NENMNTLTSSDKTPD

-1427 QDYFRYQNDIEI
+1427 QDYFRYQDDIEI
-1439 KDNKDGTYTMQFAV
+1439 KNNGDGTYTMQFAV

-1467 LAMTFKTA
+1467 LAMTFKTTA
-1475 DSENTHSL
+1475 GSKNTHSL

-1504 PKDFTGALQE
+1504 PKDFTGALQK
-1514 WLPDGAEASGVLC
+1514 WLPGGAEASGVLS

-1560 PEGYDTMDVSATAT
+1560 PDGYDTMDVSATAT
-1574 DAMGNAGSKTAAGV
+1574 DAMGNAGSKTVTGV
-1588 DIQNKYVAP
+1588 DIQGKYVAP
-1597 KPKADASGM
+1597 EPKADASGM
-1606 VGSLDASADFAVE
+1606 VGTLDASADFAVE
-1619 FNRPVYPADSWAW
+1619 FNHPVYPADSWAW

-1646 AQAFPVPGNGAW
+1646 AQAFPVSGNGEW

-1687 SIKLNISATEPTAD
+1687 SIKLNISATEPTTD
-1701 PVILRL
+1701 PVILGL
-1707 SSGIGYIGVHDSN
+1707 SSEIGYIGVHDSN

-1731 IQDRQVTIDENGRYT
+1731 IQDRQVTIDENDRYT

-1789 QEFTQSELDAY
+1789 QEFTQSELEQY
-1800 AASGVTVTGNVRAWY
+1800 IAANDGGVEITGNVRAWY
-1815 TTARHVTPTDGT
+1815 SATRHVTPAGGT
-1827 GSDFLFTPDSAASHT
+1827 GSDFLFTPGGAVSHT
-1842 FTYADDF
+1842 FAYADDF

-1854 VTAALPAGLTLK
+1854 VTAALPASLALQ
-1866 APPQPPKDTTP
+1866 APPHPPKDTTP

-1884 YVKRSGSYTRAGAFL
+1884 YVKRAGSYTPADAFL
-1899 ATDSKAVIDD
+1899 GTDDKAVIDG
-1909 KFDALGYVQGYSLT
+1909 KFAVLGYVQGYSLT

-1928 ESGIERITVAG
+1928 ESGIESITVAG
-1939 DGAAITGNVITITAP
+1939 GNGAAITGNVITVTAP

-1968 ATGKSAPNQT
+1968 ATGKSAPNQA

-1998 PVSTSLYSKN
+1998 PVPTSLYSKN

-2025 AGLDIVPDTTTDNYD
+2025 AGLDIVPDTTTDKYD
-2040 KQHIGAY
+2040 QQHKGAY

-2054 KTVQFTAIDEAGNTG
+2054 KTVQFTAIDAAGNTG

-2086 VRWSPSRRVQDAET
+2086 VRWSPSDEKDSVFQPT
-2100 GKYTYIDKYPTDQ
+2100 GPL
-2113 TVNTNITAHILSNK
+2113 NTNVTAHIDSSK
-2127 AMYDLSVTVAGKD
+2127 AMQYLTVRAGNETAEHP
-2140 IQLLAA
+2140 LL
-2146 GKATADNPHVIKH
+2146 T
-2159 AQDGTTIATITAVP
+2159 DGTATSHTIYGQDNRDLVTITATP
-2173 ERVTVTYEQGY
+2173 ERVTVTFKENYDQT
-2184 GELKFTASSANGK
+2184 LTFTASSANGK
-2197 STAVTLNGV
+2197 STVVTINGI

-2211 VAPEVN
+2211 VKPEVD
-2217 QMIKRYDRAGKE
+2217 QMVVKRYDRKGAA
-2229 VGSTD
+2229 VGDTD

-2242 LYPSE
+2242 ITPSKP
-2247 SVTSANY
+2247 VTSANY
-2254 GGWTNYE
+2254 GATK
-2261 LPNGTVERRPDR
+2261 VEDEQLTPVI
-2273 YGPSEKMTYLSLT
+2273 YGPSAPLEIT
-2286 FTANGTYNV
+2286 FTRNGTYTVLLN
-2295 RFADQAG
+2295 DQAG

-2318 PELTVTTVEESNQ
+2318 PTLTVAQDTANDASV
-2331 VKATITANEN
+2331 TITANEN
-2341 CKVTADGT
+2341 CKVSAGGT
-2349 DYTMTANTSQTVTFS
+2349 DYTMTANTPRTVTFTQ
-2364 KNGTFAI
+2364 NGTFAI
-2371 TATDAAGNESF
+2371 TATDNAGNESF

-2392 DPPSISFDNG
+2392 DPPSISFDTG
-2402 TIYVTEGT
+2402 TIYVTEGAT
-2410 AADALK
+2410 EAELK
-2416 EELDKGY
+2416 AELDKGY
-2423 TVWDNVTAK
+2423 KVWDK
-2432 NDLTVTYDSSA
+2432 NDVTPANELRVSYDSSA
-2443 VNLTAAGQYAVT
+2443 VVLTAAGQYTVT
-2455 YTVTDKAGNKT
+2455 YTVTDAAGNKT

-2480 CVSIDGK
+2480 CVNIDGK

>member
-41 GGAVIY
+41 GGAVTY

-53 VSILNAYSGR
+53 VAVLNAYSGR

-75 ASAYN
+75 AYAAYN

-87 QSTGAQAKYSDRA
+87 QSDGKQAKYSDRA
-100 TGNNEGKAW
+100 TGNEKAW
-109 DFDLGKTAPV
+109 DFSLTSTPV
-119 LKELVQVSE
+119 LQKLAQVSE

-142 HSHSHYSWKEVKTY
+142 HTHSHYSWKEVKTY

-190 GDLGGVQSNNSD
+190 GDLGGVQSNRSD
-202 GFNTIYYKKDNDYC
+202 GFNTIYYKDGNNYC
-216 SLQFSHRTFAWK
+216 GLRFSHRIFEWT
-228 DFEYRTCTCGG
+228 DFEPRTCTCGG

-260 SYSVDGGSWVKSTK
+260 SYSVNGGSWVKSTK

-313 GTSADTSPAAGLAEL
+313 GTSADTSPAAGLVEL

-346 INTLNTSRLFGENL
+346 INTLNTSGLFGENL

-440 DKWDVNSE
+440 ADKGPGTADYDEKS
-448 QYQRDYTDASDLY
+448 YTDPSDLY
-461 LGAGDSL
+461 LGVGDSL

-488 GRVIHWRHAL
+488 GRLIHWRHAL

-504 DAGGNY
+504 DADGNY
-510 VTLRSQFFLPYDN
+510 VTVRSQFFLPYDN

-534 PITIGEDWTVDGHDG
+534 PITIGEGWTVEGHDG

-555 LELSKDTTSSYGSL
+555 LELSKDTTTSYGTLS
-569 DDTVT
+569 DTVT
-574 DLAGNALNK
+574 DLAGNALDKNN
-583 SHVTIAPTANANPP
+583 VTIAPTANDNPP
-597 LLDTVAP
+597 LLDTDAP
-604 TAEEIADSY
+604 VVTQLSGSY
-613 AQEDNGFRYGVTLSD
+613 AKEDAGFRVGVTITD
-628 NASGY
+628 KKSG
-633 AGIYGSFTLNNG
+633 AADIYGSFTLNNG

-656 VTAKADTVPSKWS
+656 VTAKADTAPSKWS
-669 VGVTGVAQ
+669 SGVTGVAQ
-677 QFKQT
+677 QIKQT
-682 DPIYFHIRP
+682 NPIYFHIRP
-691 LSGEHYGD
+691 LSDEHYGD
-699 LSGCTVTVN
+699 LSGCTITVN

-717 AATLPPDGKLE
+717 AATLPPDGKLD

-742 TGRKLDSGG
+742 TGRKLDSDGA
-751 TSGTLTAQIVLSDSQ
+751 SGTLTARIILSDSQ

-779 TNAPEADTWEN
+779 TAVPESGSWKDGT
-790 GAVSA
+790 VSA
-795 TSNATPVNVSTS
+795 TSNAAPVDVSTS
-807 VTVNKGELFSKYLWV
+807 VTVNNGNLFSQYLWV
-822 KATDNSTGQNTSEPI
+822 KAADNSTGKNTSEPV

-847 SAQYQLSNISGIM
+847 SAQYQLSDISGIM
-860 KTASLEIQSLSDTD
+860 KAAALEIESLSDTD

-879 IQAED
+879 IKAEGD
-884 DSDYALLRAYGGES
+884 RDYALLRAYGGDA
-898 NAGRVKGN
+898 NANRVKGN
-906 IFGNEN
+906 IFESGK
-912 PWDGICVT
+912 PWEGDCVT

-927 ENTWTYSLRNADSS
+927 ENARTYSLRNAGTS
-941 DAKATLSKLR
+941 DATATLSKLR

-963 LSGKSETV
+963 LSGKSEAIAAT
-971 NSQQEGYAWVLG
+971 QDGYAWVLG

-1001 NVDNYEAIAI
+1001 NVDNYETIAI

-1047 QESYVRLVNML
+1047 QESYVRLVNMTSS
-1058 QGQNAEYLL
+1058 GQNVVDYRL

-1096 RAELHMKCTAG
+1096 RVELHMNCTAG

-1115 TDLGN
+1115 GDLGN

-1131 SDDFTLASVTY
+1131 NDDFTLASVTY

-1153 YGLADSENYGTRQ
+1153 YGLADSGNYGTRQ

-1179 FGYNFASFNYAES
+1179 IGYNFASFNYAES

-1207 KETET
+1207 NETET
-1212 TFLDTGYTAG
+1212 AFLGTGYTAG

-1239 LDATD
+1239 LDTTD

-1271 NQELYLAPGVVNTVA
+1271 NYELYLAPGVVNTVA

-1316 IDAQTRELVFTPEI
+1316 IDAQTRELVFTPDS

-1345 NENMNTRSINDETPD
+1345 NGNMNTRSINDETPN

-1407 PTQVYQRAPWFDNC
+1407 LTRVYQRAPWFDNC

-1427 QDYFRYQNDIEI
+1427 QDYFRYQDDIEI
-1439 KDNKDGTYTMQFAV
+1439 KDNGDGTYTMQFAV

-1467 LAMTFKTA
+1467 LAMTFKTTA
-1475 DSENTHSL
+1475 GSETTHSL

-1504 PKDFTGALQE
+1504 PKSFTGALQK
-1514 WLPDGAEASGVLC
+1514 WLPGGAELSGVLS

-1533 EPFSYGNNPRNAAY
+1533 EPFSSGNNPRNAAY

-1574 DAMGNAGSKTAAGV
+1574 DAMGNAGSKTVTGV
-1588 DIQNKYVAP
+1588 DIKNKYAAP
-1597 KPKADASGM
+1597 KPKANASGM
-1606 VGSLDASADFAVE
+1606 VGTLDASADFAVE

-1632 RAADNEDQPYATKW
+1632 RAADNKDQPYATKW

-1687 SIKLNISATEPTAD
+1687 SIKLNISATEPTTD
-1701 PVILRL
+1701 PVILGL
-1707 SSGIGYIGVHDSN
+1707 SSEIGYIGVHDSN

-1764 IKIYIDNIVNGA
+1764 IKIYVDNIVNGA

-1800 AASGVTVTGNVRAWY
+1800 AANGVTVTGNIRAWY

-1827 GSDFLFTPDSAASHT
+1827 GSEFLFTPGGAVSHT
-1842 FTYADDF
+1842 FAYADDF

-1854 VTAALPAGLTLK
+1854 VTAALPADLTLQ

-1884 YVKRSGSYTRAGAFL
+1884 YVKRAGSYTPADAFL
-1899 ATDSKAVIDD
+1899 GTDDKAVIDG
-1909 KFDALGYVQGYSLT
+1909 KFAALGYVQGYSLT

-1928 ESGIERITVAG
+1928 ESGIEHITVAG

-1998 PVSTSLYSKN
+1998 PVPTSLYSKN

-2016 SGAAALMSP
+2016 SGAVALMSP
-2025 AGLDIVPDTTTDNYD
+2025 AGLDIVPDTTTDKYD
-2040 KQHIGAY
+2040 QQHKGAY

-2054 KTVQFTAIDEAGNTG
+2054 KTVQFTAIDAAGNTG

-2086 VRWSPSRRVQDAET
+2086 VRWSPSLRVQDAET

-2127 AMYDLSVTVAGKD
+2127 AMRNLTVRAGNETAEHPLLTNGAATSYTIRGQSGDLV
-2140 IQLLAA
+2140 
-2146 GKATADNPHVIKH
+2146 
-2159 AQDGTTIATITAVP
+2159 TITATP
-2173 ERVTVTYEQGY
+2173 ERVTVTFKENYDQT
-2184 GELKFTASSANGK
+2184 LTFTASAPNGK
-2197 STAVTLNGV
+2197 STVVTLDGV

-2211 VAPEVN
+2211 AAPKITVTQAQKTRTGYTVPYEVEVTLTPD
-2217 QMIKRYDRAGKE
+2217 KR
-2229 VGSTD
+2229 STS
-2234 AAYQAVVA
+2234 
-2242 LYPSE
+2242 P
-2247 SVTSANY
+2247 NY
-2254 GGWTNYE
+2254 GETE
-2261 LPNGTVERRPDR
+2261 TVKGQTFPLYYDSYAPLVR
-2273 YGPSEKMTYLSLT
+2273 S

-2295 RFADQAG
+2295 VFADQAG
-2302 NTAVVPV
+2302 NTTVVPV

-2331 VKATITANEN
+2331 VKATITVNES
-2341 CKVTADGT
+2341 CKVSANGT
-2349 DYTMTANTSQTVTFS
+2349 DYTMTANTPQTVTFS

-2410 AADALK
+2410 TEAELK
-2416 EELDKGY
+2416 AELDKGY

-2443 VNLTAAGQYAVT
+2443 VNLAAAGQYTVT
-2455 YTVTDKAGNKT
+2455 YTVLDKAGNKT

-2472 RVIGANTV
+2472 RVIGADTV
-2480 CVSIDGK
+2480 CVNIDGK

>member
-1 MKSPHTFPNR
+1 M
-11 SLSRRLLSTFLSLAM
+11 
-26 VLSLLPVWTLPAMAD
+26 
-41 GGAVIY
+41 
-47 DRKTPE
+47 
-53 VSILNAYSGR
+53 
-63 SEKLYSAIKGDG
+63 
-75 ASAYN
+75 
-80 GIGLYKR
+80 
-87 QSTGAQAKYSDRA
+87 
-100 TGNNEGKAW
+100 
-109 DFDLGKTAPV
+109 
-119 LKELVQVSE
+119 
-128 NLQLN
+128 
-133 TSATFYNRT
+133 
-142 HSHSHYSWKEVKTY
+142 
-156 TAEMTVTEKVTS
+156 
-168 TFSGSTRVIDGWS
+168 
-181 DKSRTYPRI
+181 
-190 GDLGGVQSNNSD
+190 
-202 GFNTIYYKKDNDYC
+202 
-216 SLQFSHRTFAWK
+216 
-228 DFEYRTCTCGG
+228 
-239 SYAENFVVAF
+239 
-249 RDERAPVCTGA
+249 
-260 SYSVDGGSWVKSTK
+260 
-274 GVRVGA
+274 
-280 GQSVRIKLSFNEPIR
+280 
-295 FADDS
+295 
-300 ANHGDLKLILQPD
+300 
-313 GTSADTSPAAGLAEL
+313 
-328 SGNDLIFQ
+328 
-336 YTVPQGQNLE
+336 
-346 INTLNTSRLFGENL
+346 
-360 PLKQVGPNGSFSIAG
+360 
-375 DIKVNGSTLGL
+375 
-386 STTTSYITD
+386 
-395 LAGNAIVR
+395 
-403 KDLSSANLTLDTT
+403 
-416 VPYVEKV
+416 
-423 TFDLA
+423 
-428 LNNADVKEALGK
+428 
-440 DKWDVNSE
+440 
-448 QYQRDYTDASDLY
+448 
-461 LGAGDSL
+461 
-468 SLTLHM
+468 
-474 NERVKGIAMTDIEQ
+474 
-488 GRVIHWRHAL
+488 
-498 ATTNLK
+498 
-504 DAGGNY
+504 
-510 VTLRSQFFLPYDN
+510 
-523 RNSGN
+523 
-528 TCFVMQ
+528 
-534 PITIGEDWTVDGHDG
+534 
-549 KIVVTK
+549 
-555 LELSKDTTSSYGSL
+555 
-569 DDTVT
+569 
-574 DLAGNALNK
+574 
-583 SHVTIAPTANANPP
+583 
-597 LLDTVAP
+597 
-604 TAEEIADSY
+604 
-613 AQEDNGFRYGVTLSD
+613 
-628 NASGY
+628 
-633 AGIYGSFTLNNG
+633 
-645 GDGKAYQYEWA
+645 
-656 VTAKADTVPSKWS
+656 
-669 VGVTGVAQ
+669 
-677 QFKQT
+677 
-682 DPIYFHIRP
+682 
-691 LSGEHYGD
+691 
-699 LSGCTVTVN
+699 
-708 ARDYAGNTG
+708 
-717 AATLPPDGKLE
+717 
-728 WYIDNLAPTVKFGG
+728 
-742 TGRKLDSGG
+742 
-751 TSGTLTAQIVLSDSQ
+751 
-766 GISGWQ
+766 
-772 FAWSDSD
+772 
-779 TNAPEADTWEN
+779 
-790 GAVSA
+790 
-795 TSNATPVNVSTS
+795 
-807 VTVNKGELFSKYLWV
+807 
-822 KATDNSTGQNTSEPI
+822 
-837 CLGRCSYDLR
+837 
-847 SAQYQLSNISGIM
+847 
-860 KTASLEIQSLSDTD
+860 
-874 ALFFL
+874 
-879 IQAED
+879 
-884 DSDYALLRAYGGES
+884 
-898 NAGRVKGN
+898 
-906 IFGNEN
+906 
-912 PWDGICVT
+912 
-920 YEKNTNT
+920 
-927 ENTWTYSLRNADSS
+927 
-941 DAKATLSKLR
+941 
-951 DGTFSG
+951 
-957 ELTVTI
+957 
-963 LSGKSETV
+963 
-971 NSQQEGYAWVLG
+971 
-983 NGTYSFSA
+983 
-991 DTLKLRVAGE
+991 
-1001 NVDNYEAIAI
+1001 
-1011 RCEDDLNRL
+1011 
-1020 LPTPAG
+1020 
-1026 LRFTVSIDK
+1026 
-1035 DKNGWGYEDINW
+1035 
-1047 QESYVRLVNML
+1047 
-1058 QGQNAEYLL
+1058 
-1067 PLGPFQ
+1067 
-1073 VNADGSTTQTVTVP
+1073 
-1087 AGDYPTGRY
+1087 
-1096 RAELHMKCTAG
+1096 
-1107 KDYLAVLG
+1107 
-1115 TDLGN
+1115 
-1120 YTPVYVDATRP
+1120 DATRP

-1316 IDAQTRELVFTPEI
+1316 IDAQTRELVFTPEN

-1345 NENMNTRSINDETPD
+1345 NENMNTRSINDKTPD

-1421 FVYADD
+1421 FVYTDD

-1439 KDNKDGTYTMQFAV
+1439 EDNGDGTYTMQFAV

-1504 PKDFTGALQE
+1504 PKSFTGALQE
-1514 WLPDGAEASGVLC
+1514 WLPGGAEASGVLC
-1527 VKLTPY
+1527 IKLTPY

-1574 DAMGNAGSKTAAGV
+1574 DTMGNAGSKTVAGV
-1588 DIQNKYVAP
+1588 DIKNKYVAP
-1597 KPKADASGM
+1597 EPKANASGM
-1606 VGSLDASADFAVE
+1606 VGVLDASADFAVE
-1619 FNRPVYPADSWAW
+1619 FNHPVYPADSWAW

-1646 AQAFPVPGNGAW
+1646 AQAFPVSGNGAW

-1687 SIKLNISATEPTAD
+1687 SIKLNISATEPTTD
-1701 PVILRL
+1701 PVILGL
-1707 SSGIGYIGVHDSN
+1707 SSEIGYIGVHDSN
-1720 VHWIYEDGKYL
+1720 VNWIYEDGKYL

-1764 IKIYIDNIVNGA
+1764 IKIYVDNIVNGA

-1789 QEFTQSELDAY
+1789 QEFTQSELEQY
-1800 AASGVTVTGNVRAWY
+1800 IAANGTGVEVTGNVRAWY
-1815 TTARHVTPTDGT
+1815 SATRHVTPAEGT
-1827 GSDFLFTPDSAASHT
+1827 GSDFLFTPGGAVSHT
-1842 FTYADDF
+1842 FTYTDDF

-1884 YVKRSGSYTRAGAFL
+1884 YVKRAGSYTPAEAFL
-1899 ATDSKAVIDD
+1899 GTDSKAVING

-1954 GTFTVTVTDKAVDP
+1954 GNFTVTVTDKAVDP
-1968 ATGKSAPNQT
+1968 ATGVSAPNQT
-1978 LFTFTVPDKIDNTPP
+1978 PFTFTVPDKIDNTPP

-1998 PVSTSLYSKN
+1998 PVPTSLYSKN
-2008 LYVRVADT
+2008 LYVTVADN

-2025 AGLDIVPDTTTDNYD
+2025 AGLDIVPDTTTDKYD
-2040 KQHIGAY
+2040 QQHKGAY

-2054 KTVQFTAIDEAGNTG
+2054 KTVQFTAIDAAGNTG

-2086 VRWSPSRRVQDAET
+2086 VRWSPSDVKDAASPPT
-2100 GKYTYIDKYPTDQ
+2100 GPL
-2113 TVNTNITAHILSNK
+2113 NTNVTAHIDSSK
-2127 AMYDLSVTVAGKD
+2127 AMQNLTVQAGNETTEHT
-2140 IQLLAA
+2140 LLADD
-2146 GKATADNPHVIKH
+2146 TAASH
-2159 AQDGTTIATITAVP
+2159 TISGQNGDLVTITATP
-2173 ERVTVTYEQGY
+2173 ERVTVTFKENYNQT
-2184 GELKFTASSANGK
+2184 LTFTASSANGK
-2197 STAVTLNGV
+2197 STVVTLDGV

-2211 VAPEVN
+2211 AAPKITVTQAPKLRTGYTVPYEVEVTLTPD
-2217 QMIKRYDRAGKE
+2217 KR
-2229 VGSTD
+2229 STS
-2234 AAYQAVVA
+2234 
-2242 LYPSE
+2242 P
-2247 SVTSANY
+2247 NY
-2254 GGWTNYE
+2254 GETETVKGQT
-2261 LPNGTVERRPDR
+2261 LPLYYDSNAPLVR
-2273 YGPSEKMTYLSLT
+2273 S

-2331 VKATITANEN
+2331 VKATITVNES
-2341 CKVTADGT
+2341 CKVSANGNE
-2349 DYTMTANTSQTVTFS
+2349 YAMNANTSQTVTFS

-2392 DPPSISFDNG
+2392 DPPSISFDNS
-2402 TIYVTEGT
+2402 TIYVTEGAT
-2410 AADALK
+2410 EAELK
-2416 EELDKGY
+2416 AELDKGY
-2423 TVWDNVTAK
+2423 KVWDK
-2432 NDLTVTYDSSA
+2432 NDVTPADKLTVNYDSSTVDLA
-2443 VNLTAAGQYAVT
+2443 KANQYVVT
-2455 YTVTDKAGNKT
+2455 YTVTDAAGNVT

-2492 STAVLRPGAHT
+2492 STAVLRPGEHT

>member
-41 GGAVIY
+41 GGAVTY

-75 ASAYN
+75 AYAAYN
-80 GIGLYKR
+80 GIGLYTR
-87 QSTGAQAKYSDRA
+87 QSNGAQAKYSDRA
-100 TGNNEGKAW
+100 TGNEQAW
-109 DFDLGKTAPV
+109 DFSLTSTPV

-190 GDLGGVQSNNSD
+190 GDLGGVQSNRSD
-202 GFNTIYYKKDNDYC
+202 GFNTIYYKDGNNYC
-216 SLQFSHRTFAWK
+216 GLRFSHRIFEWT
-228 DFEYRTCTCGG
+228 DFEPRTCTCGG

-260 SYSVDGGSWVKSTK
+260 SYSVNGGSWVKSTK

-300 ANHGDLKLILQPD
+300 AAGKGELYLDLQADGESAGKYHAKLI
-313 GTSADTSPAAGLAEL
+313 EL
-328 SGNDLIFQ
+328 NGSDLIFQ

-346 INTLNTSRLFGENL
+346 INTLNTSGLFGKNL
-360 PLKQVGPNGSFSIAG
+360 PLKQVGPNGSFSIAE

-440 DKWDVNSE
+440 ADKGPGTADYDEKS
-448 QYQRDYTDASDLY
+448 YTDASDLY

-474 NERVKGIAMTDIEQ
+474 NERVKGIAMTDTEQ
-488 GRVIHWRHAL
+488 GRLIHWRHAL

-504 DAGGNY
+504 DADGNY
-510 VTLRSQFFLPYDN
+510 VTVRSQFFLPYDN

-534 PITIGEDWTVDGHDG
+534 PITIGEGWTVDGHDG

-583 SHVTIAPTANANPP
+583 DNVTISPAANANPP
-597 LLDTVAP
+597 LLDTDAP
-604 TAEEIADSY
+604 EVTQLSDSY
-613 AQEDNGFRYGVTLSD
+613 AKEDAGFRVGVAITD
-628 NASGY
+628 EKSG
-633 AGIYGSFTLNNG
+633 AADIYGSFTLNNG
-645 GDGKAYQYEWA
+645 GDGKAYPYEWA
-656 VTAKADTVPSKWS
+656 VTAAADTAPSNWS

-682 DPIYFHIRP
+682 DPIYFRIRP

-742 TGRKLDSGG
+742 TGRQLDSGG
-751 TSGTLTAQIVLSDSQ
+751 TSGTLTAHIVLSDSQ

-779 TNAPEADTWEN
+779 TAAPESDAWKDGT
-790 GAVSA
+790 V
-795 TSNATPVNVSTS
+795 NATNDDAPVNVSTS
-807 VTVNKGELFSKYLWV
+807 VTVNNGHLFSKYLWV
-822 KATDNSTGQNTSEPI
+822 KAADNSTGKNTSEPV

-847 SAQYQLSNISGIM
+847 SAQYQLSDISGIM
-860 KTASLEIQSLSDTD
+860 KKAALEIQSLGDTD

-879 IQAED
+879 IQAEG
-884 DSDYALLRAYGGES
+884 DSDYALLRAYGGAAS
-898 NAGRVKGN
+898 AGSVKGN

-912 PWDGICVT
+912 HWDSSCVT
-920 YEKNTNT
+920 YEKNENT
-927 ENTWTYSLRNADSS
+927 ENVWTYSLHDAGTS
-941 DAKATLSKLR
+941 DAKATLSKLI

-963 LSGKSETV
+963 LSGRSEAIDAT
-971 NSQQEGYAWVLG
+971 QEGYAWVLG
-983 NGTYSFSA
+983 NDTYSFSA

-1001 NVDNYEAIAI
+1001 NVDNYETIAI

-1026 LRFTVSIDK
+1026 LRFTVSIGK

-1073 VNADGSTTQTVTVP
+1073 VNADGSTAQTVTVP
-1087 AGDYPTGRY
+1087 AGDYPTGSY
-1096 RAELHMKCTAG
+1096 RVELHMKCTAG
-1107 KDYLAVLG
+1107 KDYDAVLS
-1115 TDLGN
+1115 GN
-1120 YTPVYVDATRP
+1120 SLDYTPVYVDATRP
-1131 SDDFTLASVTY
+1131 NDDFTLASVTY

-1153 YGLADSENYGTRQ
+1153 YGLADSEKYGTRQ

-1179 FGYNFASFNYAES
+1179 IGYNFASFNYAES

-1207 KETET
+1207 NETET
-1212 TFLDTGYTAG
+1212 AFLDTGYTAG

-1253 AVDNY
+1253 AVDNYY

-1316 IDAQTRELVFTPEI
+1316 IDAQTRELVFTPES

-1345 NENMNTRSINDETPD
+1345 NENMNTRSINDKTPND
-1360 DKHYLNGG
+1360 DHYLNGG
-1368 GVRIDLTAQAD
+1368 GERIDLTAQAD

-1407 PTQVYQRAPWFDNC
+1407 HTRVYQRAPWFDNC
-1421 FVYADD
+1421 FVYTDD
-1427 QDYFRYQNDIEI
+1427 QDYFRYQDDIEI
-1439 KDNKDGTYTMQFAV
+1439 KNNGDGTYTMQFAV

-1467 LAMTFKTA
+1467 LAMTFKTTA
-1475 DSENTHSL
+1475 GSKNTHSL

-1514 WLPDGAEASGVLC
+1514 WLPGGAEASGVLS

-1547 KRDVLNVEILAAY
+1547 KRDVLNVELLAAY

-1574 DAMGNAGSKTAAGV
+1574 DAMGNAGSKTVTGI
-1588 DIQNKYVAP
+1588 DIQNKYAAP
-1597 KPKADASGM
+1597 EPKVNASGM
-1606 VGSLDASADFAVE
+1606 VGALDASADFAVE
-1619 FNRPVYPADSWAW
+1619 FNHPVYPADSWAW

-1646 AQAFPVPGNGAW
+1646 AQAFPVSGNGEW

-1687 SIKLNISATEPTAD
+1687 SIKLNISATEPTTD
-1701 PVILRL
+1701 PVILGL
-1707 SSGIGYIGVHDSN
+1707 SSEIGYIGVHDSN

-1746 AACYE
+1746 ATCYE

-1776 PTAQVHYYVQALG
+1776 PEAQVHYYVQALG

-1842 FTYADDF
+1842 FTYADDL
-1849 GNTGS
+1849 GSAGS
-1854 VTAALPAGLTLK
+1854 VTAALPADLTLQ

-1884 YVKRSGSYTRAGAFL
+1884 YVKRAGSYTPADAFL
-1899 ATDSKAVIDD
+1899 GTDDKAVIDG
-1909 KFDALGYVQGYSLT
+1909 KFAALGYVQGYSLT

-1928 ESGIERITVAG
+1928 ESGIESITVAG
-1939 DGAAITGNVITITAP
+1939 NGAAITGNVITITAP

-1998 PVSTSLYSKN
+1998 PVPTSLYSKN
-2008 LYVRVADT
+2008 LYVRVADN

-2025 AGLDIVPDTTTDNYD
+2025 AGLGIVPDTTTEKYD
-2040 KQHIGAY
+2040 QQHIGEY

-2086 VRWSPSRRVQDAET
+2086 VRWSPSLRVQDSET

-2127 AMYDLSVTVAGKD
+2127 AMYDLSVTIAGVD
-2140 IQLLAA
+2140 IKLLAA

-2184 GELKFTASSANGK
+2184 GELNFTASSANGK
-2197 STAVTLNGV
+2197 STAVTLDGI

-2254 GGWTNYE
+2254 GATK
-2261 LPNGTVERRPDR
+2261 VEDEQLKPVI
-2273 YGPSEKMTYLSLT
+2273 YGPNAPLKIT
-2286 FTANGTYNV
+2286 FTRNGTYTVLLN
-2295 RFADQAG
+2295 DQAG

-2318 PELTVTTVEESNQ
+2318 PTLTVAQDTANDASV
-2331 VKATITANEN
+2331 TITVNES
-2341 CKVTADGT
+2341 CKVSANGNE
-2349 DYTMTANTSQTVTFS
+2349 YAMNANTSQTVTFS

-2410 AADALK
+2410 TEAELEA
-2416 EELDKGY
+2416 ELDKGY
-2423 TVWDNVTAK
+2423 KVWDK
-2432 NDLTVTYDSSA
+2432 NDVTPADKLTVNYDSSTVDLA
-2443 VNLTAAGQYAVT
+2443 KANQYVVT
-2455 YTVTDKAGNKT
+2455 YTVTDAAGNKT

-2492 STAVLRPGAHT
+2492 STAVLRPGEHT
-2503 LTLQNS
+2503 LALQNS
-2509 DQPYSIKARRGI
+2509 AQPYSIKARRGI